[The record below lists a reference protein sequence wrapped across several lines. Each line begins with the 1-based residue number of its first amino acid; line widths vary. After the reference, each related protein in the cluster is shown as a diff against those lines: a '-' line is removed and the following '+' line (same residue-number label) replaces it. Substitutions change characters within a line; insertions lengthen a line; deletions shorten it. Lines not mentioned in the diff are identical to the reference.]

1 MARQTR
7 EEREQE
13 VREQYEAVTDKLYT
27 DRQAFRDF
35 LSFSGK
41 HYKLPADHAMMIFSS
56 NPNADMVTDYDT
68 WQKLGRQ
75 VARGQKSM
83 AAFENGRLRHYFDIS
98 QTEGKAI
105 RPRWHFDKDMAAAF
119 TKEVSALEGKQFNS
133 ITSCVDYFSDS
144 QTYGQIANLT
154 NALNVDA
161 AKRRE
166 FSKSV
171 STMVRAIVAAR
182 CGYNSKFNYK
192 SDPLDLSALDMLH
205 SKAELEKLTEFIQI
219 NAKAVLLS
227 MEKTVTEIQ
236 RRNSYEQGHNQGRNS
251 PDMVRGG
258 QQVLSGDSRGERQ
271 AVQARSGNMDILSGA
286 VAGAD
291 GRGRRTDEE
300 ADRAVRGSMAEVHG
314 GELPIRNNRTEG
326 QNEMGAD
333 TPADRQGSRG
343 NGVEHGTGIRPE
355 QSSPDN
361 VHGNSNV
368 GENETARGRSQSD
381 DRPGSPAQS
390 INKTAEADTAPAVSL
405 SDKSFAE
412 QVDDVLNGTAN
423 RYNDL
428 KVCDTPQILLDIGC
442 EQLPIFYTQRHLND
456 AIKPKGNKGESIHYH
471 GLDIEQIKSIPDLL
485 DKPVAIYDSLSR
497 SDSIVVLSSALD
509 KDNCPII
516 AIIKP
521 EGQAKY
527 NLEIVNSN
535 FLLSVYG
542 HENIENQLERAIKDE
557 KLLFI
562 DKNKSQELFRVLG
575 LQLSKGVNDLDFNVI
590 IHQSRNIVKGLEP
603 ENKIKNQEQSERK
616 GLQLSELTDTPD
628 LDNSIHPADENVKP
642 SEPETEIKSQEMS
655 RMPRLEFP
663 RGVNTPDFNNSIHPA
678 DENVK
683 GSEPENDLLIAADA
697 LSSYANAQL
706 QYYNANVRE
715 AYRSNDRNT
724 FNSSVSTAL
733 DNIISDV
740 VSERVPLESFGR
752 SCTMEQ
758 FMTLYKEMLED
769 QEYKDK
775 FTSELADRVYGELQR
790 LDEVREYAHANGI
803 PFSET
808 PHDPDR
814 DENRS
819 PYDYDGSMSVED
831 GILAADA
838 NNLEWIMNERSE
850 ELKSSAISF
859 SEDEFNSHFTEQA
872 EKALREYAAEH
883 SSESWYKDMLNDPEH
898 LKKVSNLVAP
908 AMYNELR
915 EETQQKIITY
925 PAVYVTGSFQRN
937 FDVQSVGFEIG
948 KPYTVEEFNAALNKA
963 NEIWNNDDRN
973 QDKLNSVNVSIYMDE
988 QHTAHSYEVE
998 LYAMYKS
1005 IGEVIDMKPS
1015 IKPTGELSELKA
1027 AVSAIENPVLNSDE
1041 IPSDID
1047 KFYVDKNTESVTWV
1061 SYNPESSAG
1070 GQFVYTY
1077 MSFDD
1082 IFEAMEKDDPF
1093 EYLRENCRQEVLDRG
1108 AEGFEEAAE
1117 KFKTESQDISSQ
1129 DKDYPKNLVALTEPR
1144 YAIYQL
1150 KDDEDLRE
1158 YQFSDSEYL
1167 KNHGMYV
1174 DRENYN
1180 RVYRGRLKENE
1191 TLEDIYER
1199 FNENHPQDFHGHS
1212 LSVGDIVAV
1221 KQDGKITANFVDT
1234 VGFTKIPDF
1243 TLSREERK
1251 ARRTID
1257 NLNLLAEKQL
1267 SSDEMDTLGDKL
1279 FDYDNA
1285 PKYNGITNW
1294 TMGASLHADDFER
1307 LTTSFHNGENINAEI
1322 AKKIYGNMSYFRFSY
1337 PSDGVNSIEI
1347 SSEKTDSGITL
1358 RTKGGYEVTHSWET
1372 LGQALLIA
1380 ARQEFKRHEQ
1390 LDREYFLNEAK
1401 ARINEYSQREFH
1413 SDADFSDLWKVPLAY
1428 TTHEDTEVE
1437 VSAYADLEDKRIV
1450 TMYGDKVAAEQS
1462 FKNGDDMISALGNLD
1477 FSELTAIS
1485 EETVQQLDPEQK
1497 TEPSKHIEF
1506 KDNPLAHSVF
1516 NGYESS
1522 ISQTSSVVN
1531 PTENRATYSTKSD
1544 EQEEKIWKPY
1554 IIADLK
1560 TWADSSSAAAP
1571 STLEHFDTFEEAK
1584 ARFDELRSQPYNSEE
1599 TRNADGRPYAR
1610 LTLGIET
1617 KAGAADIIQ
1626 VRGGQNYLVDDF
1638 TRQPSILSNSSAM
1651 ELINKAESEIGF
1663 DRVFSFKKLDNGSY
1677 DNGTDLSFSDWNNEN
1692 HIFAEQPQQKFP
1704 TITCDWS
1711 ESFAFEEGKT
1721 YSALEFDTIMK
1732 REDED
1737 WISKRQQELKAF
1749 GGDINK
1755 LYEARE
1761 KGELKVHH
1769 QGYAKTHFTVNMP
1782 NGTSYSER
1790 QDIGDGYGGVID
1802 FLDRFG
1808 YKHVAEELKKAANA
1822 ELSEKFRAQAEERVN
1837 SSQENNSFHITDETD
1852 IGTGGLKTKFQNN
1865 IAAITTLKT
1874 IESESRSATPEEQK
1888 ILAKY
1893 VGWGGMPQ
1901 AFDQANEQWSK
1912 EYKQLRE
1919 LLTDDEYKAAAESTL
1934 NAHYTSPE
1942 IIGAMYKA
1950 LNNFGFNGG
1959 NVLEPAMGV
1968 GNFFGCM
1975 PESMNNDSRLYGVE
1989 LDSLTGR
1996 IAQQLY
2002 PQADIRVQGY
2012 EKTDFPDNFF
2022 DAAIG
2027 NVPFGNYGVADR
2039 RYDKEHFLIHDYFFA
2054 KTLDKVAPGGVV
2066 AFVTSKGTLDKT
2078 NPKVREY
2085 LAKRADLIG
2094 AIRLPNNAFKNANT
2108 EVTSDIIFLQ
2118 KREKMAVE
2126 MPDWAY
2132 TGRNSDGMPINQYF
2146 IDHPDMVLGKLEYT
2160 TGAYG
2165 QEVTCTP
2172 IEGEKLSEQLD
2183 RAVAKLRADMKVQ
2196 KREERQDKERGIIP
2210 ATADVQNFTHT
2221 LVDGKLYFR
2230 ENNVMTEVKQT
2241 GKDLE
2246 RMKGLHGLRQT
2257 LRELI
2262 DAQSHSCS
2270 DEELHG
2276 LQAKL
2281 NTQYDSFKKEY
2292 GSINDRLNAN
2302 VFRCDDDYNT
2312 LCSLEIVNAEK
2323 KTTQKS
2329 DIFTQRTIKPTVDVT
2344 HVETPQE
2351 AMQVSLD
2358 MKGRIDISYMAQLC
2372 DREPEQ
2378 VVNELVQSNQIYLNP
2393 EKYVESEPLE
2403 GYEESSEYLSGNV
2416 REKLRAAERAAKDNP
2431 ELFGRNVA
2439 GLTDN
2444 LPKTIGAGDITTHL
2458 GASWIDVRDYERF
2471 LKEYIGRDLP
2481 GVTLRRTSAGEYKVE
2496 NKTFDKS
2503 VAATN
2508 TYGTE
2513 RMSAYHIFEN
2523 LLNHRDVTV
2532 KDRVDLGEDK
2542 YKYVVN
2548 TKQTQLATEKA
2559 RQMNEAFSKWVWAKP
2574 ERRDKYVTR
2583 YNELFNS
2590 IVGRHFDGSHQ
2601 TFPGMSPYIQLKP
2614 HQKDAVA
2621 RAKFGGNTL
2630 LAHCVGAGKSFE
2642 MIAATMEKK
2651 RLGLIN
2657 KACVVVPKALVGQTA
2672 NEWLRLYPQAK
2683 ILVAGDNDFSKDNRQ
2698 KFIGRCCTGDYA
2710 AVVMSYEQF
2719 EKIQMSV
2726 EYRQQFLQREL
2737 DRIQSGIKELNPY
2750 LDKTSIKDLQR
2761 EQKRIKVKIEKLL
2774 DTAKTKD
2781 TSLTF
2786 EQLGFD
2792 SLVVDEAHNYKNGL
2806 VVSKMNNVSGVQT
2819 TAAQKSEDILMKTQ
2833 YLNETYGTK
2842 NILFATGTPVTNSM
2856 TELYTMQR
2864 YLRPDLLDRARLQTF
2879 DDWAGNFGEVVSQ
2892 LELKPAGDGFRTKK
2906 RFAKFTNLPE
2916 LMQMYKEF
2924 ADIRTA
2930 DMLKLD
2936 VPELEGGKPQTIV
2949 AKPNDFQKAYMQV
2962 LAQRSEDIHSGSI
2975 DPTVD
2980 NMLKVTHE
2988 ARLLGLDARAINPEA
3003 ENTPDSKV
3011 NLCIDKV
3018 MEIYKN
3024 TEEQKGVQ
3032 AIFCDIAVNSTDG
3045 KFSVYDYIKEE
3056 LQRRGIPANE
3066 ICTAGDAKDQNQR
3079 NEMFSQLRAGQKRI
3093 VLASTSKLGTGANIQ
3108 TRLAALHNL
3117 DIPWKPSDLEQRNGR
3132 IIRQGNHFG
3141 KVGVFN
3147 YVTENTFDAYM
3158 MNIIV
3163 TKQKFIS
3170 QLMSGKTP
3178 ARTCE
3183 DVDDMVLNYSEM
3195 QALATGD
3202 PRIKEKIELD
3212 TEVSRLRTLES
3223 EHYNN
3228 QYKLEDVILNRK
3240 TDLKGMQQRVEFAK
3254 GDKAF
3259 AEEQLAKSDE
3269 FSVKLDG
3276 KIYTERSEAGEVLAK
3291 GIVQCMARHE
3301 EKTLGEYKGF
3311 EVSINTMSN
3320 PVSTYAQ
3327 VNLKRF
3333 GGLTYSAQVELD
3345 NNLGNITRMENLL
3358 KNGID
3363 KEIARCEERI
3373 ERDTSDIKSAEETL
3387 AMPFA
3392 LADELQQKVARLDQL
3407 NAELDCGKNDEVFLN
3422 DDNDREEEK
3431 PSRSQGI
3438 KPDTPSAR
3446 PKR

>member
-75 VARGQKSM
+75 VTRGQKSM

-105 RPRWHFDKDMAAAF
+105 RPRWHFDKDTAAAF

-144 QTYGQIANLT
+144 QTYGQIVNLT

-271 AVQARSGNMDILSGA
+271 TVQARSGNMDILSGA

-291 GRGRRTDEE
+291 GRGRRTDEA
-300 ADRAVRGSMAEVHG
+300 ADRAVRGSVAEVHG
-314 GELPIRNNRTEG
+314 GELPIRNNRAEG

-343 NGVEHGTGIRPE
+343 NGVEHGAGIRPE

-361 VHGNSNV
+361 VHGDSNV
-368 GENETARGRSQSD
+368 GENEAARGRSQSD

-390 INKTAEADTAPAVSL
+390 ISKTAEADTAPAVSL

-412 QVDDVLNGTAN
+412 QVDESLNGTLPF
-423 RYNDL
+423 YTSL
-428 KVCDTPQILLDIGC
+428 KVCDTPKILLDVGC
-442 EQLPIFYTQRHLND
+442 EQLPMLYTQKHLKN
-456 AIKPKGNKGESIHYH
+456 AIKPDSGKEHFH
-471 GLDIEQIKSIPDLL
+471 GLDVDQVKKLPELL
-485 DKPVAIYDSLSR
+485 QNPVMVYDSLSR
-497 SDSIVVLSSALD
+497 NDSIVVLTSEYD
-509 KDNCPII
+509 KNNNPII
-516 AIIKP
+516 ASIKP
-521 EGQAKY
+521 NGEGRY
-527 NLEIVNSN
+527 ELETIESN
-535 FLLSVYG
+535 FITSVHG
-542 HENIENQLERAIKDE
+542 RENFISQMKKAQEQDKI
-557 KLLFI
+557 LFC
-562 DKNKSQELFRVLG
+562 DKQKSQEMFERWG
-575 LQLSKGVNDLDFNVI
+575 LQLSELTNTLDFNVI

-603 ENKIKNQEQSERK
+603 ENKIKNQKQSERW
-616 GLQLSELTDTPD
+616 GEQYSELTDVPD
-628 LDNSIHPADENVKP
+628 LDNSIHPADENVK
-642 SEPETEIKSQEMS
+642 
-655 RMPRLEFP
+655 
-663 RGVNTPDFNNSIHPA
+663 
-678 DENVK
+678 
-683 GSEPENDLLIAADA
+683 GSDPENDLLIAADA
-697 LSSYANAQL
+697 LNSYAYTQL
-706 QYYNANVRE
+706 LFYDANVRE
-715 AYRSNDRNT
+715 ASQSSNRDAFNT
-724 FNSSVSTAL
+724 AVGTAL

-740 VSERVPLESFGR
+740 VSERISPESFYR
-752 SCTMEQ
+752 SCTMKQ
-758 FMTLYKEMLED
+758 FMVLYKEMLED

-775 FTSELADRVYGELQR
+775 FTEKLADKLYEEHQR
-790 LDEVREYAHANGI
+790 QNEVREYAHANGI
-803 PFSET
+803 PFRET
-808 PHDPDR
+808 PADPD
-814 DENRS
+814 EL
-819 PYDYDGSMSVED
+819 YDPFAYDGSMSIED
-831 GILAADA
+831 SILAADA
-838 NNLEWIMNERSE
+838 YNLEQFMTEHSE
-850 ELKSSAISF
+850 VLKSSAFSF
-859 SEDEFNSHFTEQA
+859 SAEEFDSHFIEQA
-872 EKALREYAAEH
+872 GKLLSEYSAEH

-908 AMYNELR
+908 GMYNELR
-915 EETQQKIITY
+915 EEMQQKKITY

-988 QHTAHSYEVE
+988 QHNAHSYEVE

-1117 KFKTESQDISSQ
+1117 KFKTESQDISSH
-1129 DKDYPKNLVALTEPR
+1129 DKDYPKKLVALTEPR

-1167 KNHGMYV
+1167 QKHGMYV

-1234 VGFTKIPDF
+1234 VGFTEIPDF

-1337 PSDGVNSIEI
+1337 PSDGISSIEI

-1401 ARINEYSQREFH
+1401 TRINEYSQREFH
-1413 SDADFSDLWKVPLAY
+1413 DDADFSDLWKVPLAY

-1462 FKNGDDMISALGNLD
+1462 FKNSDDMISALGNLD

-1485 EETVQQLDPEQK
+1485 EETVQQLTPE
-1497 TEPSKHIEF
+1497 
-1506 KDNPLAHSVF
+1506 
-1516 NGYESS
+1516 
-1522 ISQTSSVVN
+1522 
-1531 PTENRATYSTKSD
+1531 ENRATYSTKSD

-1599 TRNADGRPYAR
+1599 TRNADGSPYAR

-1617 KAGAADIIQ
+1617 KNGAADVIH
-1626 VRGGQNYLVDDF
+1626 VRAGQNYLVDDF

-2002 PQADIRVQGY
+2002 PQADIRVQGF
-2012 EKTDFPDNFF
+2012 EKSDFPDNFF

-2183 RAVAKLRADMKVQ
+2183 QAVAKLRADMKVQ

-2378 VVNELVQSNQIYLNP
+2378 VVNELIQSNQIYLNP

-2864 YLRPDLLDRARLQTF
+2864 YLRPDLLDKARLQTF

-3045 KFSVYDYIKEE
+3045 NFSVYDYIKEE

-3132 IIRQGNHFG
+3132 IIRQGNQFG

-3291 GIVQCMARHE
+3291 EIVQCMARHE

-3373 ERDTSDIKSAEETL
+3373 ERDTADIKTAEETL
-3387 AMPFA
+3387 ALPFEH
-3392 LADELQQKVARLDQL
+3392 ADELQQKVARLDQL

-3438 KPDTPSAR
+3438 KPETPSAR

>member
-13 VREQYEAVTDKLYT
+13 VRKQYEAVTDRLYT
-27 DRQAFRDF
+27 DRQAFKDF

-41 HYKLPADHAMMIFSS
+41 HYKLPAEHTMMIFSS

-75 VARGQKSM
+75 VTRNQRSM
-83 AAFENGRLRHYFDIS
+83 AAFENGKLRHYFDIS
-98 QTEGKAI
+98 QTEGKPI
-105 RPRWHFDKDMAAAF
+105 RPRWHFDKNTAAAF
-119 TKEVSALEGKQFNS
+119 TAEVSALEGKQFSS

-154 NALNVDA
+154 KALNVDA
-161 AKRRE
+161 DKRKA
-166 FSKSV
+166 FSQSV
-171 STMVRAIVAAR
+171 GTMVRAVVAAR

-205 SKAELEKLTEFIQI
+205 SKAELEKLTDFIQI

-271 AVQARSGNMDILSGA
+271 NVQARPENVRVSGGT

-291 GRGRRTDEE
+291 GRGRRTDEA

-314 GELPIRNNRTEG
+314 GELPVRNNRAEG

-343 NGVEHGTGIRPE
+343 NGMEHGAGIRPE
-355 QSSPDN
+355 VSAPDN
-361 VHGNSNV
+361 VSGNRSV
-368 GENETARGRSQSD
+368 GEDEAARGRSQSD
-381 DRPGSPAQS
+381 DRLGSPAQS

-412 QVDDVLNGTAN
+412 QVDESLNGTLPF
-423 RYNDL
+423 YTSL
-428 KVCDTPQILLDIGC
+428 KVCDTPKILLDVGC
-442 EQLPIFYTQRHLND
+442 EQLPMLYTQKHLKN
-456 AIKPKGNKGESIHYH
+456 AIKPDSGKEHFH
-471 GLDIEQIKSIPDLL
+471 GLDVDQVKKLPELL
-485 DKPVAIYDSLSR
+485 QNPVMVYDSLSR
-497 SDSIVVLSSALD
+497 NDSIVVLTSEYD
-509 KDNCPII
+509 KNNNPII
-516 AIIKP
+516 ASIKP
-521 EGQAKY
+521 NGEGRY
-527 NLEIVNSN
+527 ELETIESN
-535 FLLSVYG
+535 FITSVHG
-542 HENIENQLERAIKDE
+542 RENFISQMKKAQEQDKI
-557 KLLFI
+557 LFC
-562 DKNKSQELFRVLG
+562 DKQKSQEMFERWG
-575 LQLSKGVNDLDFNVI
+575 LQLSELTNTLDFNVI

-603 ENKIKNQEQSERK
+603 ENTIKNQEQPERW
-616 GLQLSELTDTPD
+616 GVQSSELTDVPD
-628 LDNSIHPADENVKP
+628 LDNSIHP
-642 SEPETEIKSQEMS
+642 T
-655 RMPRLEFP
+655 
-663 RGVNTPDFNNSIHPA
+663 

-683 GSEPENDLLIAADA
+683 GSAPKNDLLIAADA
-697 LSSYANAQL
+697 LNSYAHTQL
-706 QYYNANVRE
+706 LFYDANVRE
-715 AYRSNDRNT
+715 ASQSSNRDAFNT
-724 FNSSVSTAL
+724 AVGTAL

-740 VSERVPLESFGR
+740 VSERLSPESFYR
-752 SCTMEQ
+752 SCTMKQ
-758 FMTLYKEMLED
+758 FMVLYKEMLED

-775 FTSELADRVYGELQR
+775 FTEKLADKLYEEHQR
-790 LDEVREYAHANGI
+790 QNEVREYAHANGI
-803 PFSET
+803 PFRET
-808 PHDPDR
+808 PADPD
-814 DENRS
+814 EL
-819 PYDYDGSMSVED
+819 YDPFAYDGSMSIED
-831 GILAADA
+831 SILAADA
-838 NNLEWIMNERSE
+838 YNLEQFMTEHSE
-850 ELKSSAISF
+850 VLKSSAFSF
-859 SEDEFNSHFTEQA
+859 SAEEFDSHFIEQA
-872 EKALREYAAEH
+872 GKLLSEYSAEH

-908 AMYNELR
+908 GMYNELR
-915 EETQQKIITY
+915 EEMQQKKITY

-988 QHTAHSYEVE
+988 QHNAHSYEVE

-1117 KFKTESQDISSQ
+1117 KFKTEIQDISSQ

-1167 KNHGMYV
+1167 QKHGMYV

-1234 VGFTKIPDF
+1234 VGFNEIPDF

-1294 TMGASLHADDFER
+1294 TMGESLHADDFER

-1337 PSDGVNSIEI
+1337 PSDGVSSIEI

-1413 SDADFSDLWKVPLAY
+1413 DDADFSDLWKVPLAY

-1462 FKNGDDMISALGNLD
+1462 FKNSDDMISALGNLD

-1485 EETVQQLDPEQK
+1485 EETVQQLTPE
-1497 TEPSKHIEF
+1497 
-1506 KDNPLAHSVF
+1506 
-1516 NGYESS
+1516 
-1522 ISQTSSVVN
+1522 
-1531 PTENRATYSTKSD
+1531 ENRATYSTKSD

-1901 AFDQANEQWSK
+1901 AFDHANEQWSK

-2002 PQADIRVQGY
+2002 PQADIRVQGF
-2012 EKTDFPDNFF
+2012 EKSDFPDNFF

-2864 YLRPDLLDRARLQTF
+2864 YLRPDLLDKARLQTF

-2975 DPTVD
+2975 DPAVD

-3132 IIRQGNHFG
+3132 IIRQGNQFG

-3259 AEEQLAKSDE
+3259 AEEQHAKSDE

-3291 GIVQCMARHE
+3291 EIVQCMARHE

-3363 KEIARCEERI
+3363 KEITRCEERI
-3373 ERDTSDIKSAEETL
+3373 ERDTSDIKTAEETL

>member
-27 DRQAFRDF
+27 DRQAFKDF

-41 HYKLPADHAMMIFSS
+41 HYKLPAEHTMMIFSS

-75 VARGQKSM
+75 VTRNQRSM
-83 AAFENGRLRHYFDIS
+83 AAFENGKLRHYFDIS
-98 QTEGKAI
+98 QTEGKPI

-154 NALNVDA
+154 KALNVDA
-161 AKRRE
+161 DKRKA
-166 FSKSV
+166 FSQSV
-171 STMVRAIVAAR
+171 GTMVRAVVAAR

-291 GRGRRTDEE
+291 GRGRRTDEA
-300 ADRAVRGSMAEVHG
+300 ADRAVRGSVAEVHG
-314 GELPIRNNRTEG
+314 GELPIRNNRAEG

-343 NGVEHGTGIRPE
+343 NGVEHGAGIRPE

-361 VHGNSNV
+361 VHGDSNV
-368 GENETARGRSQSD
+368 GENEAARGRSQSD

-390 INKTAEADTAPAVSL
+390 ISKTAEADTAPAVSL

-412 QVDDVLNGTAN
+412 QVDESLNGTLPF
-423 RYNDL
+423 YTSL
-428 KVCDTPQILLDIGC
+428 KVCDTPKILLDVGC
-442 EQLPIFYTQRHLND
+442 EQLPMLYTQKHLKN
-456 AIKPKGNKGESIHYH
+456 AIKPDSGKEHFH
-471 GLDIEQIKSIPDLL
+471 GLDVDQVKKLPELL
-485 DKPVAIYDSLSR
+485 QNPVMVYDSLSR
-497 SDSIVVLSSALD
+497 NDSIVVLTSEYD
-509 KDNCPII
+509 KNNNPII
-516 AIIKP
+516 ASIKP
-521 EGQAKY
+521 NGEGRY
-527 NLEIVNSN
+527 ELETIESN
-535 FLLSVYG
+535 FITSVHG
-542 HENIENQLERAIKDE
+542 RENFISQMKKAQEQDKI
-557 KLLFI
+557 LFC
-562 DKNKSQELFRVLG
+562 DKQKSQEMFERWG
-575 LQLSKGVNDLDFNVI
+575 LQLSELTNTLDFNVI

-603 ENKIKNQEQSERK
+603 ENKIKNQKQSERW
-616 GLQLSELTDTPD
+616 GEQYSELTDVPD
-628 LDNSIHPADENVKP
+628 LDNSIHPADENVK
-642 SEPETEIKSQEMS
+642 
-655 RMPRLEFP
+655 
-663 RGVNTPDFNNSIHPA
+663 
-678 DENVK
+678 
-683 GSEPENDLLIAADA
+683 GSDPENDLLIAADA
-697 LSSYANAQL
+697 LNSYAYTQL
-706 QYYNANVRE
+706 LFYDANVRE
-715 AYRSNDRNT
+715 ASQSSNRDAFNT
-724 FNSSVSTAL
+724 AVGTAL

-740 VSERVPLESFGR
+740 VSERISPESFYR
-752 SCTMEQ
+752 SCTMKQ
-758 FMTLYKEMLED
+758 FMVLYKEMLED

-775 FTSELADRVYGELQR
+775 FTEKLADKLYEEHQR
-790 LDEVREYAHANGI
+790 QNEVREYAHANGI
-803 PFSET
+803 PFRET
-808 PHDPDR
+808 PADPD
-814 DENRS
+814 EL
-819 PYDYDGSMSVED
+819 YDPFAYDGSMSIED
-831 GILAADA
+831 SILAADA
-838 NNLEWIMNERSE
+838 YNLEQFMTEHSE
-850 ELKSSAISF
+850 VLKSSAFSF
-859 SEDEFNSHFTEQA
+859 SAEEFDSHFIEQA
-872 EKALREYAAEH
+872 GKLLSEYSAEH

-908 AMYNELR
+908 GMYNELR
-915 EETQQKIITY
+915 EEMQQKKITY

-988 QHTAHSYEVE
+988 QHNAHSYEVE

-1234 VGFTKIPDF
+1234 VGFTEIPDF

-1294 TMGASLHADDFER
+1294 TMGESLHADDFER

-1337 PSDGVNSIEI
+1337 PSDGVSSIEI

-1413 SDADFSDLWKVPLAY
+1413 DDADFSDLWKVPLAY

-1462 FKNGDDMISALGNLD
+1462 FKNSDDMISALGNLD

-1485 EETVQQLDPEQK
+1485 EETVQQLTPE
-1497 TEPSKHIEF
+1497 
-1506 KDNPLAHSVF
+1506 
-1516 NGYESS
+1516 
-1522 ISQTSSVVN
+1522 
-1531 PTENRATYSTKSD
+1531 ENRATYSTKSD

-2002 PQADIRVQGY
+2002 PQADIRVQGF
-2012 EKTDFPDNFF
+2012 EKSDFPDNFF

-2066 AFVTSKGTLDKT
+2066 AFVTSKGTLDKK
-2078 NPKVREY
+2078 NSKVREY

-2403 GYEESSEYLSGNV
+2403 GYEERSEYLSGNV

-3132 IIRQGNHFG
+3132 IIRQGNQFG

-3291 GIVQCMARHE
+3291 KIVQCMARHE
-3301 EKTLGEYKGF
+3301 EKTIGEYKGF

>member
-27 DRQAFRDF
+27 DRQAFKDF

-41 HYKLPADHAMMIFSS
+41 HYKLPAEHTMMIFSS

-75 VARGQKSM
+75 VTRNQRSM
-83 AAFENGRLRHYFDIS
+83 AAFENGKLRHYFDIS
-98 QTEGKAI
+98 QTEGKPI

-154 NALNVDA
+154 KALNVDA
-161 AKRRE
+161 DKRKA
-166 FSKSV
+166 FSQSV
-171 STMVRAIVAAR
+171 GTMVRAVVAAR

-291 GRGRRTDEE
+291 GRGRRTDEA
-300 ADRAVRGSMAEVHG
+300 ADRAVRGSVAEVHG
-314 GELPIRNNRTEG
+314 GELPIRNNRAEG

-343 NGVEHGTGIRPE
+343 NGVEHGAGIRPE

-361 VHGNSNV
+361 VHGDSNV
-368 GENETARGRSQSD
+368 GENEAARGRSQSD

-390 INKTAEADTAPAVSL
+390 ISKTAEADTAPAVSL

-412 QVDDVLNGTAN
+412 QVDESLNGTLPF
-423 RYNDL
+423 YTSL
-428 KVCDTPQILLDIGC
+428 KVCDTPKILLDVGC
-442 EQLPIFYTQRHLND
+442 EQLPMLYTQKHLKN
-456 AIKPKGNKGESIHYH
+456 AIKPDSGKEHFN
-471 GLDIEQIKSIPDLL
+471 GLDVDQVKKLPELL
-485 DKPVAIYDSLSR
+485 QNPVMVYDSLSR
-497 SDSIVVLSSALD
+497 NDSIVVLTSEYD
-509 KDNCPII
+509 KNNNPII
-516 AIIKP
+516 ASIKP
-521 EGQAKY
+521 NGEGRY
-527 NLEIVNSN
+527 ELETIESN
-535 FLLSVYG
+535 FITSVHG
-542 HENIENQLERAIKDE
+542 RENFISQMKKAQEQDKI
-557 KLLFI
+557 LFC
-562 DKNKSQELFRVLG
+562 DKQKSQEMFERWG
-575 LQLSKGVNDLDFNVI
+575 LQLSELTNTLDFNVI

-603 ENKIKNQEQSERK
+603 ENTIKNQEQPERW
-616 GLQLSELTDTPD
+616 GVQSSELTDVPD
-628 LDNSIHPADENVKP
+628 LDNSIHP
-642 SEPETEIKSQEMS
+642 T
-655 RMPRLEFP
+655 
-663 RGVNTPDFNNSIHPA
+663 

-683 GSEPENDLLIAADA
+683 GSDPENDLLIAADA
-697 LSSYANAQL
+697 LNSYAHTQL
-706 QYYNANVRE
+706 LFYDANVRE
-715 AYRSNDRNT
+715 ASQSSNRDAFNT
-724 FNSSVSTAL
+724 AVGTAL

-740 VSERVPLESFGR
+740 VSERLSPESFYR
-752 SCTMEQ
+752 SCTMKQ
-758 FMTLYKEMLED
+758 FMVLYKEMLED

-775 FTSELADRVYGELQR
+775 FTEKLADKLYEEHQR
-790 LDEVREYAHANGI
+790 QNEVREYAHANGI
-803 PFSET
+803 PFRET
-808 PHDPDR
+808 PADPD
-814 DENRS
+814 EL
-819 PYDYDGSMSVED
+819 YDPFAYDGSMSIED
-831 GILAADA
+831 SILAADA
-838 NNLEWIMNERSE
+838 YNLEQFMTEHSE
-850 ELKSSAISF
+850 VLKSSAFSF
-859 SEDEFNSHFTEQA
+859 SAEEFDSHFIEQA
-872 EKALREYAAEH
+872 GKLLSEYSAEH

-908 AMYNELR
+908 GMYNELR
-915 EETQQKIITY
+915 EEMQQKKITY

-988 QHTAHSYEVE
+988 QHNAHSYEVE

-1108 AEGFEEAAE
+1108 ADGFEEAAE

-1167 KNHGMYV
+1167 QKHGMYV

-1234 VGFTKIPDF
+1234 VGFTEIPDF

-1294 TMGASLHADDFER
+1294 TMGESLHADDFER

-1337 PSDGVNSIEI
+1337 PSDGVSSIEI

-1401 ARINEYSQREFH
+1401 TRINEYSQREFH
-1413 SDADFSDLWKVPLAY
+1413 DDADFSDLWKVPLAY

-1462 FKNGDDMISALGNLD
+1462 FKNSDDMISALGNLD

-1485 EETVQQLDPEQK
+1485 EETVQQLTPE
-1497 TEPSKHIEF
+1497 
-1506 KDNPLAHSVF
+1506 
-1516 NGYESS
+1516 
-1522 ISQTSSVVN
+1522 
-1531 PTENRATYSTKSD
+1531 ENRATYSTKSD

-1599 TRNADGRPYAR
+1599 TRNADGSPYAR

-1617 KAGAADIIQ
+1617 KNGAADVIH
-1626 VRGGQNYLVDDF
+1626 VRAGQNYLVDDF

-1651 ELINKAESEIGF
+1651 ELINRAESEIGF

-1901 AFDQANEQWSK
+1901 AFDHANEQWSK

-2002 PQADIRVQGY
+2002 PQADIRVQGF
-2012 EKTDFPDNFF
+2012 EKSDFPDNFF

-2344 HVETPQE
+2344 HVETSQE

-2481 GVTLRRTSAGEYKVE
+2481 GVTLRRTSAGEYKVK

-3132 IIRQGNHFG
+3132 IIRQGNQFG

-3291 GIVQCMARHE
+3291 KIVQCMARHE
-3301 EKTLGEYKGF
+3301 EKTIGEYKGF

>member
-27 DRQAFRDF
+27 DRQAFKDF

-41 HYKLPADHAMMIFSS
+41 HYKLPAEHTMMIFSS

-75 VARGQKSM
+75 VTRNQRSM
-83 AAFENGRLRHYFDIS
+83 AAFENGKLRHYFDIS
-98 QTEGKAI
+98 QTEGKPI

-154 NALNVDA
+154 KALNVDA
-161 AKRRE
+161 DKRKA
-166 FSKSV
+166 FSQSV
-171 STMVRAIVAAR
+171 GTMVRAVVAAR

-291 GRGRRTDEE
+291 GRGRRTDEA
-300 ADRAVRGSMAEVHG
+300 ADRAVRGSVAEVHG
-314 GELPIRNNRTEG
+314 GELPIRNNRAEG

-343 NGVEHGTGIRPE
+343 NGVEHGAGIRPE

-361 VHGNSNV
+361 VHGDSNV
-368 GENETARGRSQSD
+368 GENEAARGRSQSD

-390 INKTAEADTAPAVSL
+390 ISKTAEADTAPAVSL

-412 QVDDVLNGTAN
+412 QVDESLNGTLPF
-423 RYNDL
+423 YTSL
-428 KVCDTPQILLDIGC
+428 KVCDTPKILLDVGC
-442 EQLPIFYTQRHLND
+442 EQLPMLYTQKHLKN
-456 AIKPKGNKGESIHYH
+456 AIKPDSGKEHFH
-471 GLDIEQIKSIPDLL
+471 GLDVDQVKKLPELL
-485 DKPVAIYDSLSR
+485 QNPVMVYDSLSR
-497 SDSIVVLSSALD
+497 NDSIVVLTSEYD
-509 KDNCPII
+509 KNNNPII
-516 AIIKP
+516 ASIKP
-521 EGQAKY
+521 NGEGRY
-527 NLEIVNSN
+527 ELETIESN
-535 FLLSVYG
+535 FITSVHG
-542 HENIENQLERAIKDE
+542 RENFISQMKKAQEQDKI
-557 KLLFI
+557 LFC
-562 DKNKSQELFRVLG
+562 DKQKSQEMFERWG
-575 LQLSKGVNDLDFNVI
+575 LQLSELTNTLDFNVI

-603 ENKIKNQEQSERK
+603 ENKIKNQKQSERW
-616 GLQLSELTDTPD
+616 GEQYSELTDVPD
-628 LDNSIHPADENVKP
+628 LDNSIHPADENVK
-642 SEPETEIKSQEMS
+642 
-655 RMPRLEFP
+655 
-663 RGVNTPDFNNSIHPA
+663 
-678 DENVK
+678 
-683 GSEPENDLLIAADA
+683 GSDPENDLLIAADA
-697 LSSYANAQL
+697 LNSYAYTQL
-706 QYYNANVRE
+706 LFYDANVRE
-715 AYRSNDRNT
+715 ASQSSNRDAFNT
-724 FNSSVSTAL
+724 AVGTAL

-740 VSERVPLESFGR
+740 VSERISPESFYR
-752 SCTMEQ
+752 SCTMKQ
-758 FMTLYKEMLED
+758 FMVLYKEMLED

-775 FTSELADRVYGELQR
+775 FTEKLADKLYEEHQR
-790 LDEVREYAHANGI
+790 QNEVREYAHANGI
-803 PFSET
+803 PFRET
-808 PHDPDR
+808 PADPD
-814 DENRS
+814 EL
-819 PYDYDGSMSVED
+819 YDPFAYDGSMSIED
-831 GILAADA
+831 SILAADA
-838 NNLEWIMNERSE
+838 YNLEQFMTEHSE
-850 ELKSSAISF
+850 VLKSSAFSF
-859 SEDEFNSHFTEQA
+859 SAEEFDSHFIEQA
-872 EKALREYAAEH
+872 GKLLSEYSAEH

-908 AMYNELR
+908 GMYNELR
-915 EETQQKIITY
+915 EEMQQKKITY

-988 QHTAHSYEVE
+988 QHNAHSYEVE

-1117 KFKTESQDISSQ
+1117 KFKTEIQDISSQ

-1234 VGFTKIPDF
+1234 VGFTEIPDF

-1294 TMGASLHADDFER
+1294 TMGESLHADDFER

-1337 PSDGVNSIEI
+1337 PSDGVSSIEI

-1413 SDADFSDLWKVPLAY
+1413 DDADFSDLWKVPLAY

-1462 FKNGDDMISALGNLD
+1462 FKNSDDMISALGNLD

-1485 EETVQQLDPEQK
+1485 EETVQQLTPE
-1497 TEPSKHIEF
+1497 
-1506 KDNPLAHSVF
+1506 
-1516 NGYESS
+1516 
-1522 ISQTSSVVN
+1522 
-1531 PTENRATYSTKSD
+1531 ENRATYSTKSD

-1893 VGWGGMPQ
+1893 GGWGGMPQ
-1901 AFDQANEQWSK
+1901 AFDHANEQWSK

-2002 PQADIRVQGY
+2002 PQADIRVQGF
-2012 EKTDFPDNFF
+2012 EKSDFPDNFF

-2066 AFVTSKGTLDKT
+2066 AFVTSKGTLDKK
-2078 NPKVREY
+2078 NSKVREY

-2262 DAQSHSCS
+2262 DAQSRSCS

-2344 HVETPQE
+2344 HVETSQE

-2962 LAQRSEDIHSGSI
+2962 LAQRSEDIHSGSL
-2975 DPTVD
+2975 DPSVD

-3132 IIRQGNHFG
+3132 IIRQGNQFG

-3291 GIVQCMARHE
+3291 EIVQCMARHE

-3373 ERDTSDIKSAEETL
+3373 ERDTSDIKTAEETL

-3392 LADELQQKVARLDQL
+3392 LADELQHKVARLDQL

>member
-75 VARGQKSM
+75 VTRGQKSM

-105 RPRWHFDKDMAAAF
+105 RPRWHFDKDTAAAF

-144 QTYGQIANLT
+144 QNYGQIANLT

-291 GRGRRTDEE
+291 GRGRRTDEA
-300 ADRAVRGSMAEVHG
+300 ADRAVRGSVAEVHG
-314 GELPIRNNRTEG
+314 GELPIRNNRAEG

-343 NGVEHGTGIRPE
+343 NGVEHGAGIRPE

-361 VHGNSNV
+361 VHGDSNV
-368 GENETARGRSQSD
+368 GENEAARGRSQSD

-390 INKTAEADTAPAVSL
+390 ISKTAEADDTAPAVSL

-412 QVDDVLNGTAN
+412 QVDESLNGTLPF
-423 RYNDL
+423 YTSL
-428 KVCDTPQILLDIGC
+428 KVCDTPKILLDVGC
-442 EQLPIFYTQRHLND
+442 EQLPMLYTQKHLKN
-456 AIKPKGNKGESIHYH
+456 AIKPDSGKEHFH
-471 GLDIEQIKSIPDLL
+471 GLDVDQVKKLPELL
-485 DKPVAIYDSLSR
+485 QNPVMVYDSLSR
-497 SDSIVVLSSALD
+497 NDSIVVLTSEYD
-509 KDNCPII
+509 KNNNPII
-516 AIIKP
+516 ASIKP
-521 EGQAKY
+521 NGEGRY
-527 NLEIVNSN
+527 ELETIESN
-535 FLLSVYG
+535 FITSVHG
-542 HENIENQLERAIKDE
+542 RENFISQMKKAQEQDKI
-557 KLLFI
+557 LFC
-562 DKNKSQELFRVLG
+562 DKQKSQEMFERWG
-575 LQLSKGVNDLDFNVI
+575 LQLSELTNTLDFNVI

-603 ENKIKNQEQSERK
+603 ENTIKNQEQSERW
-616 GLQLSELTDTPD
+616 GEQYSELTDVPD
-628 LDNSIHPADENVKP
+628 LDNSIHP
-642 SEPETEIKSQEMS
+642 T
-655 RMPRLEFP
+655 
-663 RGVNTPDFNNSIHPA
+663 

-683 GSEPENDLLIAADA
+683 GSAPENDLLIAADA
-697 LSSYANAQL
+697 LNSYAHTQL
-706 QYYNANVRE
+706 LFYDANVRE
-715 AYRSNDRNT
+715 ASQSSNRDAFNT
-724 FNSSVSTAL
+724 AVGTAL

-740 VSERVPLESFGR
+740 VSERLSPESFYR
-752 SCTMEQ
+752 SCTMKQ
-758 FMTLYKEMLED
+758 FMVLYKEMLED

-775 FTSELADRVYGELQR
+775 FTEKLADKLYEEHQR
-790 LDEVREYAHANGI
+790 QNEVREYAHANGI
-803 PFSET
+803 PFRET
-808 PHDPDR
+808 PADPD
-814 DENRS
+814 EL
-819 PYDYDGSMSVED
+819 YDPFAYDGSMSIED
-831 GILAADA
+831 SILAADA
-838 NNLEWIMNERSE
+838 YNLEQFMTEHSE
-850 ELKSSAISF
+850 VLKSSAFSF
-859 SEDEFNSHFTEQA
+859 SAEEFDSHFIEHA
-872 EKALREYAAEH
+872 GKLLSEYSAEH

-908 AMYNELR
+908 GMYNELR
-915 EETQQKIITY
+915 EEMQQKKITY

-948 KPYTVEEFNAALNKA
+948 KSYTVEEFNAALNKA

-988 QHTAHSYEVE
+988 QHNAHSYEVE

-1167 KNHGMYV
+1167 QKHGMYV

-1234 VGFTKIPDF
+1234 VGFNEIPDF

-1294 TMGASLHADDFER
+1294 TMGESLHADDFER

-1337 PSDGVNSIEI
+1337 PSDGVSSIEI

-1401 ARINEYSQREFH
+1401 TRINEYSQREFH
-1413 SDADFSDLWKVPLAY
+1413 DDADFSDLWKVPLAY

-1462 FKNGDDMISALGNLD
+1462 FKNTDDMISALGNLD

-1485 EETVQQLDPEQK
+1485 EETVQQLTPE
-1497 TEPSKHIEF
+1497 
-1506 KDNPLAHSVF
+1506 
-1516 NGYESS
+1516 
-1522 ISQTSSVVN
+1522 
-1531 PTENRATYSTKSD
+1531 ENRATYSTKSD

-1599 TRNADGRPYAR
+1599 TRNADGSPYAR

-1617 KAGAADIIQ
+1617 KNGAVDVIH

-1638 TRQPSILSNSSAM
+1638 TRQSSILSNASAM

-1677 DNGTDLSFSDWNNEN
+1677 DNGTDLSFSDWNNDN
-1692 HIFAEQPQQKFP
+1692 HIFAEQPQQKLP
-1704 TITCDWS
+1704 TITCNWS
-1711 ESFAFEEGKT
+1711 ESPEFEDGKT
-1721 YSALEFDTIMK
+1721 YSVLEFDTIMK
-1732 REDED
+1732 QADEEH
-1737 WISKRQQELKAF
+1737 ISARKA
-1749 GGDINK
+1749 G
-1755 LYEARE
+1755 LE
-1761 KGELKVHH
+1761 KYGSDEEWESADKDDYYRWL
-1769 QGYAKTHFTVNMP
+1769 GYDKTNFTVNLS
-1782 NGTSYSER
+1782 NGDSFTER

-1802 FLDRFG
+1802 FLSQ
-1808 YKHVAEELKKAANA
+1808 YKTYSKAVEELRAAAN
-1822 ELSEKFRAQAEERVN
+1822 SEQKQQLTERSQERVQETER
-1837 SSQENNSFHITDETD
+1837 SQQSSFHITDETD

-1901 AFDQANEQWSK
+1901 AFDHANEQWSK

-2002 PQADIRVQGY
+2002 PQADIRVQGF
-2012 EKTDFPDNFF
+2012 EKSDFPDNFF

-2066 AFVTSKGTLDKT
+2066 AFVTSKGTLDKK
-2078 NPKVREY
+2078 NSKVREY

-2262 DAQSHSCS
+2262 DAQSRSCS

-2975 DPTVD
+2975 DPSVD

-3132 IIRQGNHFG
+3132 IIRQGNQFG

-3291 GIVQCMARHE
+3291 EIVQCMARHE

-3373 ERDTSDIKSAEETL
+3373 ERDTSDIKTAEETL

-3392 LADELQQKVARLDQL
+3392 LADELQHKVARLDQL

>member
-27 DRQAFRDF
+27 DRQAFKDF

-41 HYKLPADHAMMIFSS
+41 HYKLPAEHTMMIFSS

-75 VARGQKSM
+75 VTRNQRSM
-83 AAFENGRLRHYFDIS
+83 AAFENGKLRHYFDIS
-98 QTEGKAI
+98 QTEGKPI

-154 NALNVDA
+154 KALNVDA
-161 AKRRE
+161 DKRKA
-166 FSKSV
+166 FSQSV
-171 STMVRAIVAAR
+171 GTMVRAVVAAR

-291 GRGRRTDEE
+291 GRGRRTDEA
-300 ADRAVRGSMAEVHG
+300 ADRAVRGSVAEVHG
-314 GELPIRNNRTEG
+314 GELPIRNNRAEG

-343 NGVEHGTGIRPE
+343 NGVEHGAGIRPE

-361 VHGNSNV
+361 VHGDSNV
-368 GENETARGRSQSD
+368 GENEAARGRSQSD

-390 INKTAEADTAPAVSL
+390 ISKTAEADTAPAVSL

-412 QVDDVLNGTAN
+412 QVDESLNGTLPF
-423 RYNDL
+423 YTSL
-428 KVCDTPQILLDIGC
+428 KVCDTPKILLDVGC
-442 EQLPIFYTQRHLND
+442 EQLPMLYTQKHLKN
-456 AIKPKGNKGESIHYH
+456 AIKPDSGKEHFH
-471 GLDIEQIKSIPDLL
+471 GLDVDQVKKLPELL
-485 DKPVAIYDSLSR
+485 QNPVMVYDSLSR
-497 SDSIVVLSSALD
+497 NDSIVVLTSEYD
-509 KDNCPII
+509 KNNNPII
-516 AIIKP
+516 ASIKP
-521 EGQAKY
+521 NGEGRY
-527 NLEIVNSN
+527 ELETIESN
-535 FLLSVYG
+535 FITSVHG
-542 HENIENQLERAIKDE
+542 RENFISQMKKAQEQDKI
-557 KLLFI
+557 LFC
-562 DKNKSQELFRVLG
+562 DKQKSQEMFERWG
-575 LQLSKGVNDLDFNVI
+575 LQLSELTNTLDFNVI

-603 ENKIKNQEQSERK
+603 ENKIKNQKQSERW
-616 GLQLSELTDTPD
+616 GEQYSELTDVPD
-628 LDNSIHPADENVKP
+628 LDNSIHPADENVK
-642 SEPETEIKSQEMS
+642 
-655 RMPRLEFP
+655 
-663 RGVNTPDFNNSIHPA
+663 
-678 DENVK
+678 
-683 GSEPENDLLIAADA
+683 GSDPENDLLIAADA
-697 LSSYANAQL
+697 LNSYAYTQL
-706 QYYNANVRE
+706 LFYDANVRE
-715 AYRSNDRNT
+715 ASQSSNRDAFNT
-724 FNSSVSTAL
+724 AVGTAL

-740 VSERVPLESFGR
+740 VSERISPESFYR
-752 SCTMEQ
+752 SCTMKQ
-758 FMTLYKEMLED
+758 FMVLYKEMLED

-775 FTSELADRVYGELQR
+775 FTEKLADKLYEEHQR
-790 LDEVREYAHANGI
+790 QNEVREYAHANGI
-803 PFSET
+803 PFRET
-808 PHDPDR
+808 PADPD
-814 DENRS
+814 EL
-819 PYDYDGSMSVED
+819 YDPFAYDGSMSIED
-831 GILAADA
+831 SILAADA
-838 NNLEWIMNERSE
+838 YNLEQFMTEHSE
-850 ELKSSAISF
+850 VLKSSAFSF
-859 SEDEFNSHFTEQA
+859 SAEEFDSHFIEQA
-872 EKALREYAAEH
+872 GKLLSEYSAEH

-908 AMYNELR
+908 GMYNELR
-915 EETQQKIITY
+915 EEMQQKKITY

-988 QHTAHSYEVE
+988 QHNAHSYEVE

-1117 KFKTESQDISSQ
+1117 KFKTEIQDISSQ

-1234 VGFTKIPDF
+1234 VGFTEIPDF

-1294 TMGASLHADDFER
+1294 TMGESLHADDFER

-1337 PSDGVNSIEI
+1337 PSDGVSSIEI

-1372 LGQALLIA
+1372 LGQALLNA

-1413 SDADFSDLWKVPLAY
+1413 DDADFSDLWKVPLAY

-1462 FKNGDDMISALGNLD
+1462 FKNSDDMISALGNLD

-1485 EETVQQLDPEQK
+1485 EETVQQLTPE
-1497 TEPSKHIEF
+1497 
-1506 KDNPLAHSVF
+1506 
-1516 NGYESS
+1516 
-1522 ISQTSSVVN
+1522 
-1531 PTENRATYSTKSD
+1531 ENRATYSTKSD

-1893 VGWGGMPQ
+1893 GGWGGMPQ
-1901 AFDQANEQWSK
+1901 AFDHANEQWSK

-2002 PQADIRVQGY
+2002 PQADIRVQGF
-2012 EKTDFPDNFF
+2012 EKSDFPDNFF

-2066 AFVTSKGTLDKT
+2066 AFVTSKGTLDKK
-2078 NPKVREY
+2078 NSKVREY

-2262 DAQSHSCS
+2262 DAQSRSCS

-2344 HVETPQE
+2344 HVETSQE

-3132 IIRQGNHFG
+3132 IIRQGNQFG

-3291 GIVQCMARHE
+3291 KIVQCMARHE
-3301 EKTLGEYKGF
+3301 EKTIGEYKGF

>member
-75 VARGQKSM
+75 VTRGQKSM

-105 RPRWHFDKDMAAAF
+105 RPRWHFDKDTAAAF

-144 QTYGQIANLT
+144 QTYGQIVNLT

-291 GRGRRTDEE
+291 GRGRRTDEA

-314 GELPIRNNRTEG
+314 GELPVRNNRAEG

-361 VHGNSNV
+361 VHGDSNV
-368 GENETARGRSQSD
+368 GENEAARGRSQSD

-390 INKTAEADTAPAVSL
+390 ISKTAEADDTAPAVSL

-412 QVDDVLNGTAN
+412 QVDESLNGTLPF
-423 RYNDL
+423 YTSL
-428 KVCDTPQILLDIGC
+428 KVCDTPKILLDVGC
-442 EQLPIFYTQRHLND
+442 EQLPMLYTQKHLKN
-456 AIKPKGNKGESIHYH
+456 AIKPDSGKEHFH
-471 GLDIEQIKSIPDLL
+471 GLDVDQVKKLPELL
-485 DKPVAIYDSLSR
+485 QNPVMVYDSLSR
-497 SDSIVVLSSALD
+497 NDSIVVLTSEYD
-509 KDNCPII
+509 KNNNPII
-516 AIIKP
+516 ASIKP
-521 EGQAKY
+521 NGEGRY
-527 NLEIVNSN
+527 ELETIESN
-535 FLLSVYG
+535 FITSVHG
-542 HENIENQLERAIKDE
+542 RENFISQMKKAQEQDKI
-557 KLLFI
+557 LFC
-562 DKNKSQELFRVLG
+562 DKQKSQEMFERWG
-575 LQLSKGVNDLDFNVI
+575 LQLSELTNTLDFNVI

-603 ENKIKNQEQSERK
+603 ENTIKNQEQPERW
-616 GLQLSELTDTPD
+616 GEQYSELTDAPD
-628 LDNSIHPADENVKP
+628 LDNSIHP
-642 SEPETEIKSQEMS
+642 T
-655 RMPRLEFP
+655 
-663 RGVNTPDFNNSIHPA
+663 

-724 FNSSVSTAL
+724 FNSSVNISL

-831 GILAADA
+831 GVLAADA
-838 NNLEWIMNERSE
+838 NNLDRIMNERSE

-859 SEDEFNSHFTEQA
+859 SGDEFNSHFTEQA

-883 SSESWYKDMLNDPEH
+883 SSESWYKDMLNDPEN

-908 AMYNELR
+908 GMYNELR
-915 EETQQKIITY
+915 EEMQQKKITY

-948 KPYTVEEFNAALNKA
+948 KSYTVEEFNAALNKA

-988 QHTAHSYEVE
+988 QHNAHSYEVE

-1108 AEGFEEAAE
+1108 SEGFEEAAE

-1167 KNHGMYV
+1167 QKHGMYV

-1234 VGFTKIPDF
+1234 VGFTEIPDF
-1243 TLSREERK
+1243 TLSREECK

-1294 TMGASLHADDFER
+1294 TIGESLHADDFER

-1337 PSDGVNSIEI
+1337 PSDGVSSIEI

-1401 ARINEYSQREFH
+1401 TRINEYSQREFH
-1413 SDADFSDLWKVPLAY
+1413 DDADFSDLWKVPLAY

-1462 FKNGDDMISALGNLD
+1462 FKNSDDMISALGNLD

-1485 EETVQQLDPEQK
+1485 EETVQQLTPE
-1497 TEPSKHIEF
+1497 
-1506 KDNPLAHSVF
+1506 
-1516 NGYESS
+1516 
-1522 ISQTSSVVN
+1522 
-1531 PTENRATYSTKSD
+1531 ENRATYSTKSD

-1560 TWADSSSAAAP
+1560 TWADSSSAASP

-1617 KAGAADIIQ
+1617 KNGAIDVIH

-1692 HIFAEQPQQKFP
+1692 HIFAEQPQQKLP
-1704 TITCDWS
+1704 TITCNWS
-1711 ESFAFEEGKT
+1711 ESPEFEDGKT
-1721 YSALEFDTIMK
+1721 YSVLEFDTIMK
-1732 REDED
+1732 QADEEH
-1737 WISKRQQELKAF
+1737 ISARKA
-1749 GGDINK
+1749 GLDKYGSDEEWENADK
-1755 LYEARE
+1755 DDYYRWL
-1761 KGELKVHH
+1761 
-1769 QGYAKTHFTVNMP
+1769 GYDKTNFTVNLS
-1782 NGTSYSER
+1782 NGDSFTER

-1802 FLDRFG
+1802 FLSQ
-1808 YKHVAEELKKAANA
+1808 YKIYSKTVEELRAAAN
-1822 ELSEKFRAQAEERVN
+1822 SEQKQQLTERSQERVQETER
-1837 SSQENNSFHITDETD
+1837 SQQSSFHITDETD

-2002 PQADIRVQGY
+2002 PQADIRVQGF
-2012 EKTDFPDNFF
+2012 EKSDFPDNFF

-2066 AFVTSKGTLDKT
+2066 AFVTSKGTLDKK
-2078 NPKVREY
+2078 NSKVREY

-2403 GYEESSEYLSGNV
+2403 GYEERSEYLSGNV

-2864 YLRPDLLDRARLQTF
+2864 YLRPDLLDKARLQTF

-3108 TRLAALHNL
+3108 SRLAALHNL

-3132 IIRQGNHFG
+3132 IIRQGNQFG

-3291 GIVQCMARHE
+3291 EIVQCMARHE

-3373 ERDTSDIKSAEETL
+3373 ERDTSDIKAAEETL

>member
-68 WQKLGRQ
+68 WQKLDRQ
-75 VARGQKSM
+75 VTRGQKSM

-105 RPRWHFDKDMAAAF
+105 RPRWHFDKDTAAAF

-271 AVQARSGNMDILSGA
+271 AVQARSENMDILSGA

-291 GRGRRTDEE
+291 GRGRRTDEA

-314 GELPIRNNRTEG
+314 GELPVRNNRAEG

-355 QSSPDN
+355 LSSPDN
-361 VHGNSNV
+361 VSGNRSV
-368 GENETARGRSQSD
+368 GEDEAARGGSPSD
-381 DRPGSPAQS
+381 DRLGSPAQS

-412 QVDDVLNGTAN
+412 QVDD
-423 RYNDL
+423 
-428 KVCDTPQILLDIGC
+428 
-442 EQLPIFYTQRHLND
+442 
-456 AIKPKGNKGESIHYH
+456 
-471 GLDIEQIKSIPDLL
+471 
-485 DKPVAIYDSLSR
+485 
-497 SDSIVVLSSALD
+497 
-509 KDNCPII
+509 
-516 AIIKP
+516 
-521 EGQAKY
+521 
-527 NLEIVNSN
+527 
-535 FLLSVYG
+535 
-542 HENIENQLERAIKDE
+542 
-557 KLLFI
+557 
-562 DKNKSQELFRVLG
+562 
-575 LQLSKGVNDLDFNVI
+575 
-590 IHQSRNIVKGLEP
+590 LEP
-603 ENKIKNQEQSERK
+603 ENKIKNQEQPERW
-616 GLQLSELTDTPD
+616 GVQSSELTDVPD
-628 LDNSIHPADENVKP
+628 LDNSIHP
-642 SEPETEIKSQEMS
+642 T
-655 RMPRLEFP
+655 
-663 RGVNTPDFNNSIHPA
+663 

-683 GSEPENDLLIAADA
+683 GSDPENDLLIAADA
-697 LSSYANAQL
+697 LNSYAHTQL
-706 QYYNANVRE
+706 LFYDANVRE
-715 AYRSNDRNT
+715 ASQSSNRDAFNT
-724 FNSSVSTAL
+724 AVGTAL

-740 VSERVPLESFGR
+740 VSERLSPESFYK
-752 SCTMEQ
+752 SCTMKQ
-758 FMTLYKEMLED
+758 FMVLYKEMLED

-775 FTSELADRVYGELQR
+775 FTEKLADKLYEEHQR
-790 LDEVREYAHANGI
+790 QNEVREYAHANGI
-803 PFSET
+803 PFRET
-808 PHDPDR
+808 PADPD
-814 DENRS
+814 EL
-819 PYDYDGSMSVED
+819 YDPFAYDGSMSIED
-831 GILAADA
+831 SILAADA
-838 NNLEWIMNERSE
+838 YNLEQFMTEHSE
-850 ELKSSAISF
+850 VLKSSAFSF
-859 SEDEFNSHFTEQA
+859 SAEEFDSHFIEQA
-872 EKALREYAAEH
+872 GKLLSEYSAEH

-908 AMYNELR
+908 GMYNELR
-915 EETQQKIITY
+915 EEMQQKKITY

-948 KPYTVEEFNAALNKA
+948 KSYTVEEFNAALNKA

-988 QHTAHSYEVE
+988 QHNAHSYEVE

-1108 AEGFEEAAE
+1108 ADGFEEAAE

-1158 YQFSDSEYL
+1158 YHFSDSEYL

-1234 VGFTKIPDF
+1234 VGFTEIPDF

-1294 TMGASLHADDFER
+1294 TMGESLHADDFER

-1337 PSDGVNSIEI
+1337 PSDGVSSIEI

-1401 ARINEYSQREFH
+1401 TRINEYSQREFH
-1413 SDADFSDLWKVPLAY
+1413 DDADFSDLWKVPLAY

-1462 FKNGDDMISALGNLD
+1462 FKNSDDMISALGNLD

-1485 EETVQQLDPEQK
+1485 EETVQQLTPE
-1497 TEPSKHIEF
+1497 
-1506 KDNPLAHSVF
+1506 
-1516 NGYESS
+1516 
-1522 ISQTSSVVN
+1522 
-1531 PTENRATYSTKSD
+1531 ENRATYSTKSD

-1599 TRNADGRPYAR
+1599 TRNADGSPYAR

-1617 KAGAADIIQ
+1617 KNGAADVIH
-1626 VRGGQNYLVDDF
+1626 VRAGQNYLVDDF
-1638 TRQPSILSNSSAM
+1638 TRQPSILSNASAM

-1692 HIFAEQPQQKFP
+1692 RIFAEQPQQKFP

-2002 PQADIRVQGY
+2002 PQADIRVQGF
-2012 EKTDFPDNFF
+2012 EKSDFPDNFF

-2262 DAQSHSCS
+2262 DAQSRSCS
-2270 DEELHG
+2270 DEELHS

-2864 YLRPDLLDRARLQTF
+2864 YLRPDLLDKARLQTF

-3132 IIRQGNHFG
+3132 IIRQGNQFG

-3291 GIVQCMARHE
+3291 EIVQCMARHE

-3373 ERDTSDIKSAEETL
+3373 ERDTSDIKTAEETL
-3387 AMPFA
+3387 AMPFEH
-3392 LADELQQKVARLDQL
+3392 ADELQQKVARLDQL

>member
-27 DRQAFRDF
+27 DRQAFKDF

-41 HYKLPADHAMMIFSS
+41 HYKLPAEHTMMIFSS

-75 VARGQKSM
+75 VTRNQRSM
-83 AAFENGRLRHYFDIS
+83 AAFENGKLRHYFDIS
-98 QTEGKAI
+98 QTEGKPI

-154 NALNVDA
+154 KALNVDA
-161 AKRRE
+161 DKRKA
-166 FSKSV
+166 FSQSV
-171 STMVRAIVAAR
+171 GTMVRAVVAAR

-291 GRGRRTDEE
+291 GRGRRTDEA
-300 ADRAVRGSMAEVHG
+300 ADRAVRGSVAEVHG
-314 GELPIRNNRTEG
+314 GELPIRNNRAEG

-343 NGVEHGTGIRPE
+343 NGVEHGAGIRPE

-361 VHGNSNV
+361 VHGDSNV
-368 GENETARGRSQSD
+368 GENEAARGRSQSD

-390 INKTAEADTAPAVSL
+390 ISKTAEADTAPAVSL

-412 QVDDVLNGTAN
+412 QVDESLNGTLPF
-423 RYNDL
+423 YTSL
-428 KVCDTPQILLDIGC
+428 KVCDTPKILLDVGC
-442 EQLPIFYTQRHLND
+442 EQLPMLYTQKHLKN
-456 AIKPKGNKGESIHYH
+456 AIKPDSGKEHFH
-471 GLDIEQIKSIPDLL
+471 GLDVDQVKKLPELL
-485 DKPVAIYDSLSR
+485 QNPVMVYDSLSR
-497 SDSIVVLSSALD
+497 NDSIVVLTSEYD
-509 KDNCPII
+509 KNNNPII
-516 AIIKP
+516 ASIKP
-521 EGQAKY
+521 NGEGRY
-527 NLEIVNSN
+527 ELETIESN
-535 FLLSVYG
+535 FITSVHG
-542 HENIENQLERAIKDE
+542 RENFISQMKKAQEQDKI
-557 KLLFI
+557 LFC
-562 DKNKSQELFRVLG
+562 DKQKSQEMFERWG
-575 LQLSKGVNDLDFNVI
+575 LQLSELTNTLDFNVI

-603 ENKIKNQEQSERK
+603 ENKIKNQEQPERW
-616 GLQLSELTDTPD
+616 GEQYSELTDVPD
-628 LDNSIHPADENVKP
+628 LDNSIHPTDE
-642 SEPETEIKSQEMS
+642 I
-655 RMPRLEFP
+655 
-663 RGVNTPDFNNSIHPA
+663 
-678 DENVK
+678 VK
-683 GSEPENDLLIAADA
+683 GSDPENDLLIAADA

-715 AYRSNDRNT
+715 AYQSNDRNA

-752 SCTMEQ
+752 NCTMEQ

-831 GILAADA
+831 GVLAADA
-838 NNLEWIMNERSE
+838 NNLEWIMNKRSE
-850 ELKSSAISF
+850 DLKSSAISF
-859 SEDEFNSHFTEQA
+859 SGDEFNSHFTEQA

-908 AMYNELR
+908 GMYNELR
-915 EETQQKIITY
+915 EEMQQKKITY

-948 KPYTVEEFNAALNKA
+948 KSYTVEEFNAALNKA

-988 QHTAHSYEVE
+988 QHNAHSYEVE

-1093 EYLRENCRQEVLDRG
+1093 EYLRENCRQEVLYRG

-1117 KFKTESQDISSQ
+1117 KFKTEIQDISSQ

-1167 KNHGMYV
+1167 QKHGMYV

-1234 VGFTKIPDF
+1234 VGFNEIPDF

-1294 TMGASLHADDFER
+1294 TMGESLHADDFER

-1337 PSDGVNSIEI
+1337 PSDGVSSIEI

-1401 ARINEYSQREFH
+1401 TRINEYSQREFH
-1413 SDADFSDLWKVPLAY
+1413 DDADFSDLWKVPLAY

-1599 TRNADGRPYAR
+1599 TRNADGSPYAR

-1617 KAGAADIIQ
+1617 KNGAADVIH
-1626 VRGGQNYLVDDF
+1626 VRAGQNYLVDDF
-1638 TRQPSILSNSSAM
+1638 TRQPSILSNASAM
-1651 ELINKAESEIGF
+1651 ELINRAESEIGF

-1893 VGWGGMPQ
+1893 GGWGGMPQ
-1901 AFDQANEQWSK
+1901 AFDHANEQWSK

-2002 PQADIRVQGY
+2002 PQADIRVQGF
-2012 EKTDFPDNFF
+2012 EKSDFPDNFF

-2066 AFVTSKGTLDKT
+2066 AFVTSKGTLDKK
-2078 NPKVREY
+2078 NSKVREY

-2262 DAQSHSCS
+2262 DAQSRSCS

-2344 HVETPQE
+2344 HVETSQE

-3132 IIRQGNHFG
+3132 IIRQGNQFG

-3291 GIVQCMARHE
+3291 KIVQCMARHE
-3301 EKTLGEYKGF
+3301 EKTIGEYKGF

>member
-27 DRQAFRDF
+27 DRQAFKDF

-41 HYKLPADHAMMIFSS
+41 HYKLPAEHTMMIFSS

-75 VARGQKSM
+75 VTRNQRSM
-83 AAFENGRLRHYFDIS
+83 AAFENGKLRHYFDIS
-98 QTEGKAI
+98 QTEGKPI

-154 NALNVDA
+154 KALNVDA
-161 AKRRE
+161 DKRKA
-166 FSKSV
+166 FSQSV
-171 STMVRAIVAAR
+171 GTMVRAVVAAR

-291 GRGRRTDEE
+291 GRGRRTDEA
-300 ADRAVRGSMAEVHG
+300 ADRAVRGSVAEVHG
-314 GELPIRNNRTEG
+314 GELPIRNNRAEG

-343 NGVEHGTGIRPE
+343 NGVEHGAGILPE

-361 VHGNSNV
+361 VHGDSNV
-368 GENETARGRSQSD
+368 GENEAARGRSQSD

-390 INKTAEADTAPAVSL
+390 ISKTAEADTAPAVSL

-412 QVDDVLNGTAN
+412 QVDESLNGTLPF
-423 RYNDL
+423 YTSL
-428 KVCDTPQILLDIGC
+428 KVCDTPKILLDVGC
-442 EQLPIFYTQRHLND
+442 EQLPMLYTQKHLKN
-456 AIKPKGNKGESIHYH
+456 AIKPDSGKEHFH
-471 GLDIEQIKSIPDLL
+471 GLDVDQVKKLPELL
-485 DKPVAIYDSLSR
+485 QNPVMVYDSLSR
-497 SDSIVVLSSALD
+497 NDSIVVLTSEYD
-509 KDNCPII
+509 KNNNPII
-516 AIIKP
+516 ASIKP
-521 EGQAKY
+521 NGEGRY
-527 NLEIVNSN
+527 ELETIESN
-535 FLLSVYG
+535 FITSVHG
-542 HENIENQLERAIKDE
+542 RENFISQMKKAQEQDKI
-557 KLLFI
+557 LFC
-562 DKNKSQELFRVLG
+562 DKQKSQEMFERWG
-575 LQLSKGVNDLDFNVI
+575 LQLSELTNTLDFNVI

-603 ENKIKNQEQSERK
+603 ENKIKNQKQSERW
-616 GLQLSELTDTPD
+616 GEQYSELTDVPD
-628 LDNSIHPADENVKP
+628 LDNSIHPADENVK
-642 SEPETEIKSQEMS
+642 
-655 RMPRLEFP
+655 
-663 RGVNTPDFNNSIHPA
+663 
-678 DENVK
+678 
-683 GSEPENDLLIAADA
+683 GSDPENDLLIAADA
-697 LSSYANAQL
+697 LNSYAYTQL
-706 QYYNANVRE
+706 LFYDANVRE
-715 AYRSNDRNT
+715 ASQSSNRDAFNT
-724 FNSSVSTAL
+724 AVGTAL

-740 VSERVPLESFGR
+740 VSERISPESFYR
-752 SCTMEQ
+752 SCTMKQ
-758 FMTLYKEMLED
+758 FMVLYKEMLED

-775 FTSELADRVYGELQR
+775 FTEKLADKLYEEHQR
-790 LDEVREYAHANGI
+790 QNEVREYAHANGI
-803 PFSET
+803 PFRET
-808 PHDPDR
+808 PADPD
-814 DENRS
+814 EL
-819 PYDYDGSMSVED
+819 YDPFAYDGSMSIED
-831 GILAADA
+831 SILAADA
-838 NNLEWIMNERSE
+838 YNLEQFMTEHSE
-850 ELKSSAISF
+850 VLKSSAFSF
-859 SEDEFNSHFTEQA
+859 SAEEFDSHFIEQA
-872 EKALREYAAEH
+872 GKLLSEYSAEH

-908 AMYNELR
+908 GMYNELR
-915 EETQQKIITY
+915 EEMQQKKITY

-988 QHTAHSYEVE
+988 QHNAHSYEVE

-1093 EYLRENCRQEVLDRG
+1093 EYLRGNCRQEVLDRG

-1234 VGFTKIPDF
+1234 VGFNEIPDF

-1294 TMGASLHADDFER
+1294 TMGESLHADDFER

-1337 PSDGVNSIEI
+1337 PSDGISSIEI

-1413 SDADFSDLWKVPLAY
+1413 DDADFSDLWKVPLAY

-1462 FKNGDDMISALGNLD
+1462 FKNSDDMISALGNLD

-1485 EETVQQLDPEQK
+1485 EETVQQLTPE
-1497 TEPSKHIEF
+1497 
-1506 KDNPLAHSVF
+1506 
-1516 NGYESS
+1516 
-1522 ISQTSSVVN
+1522 
-1531 PTENRATYSTKSD
+1531 ENRATYSTKSD

-1893 VGWGGMPQ
+1893 GGWGGMPQ
-1901 AFDQANEQWSK
+1901 AFDHANEQWSK

-2002 PQADIRVQGY
+2002 PQADIRVQGF
-2012 EKTDFPDNFF
+2012 EKSDFPDNFF

-2066 AFVTSKGTLDKT
+2066 AFVTSKGTLDKK
-2078 NPKVREY
+2078 NSKVREY

-2262 DAQSHSCS
+2262 DAQSRSCS

-2344 HVETPQE
+2344 HVETSQE

-3132 IIRQGNHFG
+3132 IIRQGNQFG

-3228 QYKLEDVILNRK
+3228 QYKLEDVILNR
-3240 TDLKGMQQRVEFAK
+3240 TADLKGMQQRVEFAK

-3291 GIVQCMARHE
+3291 EIVQCMARHE

>member
-27 DRQAFRDF
+27 DRQAFKDF

-41 HYKLPADHAMMIFSS
+41 HYKLPAEHTMMIFSS

-75 VARGQKSM
+75 VTRNQRSM
-83 AAFENGRLRHYFDIS
+83 AAFENGKLRHYFDIS
-98 QTEGKAI
+98 QTEGKPI

-154 NALNVDA
+154 KALNVDA
-161 AKRRE
+161 DKRKA
-166 FSKSV
+166 FSQSV
-171 STMVRAIVAAR
+171 GTMVRAVVAAR

-291 GRGRRTDEE
+291 GRGRRTDEA
-300 ADRAVRGSMAEVHG
+300 ADRAVRGSVAEVHG
-314 GELPIRNNRTEG
+314 GELPIRNNRAEG

-343 NGVEHGTGIRPE
+343 NGVEHGAGIRPE

-361 VHGNSNV
+361 VHGDSNV
-368 GENETARGRSQSD
+368 GENEAARGRSQSD

-390 INKTAEADTAPAVSL
+390 ISKTAEADTAPAVSL

-412 QVDDVLNGTAN
+412 QVDESLNGTLPF
-423 RYNDL
+423 YTSL
-428 KVCDTPQILLDIGC
+428 KVCDTPKILLDVGC
-442 EQLPIFYTQRHLND
+442 EQLPMLYTQKHLKN
-456 AIKPKGNKGESIHYH
+456 AIKPDSGKEHFH
-471 GLDIEQIKSIPDLL
+471 GLDVDQVKKLPELL
-485 DKPVAIYDSLSR
+485 QNPVMVYDSLSR
-497 SDSIVVLSSALD
+497 NDSIVVLTSEYD
-509 KDNCPII
+509 KNNNPII
-516 AIIKP
+516 ASIKP
-521 EGQAKY
+521 NGEGRY
-527 NLEIVNSN
+527 ELETIESN
-535 FLLSVYG
+535 FITSVHG
-542 HENIENQLERAIKDE
+542 RENFISQMKKAQEQDKI
-557 KLLFI
+557 LFC
-562 DKNKSQELFRVLG
+562 DKQKSQEMFERWG
-575 LQLSKGVNDLDFNVI
+575 LQLSELTNTLDFNVI

-603 ENKIKNQEQSERK
+603 ENKIKNQKQSERW
-616 GLQLSELTDTPD
+616 GEQYSELTDVPD
-628 LDNSIHPADENVKP
+628 LDNSIHPADENVK
-642 SEPETEIKSQEMS
+642 
-655 RMPRLEFP
+655 
-663 RGVNTPDFNNSIHPA
+663 
-678 DENVK
+678 
-683 GSEPENDLLIAADA
+683 GSDPENDLLIAADA
-697 LSSYANAQL
+697 LNSYAYTQL
-706 QYYNANVRE
+706 LFYDANVRE
-715 AYRSNDRNT
+715 ASQSSNRDAFNT
-724 FNSSVSTAL
+724 AVGTAL

-740 VSERVPLESFGR
+740 VSERISPESFYR
-752 SCTMEQ
+752 SCTMKQ
-758 FMTLYKEMLED
+758 FMVLYKEMLED

-775 FTSELADRVYGELQR
+775 FTEKLADKLYEEHQR
-790 LDEVREYAHANGI
+790 QNEVREYAHANGI
-803 PFSET
+803 PFRET
-808 PHDPDR
+808 PADPD
-814 DENRS
+814 EL
-819 PYDYDGSMSVED
+819 YDPFAYDGSMSIED
-831 GILAADA
+831 SILAADA
-838 NNLEWIMNERSE
+838 YNLEQFMTEHSE
-850 ELKSSAISF
+850 VLKSSAFSF
-859 SEDEFNSHFTEQA
+859 SAEEFDSHFIEQA
-872 EKALREYAAEH
+872 GKLLSEYSAEH

-908 AMYNELR
+908 GMYNELR
-915 EETQQKIITY
+915 EEMQQKKITY

-988 QHTAHSYEVE
+988 QHNAHSYEVE

-1117 KFKTESQDISSQ
+1117 KFKTEIQDISSQ

-1234 VGFTKIPDF
+1234 VGFNEIPDF

-1294 TMGASLHADDFER
+1294 TMGESLHADDFER

-1337 PSDGVNSIEI
+1337 PSDGISSIEI

-1462 FKNGDDMISALGNLD
+1462 FKNSDDMISALGNLD

-1485 EETVQQLDPEQK
+1485 EETVQQLTPE
-1497 TEPSKHIEF
+1497 
-1506 KDNPLAHSVF
+1506 
-1516 NGYESS
+1516 
-1522 ISQTSSVVN
+1522 
-1531 PTENRATYSTKSD
+1531 ENRATYSTKSD

-1560 TWADSSSAAAP
+1560 TWADSSSATAP

-1893 VGWGGMPQ
+1893 GGWGGMPQ
-1901 AFDQANEQWSK
+1901 AFDHANEQWSK

-2002 PQADIRVQGY
+2002 PQADIRVQGF
-2012 EKTDFPDNFF
+2012 EKSDFPDNFF

-2066 AFVTSKGTLDKT
+2066 AFVTSKGTLDKK
-2078 NPKVREY
+2078 NSKVREY

-2183 RAVAKLRADMKVQ
+2183 RAVAKLRADMKIQ

-2344 HVETPQE
+2344 HVETSQE

-2416 REKLRAAERAAKDNP
+2416 REKLRAAERAAKNNP

-2864 YLRPDLLDRARLQTF
+2864 YLRPDLLDKARLQTF

-3132 IIRQGNHFG
+3132 IIRQGNQFG

-3291 GIVQCMARHE
+3291 KIVQCMARHE
-3301 EKTLGEYKGF
+3301 EKTIGEYKGF

-3373 ERDTSDIKSAEETL
+3373 ERDTSDIKTAEETL

-3392 LADELQQKVARLDQL
+3392 LADELQHKVARLDQL

-3438 KPDTPSAR
+3438 KPDTTSAR

>member
-75 VARGQKSM
+75 VTRNQRSM
-83 AAFENGRLRHYFDIS
+83 AAFENGKLRHYFDIS
-98 QTEGKAI
+98 QTEGKPI
-105 RPRWHFDKDMAAAF
+105 RPRWHFDKNTAAAF
-119 TKEVSALEGKQFNS
+119 TAEVSALEGKQFSS

-205 SKAELEKLTEFIQI
+205 SKAELEKLTDFIQI

-271 AVQARSGNMDILSGA
+271 NVQARPENVRVSGGT

-291 GRGRRTDEE
+291 GRGRRTDEA

-314 GELPIRNNRTEG
+314 GELPVRNNRAEG

-343 NGVEHGTGIRPE
+343 NGMEHGAGIRPE
-355 QSSPDN
+355 VSAPDN
-361 VHGNSNV
+361 VSGNRSV
-368 GENETARGRSQSD
+368 GEDEAARGRSQSD

-412 QVDDVLNGTAN
+412 QVDESLNGTLPF
-423 RYNDL
+423 YTSL
-428 KVCDTPQILLDIGC
+428 KVCDTPKILLDVGC
-442 EQLPIFYTQRHLND
+442 EQLPMLYTQKHLKN
-456 AIKPKGNKGESIHYH
+456 AIKPDSGKEHFH
-471 GLDIEQIKSIPDLL
+471 GLDVDQVKKLPELL
-485 DKPVAIYDSLSR
+485 QNPVMVYDSLSR
-497 SDSIVVLSSALD
+497 NDSIVVLTSEYD
-509 KDNCPII
+509 KNNNPII
-516 AIIKP
+516 ASIKP
-521 EGQAKY
+521 NGEGRY
-527 NLEIVNSN
+527 ELETIESN
-535 FLLSVYG
+535 FITSVHG
-542 HENIENQLERAIKDE
+542 RENFISQMKKAQEQDKI
-557 KLLFI
+557 LFC
-562 DKNKSQELFRVLG
+562 DKQKSQEMFERWG
-575 LQLSKGVNDLDFNVI
+575 LQLSELTNTLDFNVI

-603 ENKIKNQEQSERK
+603 ENKIKNQKQSERW
-616 GLQLSELTDTPD
+616 GEQYSELTDVPD
-628 LDNSIHPADENVKP
+628 LDNSIHPADENVK
-642 SEPETEIKSQEMS
+642 
-655 RMPRLEFP
+655 
-663 RGVNTPDFNNSIHPA
+663 
-678 DENVK
+678 
-683 GSEPENDLLIAADA
+683 GSDPENDLLIAADA
-697 LSSYANAQL
+697 LNSYAYTQL
-706 QYYNANVRE
+706 LFYDANVRE
-715 AYRSNDRNT
+715 ASQSSNRDAFNT
-724 FNSSVSTAL
+724 AVGTAL

-740 VSERVPLESFGR
+740 VSERISPESFYR
-752 SCTMEQ
+752 SCTMKQ
-758 FMTLYKEMLED
+758 FMVLYKEMLED

-775 FTSELADRVYGELQR
+775 FTEKLADKLYEEHQR
-790 LDEVREYAHANGI
+790 QNEVREYAHANGI
-803 PFSET
+803 PFRET
-808 PHDPDR
+808 PADPD
-814 DENRS
+814 EL
-819 PYDYDGSMSVED
+819 YDPFAYDGSMSIED
-831 GILAADA
+831 SILAADA
-838 NNLEWIMNERSE
+838 YNLEQFMTEHSE
-850 ELKSSAISF
+850 VLKSSAFSF
-859 SEDEFNSHFTEQA
+859 SAEEFDSHFIEQA
-872 EKALREYAAEH
+872 GKLLSEYSAEH

-908 AMYNELR
+908 GMYNELR
-915 EETQQKIITY
+915 EEMQQKKITY

-988 QHTAHSYEVE
+988 QHNAHSYEVE

-1234 VGFTKIPDF
+1234 VGFNEIPDF

-1294 TMGASLHADDFER
+1294 TMGESLHADDFER

-1337 PSDGVNSIEI
+1337 PSDGVSSIEI

-1401 ARINEYSQREFH
+1401 TRINEYSQREFH
-1413 SDADFSDLWKVPLAY
+1413 DDADFSDLWKVPLAY

-1462 FKNGDDMISALGNLD
+1462 FKNSDDMISALGNLD

-1485 EETVQQLDPEQK
+1485 EETVQQLTPE
-1497 TEPSKHIEF
+1497 
-1506 KDNPLAHSVF
+1506 
-1516 NGYESS
+1516 
-1522 ISQTSSVVN
+1522 
-1531 PTENRATYSTKSD
+1531 ENRATYSTKSD

-1893 VGWGGMPQ
+1893 GGWGGMPQ
-1901 AFDQANEQWSK
+1901 AFDHANEQWSK

-2002 PQADIRVQGY
+2002 PQADIRVQGF
-2012 EKTDFPDNFF
+2012 EKSDFPDNFF

-2066 AFVTSKGTLDKT
+2066 AFVTSKGTLDKK
-2078 NPKVREY
+2078 NSKVREY

-2183 RAVAKLRADMKVQ
+2183 RAVAKLRADMKIQ

-2344 HVETPQE
+2344 HVETSQE

-2416 REKLRAAERAAKDNP
+2416 REKLRAAERAAKNNP

-2892 LELKPAGDGFRTKK
+2892 LEPKPAGDGFRTKK

-2975 DPTVD
+2975 DPAVD

-3132 IIRQGNHFG
+3132 IIRQGNRFG

-3291 GIVQCMARHE
+3291 EIVQCMARHE

-3373 ERDTSDIKSAEETL
+3373 ERDTSDIKAAEETL

>member
-13 VREQYEAVTDKLYT
+13 VRKQYEAVTDRLYT
-27 DRQAFRDF
+27 DRQAFKDF

-41 HYKLPADHAMMIFSS
+41 HYKLPAEHTMMIFSS

-75 VARGQKSM
+75 VTRNQRSM
-83 AAFENGRLRHYFDIS
+83 AAFENGKLRHYFDIS
-98 QTEGKAI
+98 QTEGKPI
-105 RPRWHFDKDMAAAF
+105 RPRWHFDKNTAAAF
-119 TKEVSALEGKQFNS
+119 TAEVSALEGKQFSS

-205 SKAELEKLTEFIQI
+205 SKAELEKLTDFIQI

-258 QQVLSGDSRGERQ
+258 QQVLPRDNRGERQ
-271 AVQARSGNMDILSGA
+271 NVQARPENVRVSGGT

-291 GRGRRTDEE
+291 GRGRRTDEA

-314 GELPIRNNRTEG
+314 GELPVRNNRAEG

-343 NGVEHGTGIRPE
+343 NGVEHGAGVRPE
-355 QSSPDN
+355 VSAPDN
-361 VHGNSNV
+361 VSGNRSV
-368 GENETARGRSQSD
+368 GEDEAARGGSPSD
-381 DRPGSPAQS
+381 DRLGSPAQS

-412 QVDDVLNGTAN
+412 QVDESLNGTLPF
-423 RYNDL
+423 YTSL
-428 KVCDTPQILLDIGC
+428 KVCDTPKILLDVGC
-442 EQLPIFYTQRHLND
+442 EQLPMLYTQKHLRN
-456 AIKPKGNKGESIHYH
+456 AIKPIDEKNHQH
-471 GLDIEQIKSIPDLL
+471 GLSVEQIKKLPELL
-485 DKPVAIYDSLSR
+485 SSPAMVLDSPNRKDSL
-497 SDSIVVLSSALD
+497 IVVTTELD
-509 KDNCPII
+509 TEDNPII
-516 AIIKP
+516 ASIKP
-521 EGQAKY
+521 NGNGRY
-527 NLEIVNSN
+527 EIEEISSNFITSVYGRNNFPEYLKKVVNSN
-535 FLLSVYG
+535 
-542 HENIENQLERAIKDE
+542 D
-557 KLLFI
+557 LLFC
-562 DKNKSQELFRVLG
+562 DKTKSQEMFERWGEQYSELT
-575 LQLSKGVNDLDFNVI
+575 NTLDFNVI

-603 ENKIKNQEQSERK
+603 ENTIKNQEQPERW
-616 GLQLSELTDTPD
+616 GVQSSELTDVPD
-628 LDNSIHPADENVKP
+628 LDNSIHP
-642 SEPETEIKSQEMS
+642 T
-655 RMPRLEFP
+655 
-663 RGVNTPDFNNSIHPA
+663 

-683 GSEPENDLLIAADA
+683 GSAPENDLLIAADA
-697 LSSYANAQL
+697 LNSYAHTQL
-706 QYYNANVRE
+706 LFYDANVRE
-715 AYRSNDRNT
+715 ASQSSNRDAFNT
-724 FNSSVSTAL
+724 AVGTAL

-740 VSERVPLESFGR
+740 VSERLSPESFYR
-752 SCTMEQ
+752 SCTMKQ
-758 FMTLYKEMLED
+758 FMVLYKEMLED

-775 FTSELADRVYGELQR
+775 FTEKLADKLYEEHQR
-790 LDEVREYAHANGI
+790 QNEVREYAHANGI
-803 PFSET
+803 PFRET
-808 PHDPDR
+808 PADPD
-814 DENRS
+814 EL
-819 PYDYDGSMSVED
+819 YDPFAYDGSMSIED
-831 GILAADA
+831 SILAADA
-838 NNLEWIMNERSE
+838 YNLEQFMTEHSE
-850 ELKSSAISF
+850 VLKSSAFSF
-859 SEDEFNSHFTEQA
+859 SAEEFDSHFIEHA
-872 EKALREYAAEH
+872 GKLLSEYSAEH

-908 AMYNELR
+908 GMYNELR
-915 EETQQKIITY
+915 EEMQQKKITY

-948 KPYTVEEFNAALNKA
+948 KSYTVEEFNAALNKA

-988 QHTAHSYEVE
+988 QHNAHSYEVE

-1144 YAIYQL
+1144 YAIYLL

-1167 KNHGMYV
+1167 QKHGMYV

-1234 VGFTKIPDF
+1234 VGFNEIPDF

-1294 TMGASLHADDFER
+1294 TMGESLHADDFER

-1337 PSDGVNSIEI
+1337 PSDGVSSIEI

-1401 ARINEYSQREFH
+1401 TRINEYSQREFH
-1413 SDADFSDLWKVPLAY
+1413 DDADFSDLWKVPLAY

-1462 FKNGDDMISALGNLD
+1462 FKNTDDMISALGNLD

-1485 EETVQQLDPEQK
+1485 EETVQQLTPE
-1497 TEPSKHIEF
+1497 
-1506 KDNPLAHSVF
+1506 
-1516 NGYESS
+1516 
-1522 ISQTSSVVN
+1522 
-1531 PTENRATYSTKSD
+1531 ENRATYSTKSD

-1617 KAGAADIIQ
+1617 KNGAVDVIH
-1626 VRGGQNYLVDDF
+1626 VRAGQNYLVDDF

-1651 ELINKAESEIGF
+1651 ELINRAESEIGF

-1692 HIFAEQPQQKFP
+1692 HIFAEKPQQKFP

-1755 LYEARE
+1755 L

-1901 AFDQANEQWSK
+1901 AFDHANEQWSK

-2002 PQADIRVQGY
+2002 PQADIRVQGF
-2012 EKTDFPDNFF
+2012 EKSDFPDNFF

-2262 DAQSHSCS
+2262 DAQSRSCS

-2344 HVETPQE
+2344 HVETSQE

-2781 TSLTF
+2781 ASLTF

-2864 YLRPDLLDRARLQTF
+2864 YLRPDLLDKARLQTF

-2949 AKPNDFQKAYMQV
+2949 AKPNDFQKAYVQV

-3132 IIRQGNHFG
+3132 IIRQGNQFG

-3291 GIVQCMARHE
+3291 EIVQCMARHE

-3373 ERDTSDIKSAEETL
+3373 ERDTSDIKAAEETL

>member
-13 VREQYEAVTDKLYT
+13 VRKQYEAVTDRLYT
-27 DRQAFRDF
+27 DRQAFKDF

-41 HYKLPADHAMMIFSS
+41 HYKLPAEHTMMIFSS

-75 VARGQKSM
+75 VTRNQRSM
-83 AAFENGRLRHYFDIS
+83 AAFENGKLRHYFDIS
-98 QTEGKAI
+98 QTEGKPI
-105 RPRWHFDKDMAAAF
+105 RPRWHFDKNTAAAF
-119 TKEVSALEGKQFNS
+119 TAEVSALEGKQFSS

-205 SKAELEKLTEFIQI
+205 SKAELEKLTDFIQI

-258 QQVLSGDSRGERQ
+258 QQVLPRDNRGERQ
-271 AVQARSGNMDILSGA
+271 NVQARPENVRVSGGT

-291 GRGRRTDEE
+291 GRGRRTDEA

-314 GELPIRNNRTEG
+314 GELPVRNNRAEG

-343 NGVEHGTGIRPE
+343 NGVEHGAGVRPE
-355 QSSPDN
+355 VSAPDN
-361 VHGNSNV
+361 VSGNRSV
-368 GENETARGRSQSD
+368 GEDEAARGGSPSD
-381 DRPGSPAQS
+381 DRLGSPAQS

-412 QVDDVLNGTAN
+412 QVDESLNGTLPF
-423 RYNDL
+423 YTSL
-428 KVCDTPQILLDIGC
+428 KVCDTPKILLDVGC
-442 EQLPIFYTQRHLND
+442 EQLPMLYTQKHLRN
-456 AIKPKGNKGESIHYH
+456 AIKPIDEKNHQH
-471 GLDIEQIKSIPDLL
+471 GLSVEQIKKLPELL
-485 DKPVAIYDSLSR
+485 SSPAMVLDSPNRKDSL
-497 SDSIVVLSSALD
+497 IVVTTELD
-509 KDNCPII
+509 TEDNPII
-516 AIIKP
+516 ASIKP
-521 EGQAKY
+521 NGNGRY
-527 NLEIVNSN
+527 EIEEISSNFITSVYGRNNFPEYLKKVVNSN
-535 FLLSVYG
+535 
-542 HENIENQLERAIKDE
+542 D
-557 KLLFI
+557 LLFC
-562 DKNKSQELFRVLG
+562 DKTKSQEMFERWGEQYSELT
-575 LQLSKGVNDLDFNVI
+575 NTLDFNVI

-603 ENKIKNQEQSERK
+603 ENTIKNQEQPERW
-616 GLQLSELTDTPD
+616 GVQSSELTDVPD
-628 LDNSIHPADENVKP
+628 LDNSIHP
-642 SEPETEIKSQEMS
+642 T
-655 RMPRLEFP
+655 
-663 RGVNTPDFNNSIHPA
+663 

-683 GSEPENDLLIAADA
+683 GSAPENDLLIAADA
-697 LSSYANAQL
+697 LNSYAHTQL
-706 QYYNANVRE
+706 LFYDANVRE
-715 AYRSNDRNT
+715 ASQSSNRDAFNT
-724 FNSSVSTAL
+724 AVGTAL

-740 VSERVPLESFGR
+740 VSERLSPESFYR
-752 SCTMEQ
+752 SCTMKQ
-758 FMTLYKEMLED
+758 FMVLYKEMLED

-775 FTSELADRVYGELQR
+775 FTEKLADKLYEEHQR
-790 LDEVREYAHANGI
+790 QNEVREYAHANGI
-803 PFSET
+803 PFRET
-808 PHDPDR
+808 PADPD
-814 DENRS
+814 EL
-819 PYDYDGSMSVED
+819 YDPFAYDGSMSIED
-831 GILAADA
+831 SILAADA
-838 NNLEWIMNERSE
+838 YNLEQFMTEHSE
-850 ELKSSAISF
+850 VLKSSAFSF
-859 SEDEFNSHFTEQA
+859 SAEEFDSHFIEHA
-872 EKALREYAAEH
+872 GKLLSEYSAEH

-908 AMYNELR
+908 GMYNELR
-915 EETQQKIITY
+915 EEMQQKKITY

-948 KPYTVEEFNAALNKA
+948 KSYTVEEFNAALNKA

-988 QHTAHSYEVE
+988 QHNAHSYEVE

-1167 KNHGMYV
+1167 QKHGMYV

-1234 VGFTKIPDF
+1234 VGFNEIPDF

-1294 TMGASLHADDFER
+1294 TMGESLHADDFER

-1337 PSDGVNSIEI
+1337 PSDGVSSIEI

-1401 ARINEYSQREFH
+1401 TRINEYSQREFH
-1413 SDADFSDLWKVPLAY
+1413 DDADFSDLWKVPLAY

-1462 FKNGDDMISALGNLD
+1462 FKNTDDMISALGNLD

-1485 EETVQQLDPEQK
+1485 EETVQQLTPE
-1497 TEPSKHIEF
+1497 
-1506 KDNPLAHSVF
+1506 
-1516 NGYESS
+1516 
-1522 ISQTSSVVN
+1522 
-1531 PTENRATYSTKSD
+1531 ENRATYSTKSD

-1599 TRNADGRPYAR
+1599 TRNADGSPYAR

-1617 KAGAADIIQ
+1617 KNGAVDVIH

-1638 TRQPSILSNSSAM
+1638 TRQSSILSNASAM

-1692 HIFAEQPQQKFP
+1692 HIFAEQPQQKLP
-1704 TITCDWS
+1704 TITCNWS
-1711 ESFAFEEGKT
+1711 ESPEFEDGKT
-1721 YSALEFDTIMK
+1721 YSVLEFDTIMK
-1732 REDED
+1732 QADEEH
-1737 WISKRQQELKAF
+1737 ISARKA
-1749 GGDINK
+1749 G
-1755 LYEARE
+1755 LE
-1761 KGELKVHH
+1761 KYGSDEEWESADKDDYYRWL
-1769 QGYAKTHFTVNMP
+1769 GYDKTNFTVNLS
-1782 NGTSYSER
+1782 NGDSFTER

-1802 FLDRFG
+1802 FLSQ
-1808 YKHVAEELKKAANA
+1808 YKTYSKAVEELRAAAN
-1822 ELSEKFRAQAEERVN
+1822 SEQKQQLTERSQERVQETER
-1837 SSQENNSFHITDETD
+1837 SQQSSFHITDETD

-1901 AFDQANEQWSK
+1901 AFDHANEQWSK

-2002 PQADIRVQGY
+2002 PQADIRVQGF
-2012 EKTDFPDNFF
+2012 EKSDFPDNFF

-2262 DAQSHSCS
+2262 DAQSRSCS

-2344 HVETPQE
+2344 HVETSQE

-2864 YLRPDLLDRARLQTF
+2864 YLRPDLLDKARLQTF

-2949 AKPNDFQKAYMQV
+2949 AKPNDFQEAYMQV

-2975 DPTVD
+2975 DPAVD

-3132 IIRQGNHFG
+3132 IIRQGNRFG

-3276 KIYTERSEAGEVLAK
+3276 KIYTERNEAGEVLAK
-3291 GIVQCMARHE
+3291 EIVQCMARHE

-3373 ERDTSDIKSAEETL
+3373 ERDTSDIKAAEETL

>member
-13 VREQYEAVTDKLYT
+13 VRKQYEAVTDRLYT
-27 DRQAFRDF
+27 DRQAFKDF

-41 HYKLPADHAMMIFSS
+41 HYKLPAEHTMMIFSS

-75 VARGQKSM
+75 VTRNQRSM
-83 AAFENGRLRHYFDIS
+83 AAFENGKLRHYFDIS
-98 QTEGKAI
+98 QTEGKPI
-105 RPRWHFDKDMAAAF
+105 RPRWHFDKNTAAAF
-119 TKEVSALEGKQFNS
+119 TAEVSALEGKQFSS

-154 NALNVDA
+154 KALNVDA
-161 AKRRE
+161 DKRKA
-166 FSKSV
+166 FSQSV
-171 STMVRAIVAAR
+171 GTMVRAVVAAR

-205 SKAELEKLTEFIQI
+205 SKAELEKLTDFIQI

-236 RRNSYEQGHNQGRNS
+236 RRNSYEQGHDKGRNS

-258 QQVLSGDSRGERQ
+258 QQVLPRDNRGERQ
-271 AVQARSGNMDILSGA
+271 NVQTRPENVRVSGGT

-291 GRGRRTDEE
+291 GRGRGADEE
-300 ADRAVRGSMAEVHG
+300 SDRTLRSSVAEVHG
-314 GELPIRNNRTEG
+314 GELPVRDNRAEG

-343 NGVEHGTGIRPE
+343 NGVEHGAGVRPE
-355 QSSPDN
+355 VSAPDN
-361 VHGNSNV
+361 VSGNRSV
-368 GENETARGRSQSD
+368 GEDEAARGGSPSD
-381 DRPGSPAQS
+381 DRLGSPAQS

-428 KVCDTPQILLDIGC
+428 KVCDTPQILLDVGC

-616 GLQLSELTDTPD
+616 GLQLSELTDVPD
-628 LDNSIHPADENVKP
+628 LDNSIHP
-642 SEPETEIKSQEMS
+642 T
-655 RMPRLEFP
+655 
-663 RGVNTPDFNNSIHPA
+663 

-683 GSEPENDLLIAADA
+683 GSDPENDLLIAADA
-697 LSSYANAQL
+697 LNSYAHMQL
-706 QYYNANVRE
+706 LFYDANVRE
-715 AYRSNDRNT
+715 ASQSSNRDAFNT
-724 FNSSVSTAL
+724 AVGTAL

-740 VSERVPLESFGR
+740 VSERLSPESFYR
-752 SCTMEQ
+752 SCTMKQ
-758 FMTLYKEMLED
+758 FMVLYKEMLED

-775 FTSELADRVYGELQR
+775 FTEKLADKLYEEHQR
-790 LDEVREYAHANGI
+790 QNEVREYAHANGI
-803 PFSET
+803 PFRET
-808 PHDPDR
+808 PADPD
-814 DENRS
+814 EL
-819 PYDYDGSMSVED
+819 YDPFAYDGSMSIED
-831 GILAADA
+831 SILAADA
-838 NNLEWIMNERSE
+838 YNLEQFMTEHSE
-850 ELKSSAISF
+850 VLKSSAFSF
-859 SEDEFNSHFTEQA
+859 SAEEFDSHFIEQA
-872 EKALREYAAEH
+872 GKLLSEYSAEH

-908 AMYNELR
+908 TMYNELR
-915 EETQQKIITY
+915 EEMQQKKITY

-937 FDVQSVGFEIG
+937 FDVQSIGFEIG

-973 QDKLNSVNVSIYMDE
+973 QDKLNSVNVSVYMDE

-1047 KFYVDKNTESVTWV
+1047 KFYVDNNTESVTWV

-1108 AEGFEEAAE
+1108 ADGFEEAAE

-1129 DKDYPKNLVALTEPR
+1129 DKDYLKNLVALTEPR

-1180 RVYRGRLKENE
+1180 RIYRGRLKENE

-1234 VGFTKIPDF
+1234 VGFTEIPDF

-1294 TMGASLHADDFER
+1294 TMGESLHADDFER

-1337 PSDGVNSIEI
+1337 PSDGVSSIEI

-1401 ARINEYSQREFH
+1401 TRINEYSQREFH
-1413 SDADFSDLWKVPLAY
+1413 DDADFSDLWKVPLAY

-1462 FKNGDDMISALGNLD
+1462 FKNTDDMISALGNLD

-1485 EETVQQLDPEQK
+1485 EETVQQLTPE
-1497 TEPSKHIEF
+1497 
-1506 KDNPLAHSVF
+1506 
-1516 NGYESS
+1516 
-1522 ISQTSSVVN
+1522 
-1531 PTENRATYSTKSD
+1531 ENRATYSTKSD

-1599 TRNADGRPYAR
+1599 TRNADGSPYAR

-1617 KAGAADIIQ
+1617 KNGAADVIH
-1626 VRGGQNYLVDDF
+1626 VRAGQNYLVDDF

-1651 ELINKAESEIGF
+1651 ELINRAESEIGF

-1852 IGTGGLKTKFQNN
+1852 IGTGGLKTKFHSGNN
-1865 IAAITTLKT
+1865 
-1874 IESESRSATPEEQK
+1874 
-1888 ILAKY
+1888 
-1893 VGWGGMPQ
+1893 
-1901 AFDQANEQWSK
+1901 
-1912 EYKQLRE
+1912 
-1919 LLTDDEYKAAAESTL
+1919 
-1934 NAHYTSPE
+1934 
-1942 IIGAMYKA
+1942 
-1950 LNNFGFNGG
+1950 
-1959 NVLEPAMGV
+1959 
-1968 GNFFGCM
+1968 
-1975 PESMNNDSRLYGVE
+1975 
-1989 LDSLTGR
+1989 
-1996 IAQQLY
+1996 
-2002 PQADIRVQGY
+2002 
-2012 EKTDFPDNFF
+2012 
-2022 DAAIG
+2022 
-2027 NVPFGNYGVADR
+2027 
-2039 RYDKEHFLIHDYFFA
+2039 
-2054 KTLDKVAPGGVV
+2054 
-2066 AFVTSKGTLDKT
+2066 
-2078 NPKVREY
+2078 
-2085 LAKRADLIG
+2085 
-2094 AIRLPNNAFKNANT
+2094 
-2108 EVTSDIIFLQ
+2108 
-2118 KREKMAVE
+2118 
-2126 MPDWAY
+2126 
-2132 TGRNSDGMPINQYF
+2132 
-2146 IDHPDMVLGKLEYT
+2146 HP
-2160 TGAYG
+2160 
-2165 QEVTCTP
+2165 
-2172 IEGEKLSEQLD
+2172 
-2183 RAVAKLRADMKVQ
+2183 
-2196 KREERQDKERGIIP
+2196 
-2210 ATADVQNFTHT
+2210 
-2221 LVDGKLYFR
+2221 
-2230 ENNVMTEVKQT
+2230 ENNR
-2241 GKDLE
+2241 E
-2246 RMKGLHGLRQT
+2246 R
-2257 LRELI
+2257 
-2262 DAQSHSCS
+2262 
-2270 DEELHG
+2270 
-2276 LQAKL
+2276 
-2281 NTQYDSFKKEY
+2281 
-2292 GSINDRLNAN
+2292 
-2302 VFRCDDDYNT
+2302 
-2312 LCSLEIVNAEK
+2312 
-2323 KTTQKS
+2323 
-2329 DIFTQRTIKPTVDVT
+2329 KP
-2344 HVETPQE
+2344 
-2351 AMQVSLD
+2351 
-2358 MKGRIDISYMAQLC
+2358 
-2372 DREPEQ
+2372 
-2378 VVNELVQSNQIYLNP
+2378 
-2393 EKYVESEPLE
+2393 
-2403 GYEESSEYLSGNV
+2403 
-2416 REKLRAAERAAKDNP
+2416 
-2431 ELFGRNVA
+2431 
-2439 GLTDN
+2439 
-2444 LPKTIGAGDITTHL
+2444 
-2458 GASWIDVRDYERF
+2458 
-2471 LKEYIGRDLP
+2471 
-2481 GVTLRRTSAGEYKVE
+2481 
-2496 NKTFDKS
+2496 
-2503 VAATN
+2503 
-2508 TYGTE
+2508 
-2513 RMSAYHIFEN
+2513 
-2523 LLNHRDVTV
+2523 
-2532 KDRVDLGEDK
+2532 
-2542 YKYVVN
+2542 
-2548 TKQTQLATEKA
+2548 
-2559 RQMNEAFSKWVWAKP
+2559 
-2574 ERRDKYVTR
+2574 
-2583 YNELFNS
+2583 
-2590 IVGRHFDGSHQ
+2590 
-2601 TFPGMSPYIQLKP
+2601 
-2614 HQKDAVA
+2614 
-2621 RAKFGGNTL
+2621 
-2630 LAHCVGAGKSFE
+2630 
-2642 MIAATMEKK
+2642 
-2651 RLGLIN
+2651 
-2657 KACVVVPKALVGQTA
+2657 
-2672 NEWLRLYPQAK
+2672 
-2683 ILVAGDNDFSKDNRQ
+2683 
-2698 KFIGRCCTGDYA
+2698 
-2710 AVVMSYEQF
+2710 
-2719 EKIQMSV
+2719 
-2726 EYRQQFLQREL
+2726 
-2737 DRIQSGIKELNPY
+2737 
-2750 LDKTSIKDLQR
+2750 
-2761 EQKRIKVKIEKLL
+2761 
-2774 DTAKTKD
+2774 
-2781 TSLTF
+2781 
-2786 EQLGFD
+2786 
-2792 SLVVDEAHNYKNGL
+2792 
-2806 VVSKMNNVSGVQT
+2806 
-2819 TAAQKSEDILMKTQ
+2819 
-2833 YLNETYGTK
+2833 
-2842 NILFATGTPVTNSM
+2842 
-2856 TELYTMQR
+2856 
-2864 YLRPDLLDRARLQTF
+2864 
-2879 DDWAGNFGEVVSQ
+2879 
-2892 LELKPAGDGFRTKK
+2892 
-2906 RFAKFTNLPE
+2906 
-2916 LMQMYKEF
+2916 
-2924 ADIRTA
+2924 
-2930 DMLKLD
+2930 
-2936 VPELEGGKPQTIV
+2936 
-2949 AKPNDFQKAYMQV
+2949 
-2962 LAQRSEDIHSGSI
+2962 
-2975 DPTVD
+2975 
-2980 NMLKVTHE
+2980 
-2988 ARLLGLDARAINPEA
+2988 
-3003 ENTPDSKV
+3003 
-3011 NLCIDKV
+3011 
-3018 MEIYKN
+3018 
-3024 TEEQKGVQ
+3024 
-3032 AIFCDIAVNSTDG
+3032 
-3045 KFSVYDYIKEE
+3045 
-3056 LQRRGIPANE
+3056 
-3066 ICTAGDAKDQNQR
+3066 
-3079 NEMFSQLRAGQKRI
+3079 
-3093 VLASTSKLGTGANIQ
+3093 
-3108 TRLAALHNL
+3108 
-3117 DIPWKPSDLEQRNGR
+3117 
-3132 IIRQGNHFG
+3132 
-3141 KVGVFN
+3141 
-3147 YVTENTFDAYM
+3147 
-3158 MNIIV
+3158 
-3163 TKQKFIS
+3163 
-3170 QLMSGKTP
+3170 
-3178 ARTCE
+3178 
-3183 DVDDMVLNYSEM
+3183 
-3195 QALATGD
+3195 
-3202 PRIKEKIELD
+3202 
-3212 TEVSRLRTLES
+3212 
-3223 EHYNN
+3223 
-3228 QYKLEDVILNRK
+3228 
-3240 TDLKGMQQRVEFAK
+3240 
-3254 GDKAF
+3254 
-3259 AEEQLAKSDE
+3259 
-3269 FSVKLDG
+3269 
-3276 KIYTERSEAGEVLAK
+3276 
-3291 GIVQCMARHE
+3291 
-3301 EKTLGEYKGF
+3301 
-3311 EVSINTMSN
+3311 
-3320 PVSTYAQ
+3320 
-3327 VNLKRF
+3327 
-3333 GGLTYSAQVELD
+3333 
-3345 NNLGNITRMENLL
+3345 
-3358 KNGID
+3358 
-3363 KEIARCEERI
+3363 
-3373 ERDTSDIKSAEETL
+3373 
-3387 AMPFA
+3387 
-3392 LADELQQKVARLDQL
+3392 
-3407 NAELDCGKNDEVFLN
+3407 
-3422 DDNDREEEK
+3422 
-3431 PSRSQGI
+3431 
-3438 KPDTPSAR
+3438 
-3446 PKR
+3446 

>member
-27 DRQAFRDF
+27 DRQAFKDF

-41 HYKLPADHAMMIFSS
+41 HYKLPAEHTMMIFSS

-75 VARGQKSM
+75 VTRNQRSM
-83 AAFENGRLRHYFDIS
+83 AAFENGKLRHYFDIS
-98 QTEGKAI
+98 QTEGKPI

-154 NALNVDA
+154 KALNVDA
-161 AKRRE
+161 DKRKA
-166 FSKSV
+166 FSQSV
-171 STMVRAIVAAR
+171 GTMVRAVVAAR

-291 GRGRRTDEE
+291 GRGRRTDEA
-300 ADRAVRGSMAEVHG
+300 ADRAVRGSVAEVHG
-314 GELPIRNNRTEG
+314 GELPIRNNRAEG

-343 NGVEHGTGIRPE
+343 NGVEHGAGIRPE

-361 VHGNSNV
+361 VHGDSNV
-368 GENETARGRSQSD
+368 GENEAARGRSQSD

-390 INKTAEADTAPAVSL
+390 ISKTAEADTAPAVSL

-412 QVDDVLNGTAN
+412 QVDESLNGTLPF
-423 RYNDL
+423 YTSL
-428 KVCDTPQILLDIGC
+428 KVCDTPKILLDVGC
-442 EQLPIFYTQRHLND
+442 EQLPMLYTQKHLKN
-456 AIKPKGNKGESIHYH
+456 AIKPDSGKEHFH
-471 GLDIEQIKSIPDLL
+471 GLDVDQVKKLPELL
-485 DKPVAIYDSLSR
+485 QNPVMVYDSLSR
-497 SDSIVVLSSALD
+497 NDSIVVLTSEYD
-509 KDNCPII
+509 KNNNPII
-516 AIIKP
+516 ASIKP
-521 EGQAKY
+521 NGEGRY
-527 NLEIVNSN
+527 ELETIESN
-535 FLLSVYG
+535 FITSVHG
-542 HENIENQLERAIKDE
+542 RENFISQMKKAQEQDKI
-557 KLLFI
+557 LFC
-562 DKNKSQELFRVLG
+562 DKQKSQEMFERWG
-575 LQLSKGVNDLDFNVI
+575 LQLSELTNTLDFNVI
-590 IHQSRNIVKGLEP
+590 INQSRNIVKGLEP
-603 ENKIKNQEQSERK
+603 ENKIKNQKQSERW
-616 GLQLSELTDTPD
+616 GEQYSELTDVTD
-628 LDNSIHPADENVKP
+628 LDNSIHPADENVK
-642 SEPETEIKSQEMS
+642 
-655 RMPRLEFP
+655 
-663 RGVNTPDFNNSIHPA
+663 
-678 DENVK
+678 
-683 GSEPENDLLIAADA
+683 GSDPENDLLIAADA
-697 LSSYANAQL
+697 LNSYAYTQL
-706 QYYNANVRE
+706 LFYDANVRE
-715 AYRSNDRNT
+715 ASQSSNRDAFNT
-724 FNSSVSTAL
+724 AVGTAL

-740 VSERVPLESFGR
+740 VSERISPESFYR
-752 SCTMEQ
+752 SCTMKQ
-758 FMTLYKEMLED
+758 FMVLYKEMLED

-775 FTSELADRVYGELQR
+775 FTEKLADKLYEEHQR
-790 LDEVREYAHANGI
+790 QNEVREYAHANGI
-803 PFSET
+803 PFRET
-808 PHDPDR
+808 PADPD
-814 DENRS
+814 EL
-819 PYDYDGSMSVED
+819 YDPFAYDGSMSIED
-831 GILAADA
+831 SILAADA
-838 NNLEWIMNERSE
+838 YNLEQFMTEHSE
-850 ELKSSAISF
+850 VLKSSAFSF
-859 SEDEFNSHFTEQA
+859 SAEEFDSHFIEQA
-872 EKALREYAAEH
+872 GKLLSEYSAEH

-908 AMYNELR
+908 GMYNELR
-915 EETQQKIITY
+915 EEMQQKKITY

-988 QHTAHSYEVE
+988 QHNAHSYEVE

-1234 VGFTKIPDF
+1234 VGFTEIPDF

-1294 TMGASLHADDFER
+1294 TMGESLHADDFER

-1337 PSDGVNSIEI
+1337 PSDGVSSIEI

-1413 SDADFSDLWKVPLAY
+1413 DDADFSDLWKVPLAY

-1462 FKNGDDMISALGNLD
+1462 FKNSDDMISALGNLD

-1485 EETVQQLDPEQK
+1485 EETVQQLTPE
-1497 TEPSKHIEF
+1497 
-1506 KDNPLAHSVF
+1506 
-1516 NGYESS
+1516 
-1522 ISQTSSVVN
+1522 
-1531 PTENRATYSTKSD
+1531 ENRATYSTKSD

-1893 VGWGGMPQ
+1893 GGWGGMPQ
-1901 AFDQANEQWSK
+1901 AFDHANEQWSK

-2002 PQADIRVQGY
+2002 PQADIRVQGF
-2012 EKTDFPDNFF
+2012 EKSDFPDNFF

-2066 AFVTSKGTLDKT
+2066 AFVTSKGTLDKK
-2078 NPKVREY
+2078 NSKVREY

-2262 DAQSHSCS
+2262 DAQSRSCS

-2344 HVETPQE
+2344 HVETSQE

-3132 IIRQGNHFG
+3132 IIRQGNQFG

-3291 GIVQCMARHE
+3291 KIVQCMARHE
-3301 EKTLGEYKGF
+3301 EKTIGEYKGF

>member
-56 NPNADMVTDYDT
+56 NPHADMVTDYDT

-75 VARGQKSM
+75 VTRSQKSM

-105 RPRWHFDKDMAAAF
+105 RPRWHFDKDTAAAF

-144 QTYGQIANLT
+144 QTYGQIVNLT

-271 AVQARSGNMDILSGA
+271 NVQARPENVRVSGGT

-291 GRGRRTDEE
+291 GRGRRTDEA

-314 GELPIRNNRTEG
+314 GELPVRNNRAEG

-343 NGVEHGTGIRPE
+343 NGMEHGAGIRPE
-355 QSSPDN
+355 VSAPDN
-361 VHGNSNV
+361 VSGNRSV
-368 GENETARGRSQSD
+368 GEDEAARGRSQSD

-412 QVDDVLNGTAN
+412 QVDESLNGTLPF
-423 RYNDL
+423 YTSL
-428 KVCDTPQILLDIGC
+428 KVCDTPKILLDVGC
-442 EQLPIFYTQRHLND
+442 EQLPMLYTQKHLKN
-456 AIKPKGNKGESIHYH
+456 AIKPDSGKEHFH
-471 GLDIEQIKSIPDLL
+471 GLDVDQVKKLPELL
-485 DKPVAIYDSLSR
+485 QNPVMVYDSLSR
-497 SDSIVVLSSALD
+497 NDSIVVLTSEYD
-509 KDNCPII
+509 KNNNPII
-516 AIIKP
+516 ASIKP
-521 EGQAKY
+521 NGEGRY
-527 NLEIVNSN
+527 ELETIESN
-535 FLLSVYG
+535 FITSVHG
-542 HENIENQLERAIKDE
+542 RENFISQMKKAQEQDKI
-557 KLLFI
+557 LFC
-562 DKNKSQELFRVLG
+562 DKQKSQEMFERWG
-575 LQLSKGVNDLDFNVI
+575 LQLSELTNTLDFNVI

-603 ENKIKNQEQSERK
+603 ENTIKNQEQSERW
-616 GLQLSELTDTPD
+616 GEQYSELTDVPD
-628 LDNSIHPADENVKP
+628 LDNSIHP
-642 SEPETEIKSQEMS
+642 T
-655 RMPRLEFP
+655 
-663 RGVNTPDFNNSIHPA
+663 

-683 GSEPENDLLIAADA
+683 GSDPENDLLIAADA
-697 LSSYANAQL
+697 LNSYANAQL

-715 AYRSNDRNT
+715 AYQSNDRNA

-838 NNLEWIMNERSE
+838 NNLERIMNERSE

-859 SEDEFNSHFTEQA
+859 SGDEFNSHFTEQA

-908 AMYNELR
+908 GMYNELR
-915 EETQQKIITY
+915 EEMQQKKITY

-948 KPYTVEEFNAALNKA
+948 KSYTVEEFNAALNKA

-988 QHTAHSYEVE
+988 QHNAHSYEVE

-1027 AVSAIENPVLNSDE
+1027 AVSAIEKTALNSDE

-1234 VGFTKIPDF
+1234 VGFNEIPDF

-1279 FDYDNA
+1279 FDYDNS

-1413 SDADFSDLWKVPLAY
+1413 DDADFSDLWKVPLAY

-1462 FKNGDDMISALGNLD
+1462 FKNSDDMISALGNLD

-1531 PTENRATYSTKSD
+1531 PTENSATYSTKSD

-1560 TWADSSSAAAP
+1560 TWADSSSAAVP

-1599 TRNADGRPYAR
+1599 TRNADGSPYAR

-1617 KAGAADIIQ
+1617 KNGAADVIH
-1626 VRGGQNYLVDDF
+1626 VRAGQNYLVDDF
-1638 TRQPSILSNSSAM
+1638 TRQPSILSNASAM

-1692 HIFAEQPQQKFP
+1692 HIFAEQPQQKLP
-1704 TITCDWS
+1704 TITCNWS
-1711 ESFAFEEGKT
+1711 ESPEFEDGKT
-1721 YSALEFDTIMK
+1721 YSVLEFDTIMK
-1732 REDED
+1732 QADEEH
-1737 WISKRQQELKAF
+1737 ISARKA
-1749 GGDINK
+1749 G
-1755 LYEARE
+1755 LE
-1761 KGELKVHH
+1761 KYGSDEEWESADKDDYYRWL
-1769 QGYAKTHFTVNMP
+1769 GYDKTNFTVNLS
-1782 NGTSYSER
+1782 NGDSFTER

-1802 FLDRFG
+1802 FLSQ
-1808 YKHVAEELKKAANA
+1808 YKIYSKAVEELRAAAN
-1822 ELSEKFRAQAEERVN
+1822 SEQKQQLTERSQERVQETER
-1837 SSQENNSFHITDETD
+1837 SQQSSFHITDETD

-1901 AFDQANEQWSK
+1901 AFDHANEQWSK
-1912 EYKQLRE
+1912 EYMQLRE

-2002 PQADIRVQGY
+2002 PQADIRVQGF
-2012 EKTDFPDNFF
+2012 EKSDFPDNFF

-2262 DAQSHSCS
+2262 DAQSRSCS

-2344 HVETPQE
+2344 HVETSQE

-2864 YLRPDLLDRARLQTF
+2864 YLRPDLLDKARLQTF

-2949 AKPNDFQKAYMQV
+2949 AKPNDFQEAYMQV

-2975 DPTVD
+2975 DPAVD

-3066 ICTAGDAKDQNQR
+3066 ICTAGDAKDQSQR

-3132 IIRQGNHFG
+3132 IIRQGNQFG

-3291 GIVQCMARHE
+3291 EIVQCMARHE

-3373 ERDTSDIKSAEETL
+3373 ERDTSDIKAAEETL

>member
-27 DRQAFRDF
+27 DRQAFKDF

-41 HYKLPADHAMMIFSS
+41 HYKLPAEHTMMIFSS

-75 VARGQKSM
+75 VTRNQRSM
-83 AAFENGRLRHYFDIS
+83 AAFENGKLRHYFDIS
-98 QTEGKAI
+98 QTEGKPI

-154 NALNVDA
+154 KALNVDA
-161 AKRRE
+161 DKRKA
-166 FSKSV
+166 FSQSV
-171 STMVRAIVAAR
+171 GTMVRAVVAAR

-291 GRGRRTDEE
+291 GRGRRTDEA
-300 ADRAVRGSMAEVHG
+300 ADRAVRGSVAEVHG
-314 GELPIRNNRTEG
+314 GELPIRNNRAEG

-343 NGVEHGTGIRPE
+343 NGVEHGAGIRPE

-361 VHGNSNV
+361 VHGDSNV
-368 GENETARGRSQSD
+368 GENEAARGRSQSD

-390 INKTAEADTAPAVSL
+390 ISKTAEADTAPAVSL

-412 QVDDVLNGTAN
+412 QVDESLNGTLPF
-423 RYNDL
+423 YTSL
-428 KVCDTPQILLDIGC
+428 KVCDTPKILLDVGC
-442 EQLPIFYTQRHLND
+442 EQLPMLYTQKHLKN
-456 AIKPKGNKGESIHYH
+456 AIKPDSGKEHFH
-471 GLDIEQIKSIPDLL
+471 GLDVDQVKKLPELL
-485 DKPVAIYDSLSR
+485 QNPVMVYDSLSR
-497 SDSIVVLSSALD
+497 NDSIVVLTSEYD
-509 KDNCPII
+509 KNNNPII
-516 AIIKP
+516 ASIKP
-521 EGQAKY
+521 NGEGRY
-527 NLEIVNSN
+527 ELETIESN
-535 FLLSVYG
+535 FITSVHG
-542 HENIENQLERAIKDE
+542 RENFISQMKKAQEQDKI
-557 KLLFI
+557 LFC
-562 DKNKSQELFRVLG
+562 DKQKSQEMFERWG
-575 LQLSKGVNDLDFNVI
+575 LQLSELTNTLDFNVI

-603 ENKIKNQEQSERK
+603 ENKIKNQKQSERW
-616 GLQLSELTDTPD
+616 GEQYSELTDVPD
-628 LDNSIHPADENVKP
+628 LDNSIHPADENVK
-642 SEPETEIKSQEMS
+642 
-655 RMPRLEFP
+655 
-663 RGVNTPDFNNSIHPA
+663 
-678 DENVK
+678 
-683 GSEPENDLLIAADA
+683 GSDPENDLLIAADA
-697 LSSYANAQL
+697 LNSYAYTQL
-706 QYYNANVRE
+706 LFYDANVRE
-715 AYRSNDRNT
+715 ASQSSNRDAFNT
-724 FNSSVSTAL
+724 AVGTAL

-740 VSERVPLESFGR
+740 VSERISPESFYR
-752 SCTMEQ
+752 SCTMKQ
-758 FMTLYKEMLED
+758 FMVLYKEMLED

-775 FTSELADRVYGELQR
+775 FTEKLADKLYEEHQR
-790 LDEVREYAHANGI
+790 QNEVREYAHANGI
-803 PFSET
+803 PFRET
-808 PHDPDR
+808 PADPD
-814 DENRS
+814 EL
-819 PYDYDGSMSVED
+819 YDPFAYDGSMSIED
-831 GILAADA
+831 SILAADA
-838 NNLEWIMNERSE
+838 YNLEQFMTEHSE
-850 ELKSSAISF
+850 VLKSSAFSF
-859 SEDEFNSHFTEQA
+859 SAEEFDSHFIEQA
-872 EKALREYAAEH
+872 GKLLSEYSAEH

-908 AMYNELR
+908 GMYNELR
-915 EETQQKIITY
+915 EEMQQKKITY

-988 QHTAHSYEVE
+988 QHNAHSYEVE

-1117 KFKTESQDISSQ
+1117 KFKTEIQDISSQ

-1191 TLEDIYER
+1191 TLEDRYER

-1234 VGFTKIPDF
+1234 VGFTEIPDF

-1294 TMGASLHADDFER
+1294 TMGESLHADDFER

-1337 PSDGVNSIEI
+1337 PSDGVSSIEI

-1413 SDADFSDLWKVPLAY
+1413 DDADFSDLWKVPLAY

-1462 FKNGDDMISALGNLD
+1462 FKNSDDMISALGNLD

-1485 EETVQQLDPEQK
+1485 EETVQQLTPE
-1497 TEPSKHIEF
+1497 
-1506 KDNPLAHSVF
+1506 
-1516 NGYESS
+1516 
-1522 ISQTSSVVN
+1522 
-1531 PTENRATYSTKSD
+1531 ENRATYSTKSD

-1893 VGWGGMPQ
+1893 GGWGGMPQ
-1901 AFDQANEQWSK
+1901 AFDHANEQWSK

-2002 PQADIRVQGY
+2002 PQADIRVQGF
-2012 EKTDFPDNFF
+2012 EKSDFPDNFF

-2066 AFVTSKGTLDKT
+2066 AFVTSKGTLDKK
-2078 NPKVREY
+2078 NSKVREY

-2329 DIFTQRTIKPTVDVT
+2329 DIFTQRTIKPTAEIT

-2864 YLRPDLLDRARLQTF
+2864 YLRPDLLDKARLQTF

-3132 IIRQGNHFG
+3132 IIRQGNQFG

-3291 GIVQCMARHE
+3291 EIVQCMARHE

-3373 ERDTSDIKSAEETL
+3373 ERDTSDIKAAEETL

>member
-27 DRQAFRDF
+27 DRQAFKDF

-41 HYKLPADHAMMIFSS
+41 HYKLPAEHTMMIFSS

-75 VARGQKSM
+75 VTRNQRSM
-83 AAFENGRLRHYFDIS
+83 AAFENGKLRHYFDIS
-98 QTEGKAI
+98 QTEGKPI

-154 NALNVDA
+154 KALNVDA
-161 AKRRE
+161 DKRKA
-166 FSKSV
+166 FSQSV
-171 STMVRAIVAAR
+171 GTMVRAVVAAR

-291 GRGRRTDEE
+291 GRGRRTDEA
-300 ADRAVRGSMAEVHG
+300 ADRAVRGSVAEVHG
-314 GELPIRNNRTEG
+314 GELPIRNNRAEG

-343 NGVEHGTGIRPE
+343 NGVEHGAGIRPE

-361 VHGNSNV
+361 VHGDSNV
-368 GENETARGRSQSD
+368 GENEAARGRSQSD

-390 INKTAEADTAPAVSL
+390 ISKTAEADTAPAVSL

-412 QVDDVLNGTAN
+412 QVDESLNGTLPF
-423 RYNDL
+423 YTSL
-428 KVCDTPQILLDIGC
+428 KVCDTPKILLDVGC
-442 EQLPIFYTQRHLND
+442 EQLPMLYTQKHLKN
-456 AIKPKGNKGESIHYH
+456 AIKPDSGKEHFH
-471 GLDIEQIKSIPDLL
+471 GLDVDQVKKLPELL
-485 DKPVAIYDSLSR
+485 QNPVMVYDSLSR
-497 SDSIVVLSSALD
+497 NDSIVVLTSEYD
-509 KDNCPII
+509 KNNNPII
-516 AIIKP
+516 ASIKP
-521 EGQAKY
+521 NGEGRY
-527 NLEIVNSN
+527 ELETIESN
-535 FLLSVYG
+535 FITSVHG
-542 HENIENQLERAIKDE
+542 RENFISQMKKAQEQDKI
-557 KLLFI
+557 LFC
-562 DKNKSQELFRVLG
+562 DKQKSQEMFERWG
-575 LQLSKGVNDLDFNVI
+575 LQLSELTNTLDFNVI

-603 ENKIKNQEQSERK
+603 ENKIKNQKQSERW
-616 GLQLSELTDTPD
+616 GEQYSELTDVPD
-628 LDNSIHPADENVKP
+628 LDNSIHPADENVK
-642 SEPETEIKSQEMS
+642 
-655 RMPRLEFP
+655 
-663 RGVNTPDFNNSIHPA
+663 
-678 DENVK
+678 
-683 GSEPENDLLIAADA
+683 GSDPENDLLIAADA
-697 LSSYANAQL
+697 LNSYAYTQL
-706 QYYNANVRE
+706 LFYDANVRE
-715 AYRSNDRNT
+715 ASQSSNRDAFNT
-724 FNSSVSTAL
+724 AVGTAL

-740 VSERVPLESFGR
+740 VSERISPESFYR
-752 SCTMEQ
+752 SCTMKQ
-758 FMTLYKEMLED
+758 FMVLYKEMLED

-775 FTSELADRVYGELQR
+775 FTEKLADKLYEEHQR
-790 LDEVREYAHANGI
+790 QNEVREYAHANGI
-803 PFSET
+803 PFRET
-808 PHDPDR
+808 PADPD
-814 DENRS
+814 EL
-819 PYDYDGSMSVED
+819 YDPFAYDGSMSIED
-831 GILAADA
+831 SILAADA
-838 NNLEWIMNERSE
+838 YNLEQFMTEHSE
-850 ELKSSAISF
+850 VLKSSAFSF
-859 SEDEFNSHFTEQA
+859 SAEEFDSHFIEQA
-872 EKALREYAAEH
+872 GKLLSEYSAEH

-908 AMYNELR
+908 GMYNELR
-915 EETQQKIITY
+915 EEMQQKKITY

-988 QHTAHSYEVE
+988 QHNAHSYEVE

-1234 VGFTKIPDF
+1234 VGFTEIPDF

-1294 TMGASLHADDFER
+1294 TMGESLHADDFER

-1337 PSDGVNSIEI
+1337 PSDGVSSIEI

-1413 SDADFSDLWKVPLAY
+1413 DDADFSDLWKVPLAY

-1462 FKNGDDMISALGNLD
+1462 FKNSDDMISALGNLD

-1485 EETVQQLDPEQK
+1485 EETVQQLTPE
-1497 TEPSKHIEF
+1497 
-1506 KDNPLAHSVF
+1506 
-1516 NGYESS
+1516 
-1522 ISQTSSVVN
+1522 
-1531 PTENRATYSTKSD
+1531 ENRATYSTKSD

-1893 VGWGGMPQ
+1893 GGWGGMPQ
-1901 AFDQANEQWSK
+1901 AFDHANEQWSK

-2002 PQADIRVQGY
+2002 PQADIRVQGF
-2012 EKTDFPDNFF
+2012 EKSDFPDNFF

-2066 AFVTSKGTLDKT
+2066 AFVTSKGTLDKK
-2078 NPKVREY
+2078 NSKVREY

-2262 DAQSHSCS
+2262 DAQSRSCS

-2344 HVETPQE
+2344 HVETSQE

-3132 IIRQGNHFG
+3132 IIRQGNQFG

-3291 GIVQCMARHE
+3291 KIVQCMARHE
-3301 EKTLGEYKGF
+3301 EKTIGEYKGF

>member
-75 VARGQKSM
+75 VTRGQKSM

-105 RPRWHFDKDMAAAF
+105 RPRWHFDKDTAAAF

-205 SKAELEKLTEFIQI
+205 SKAELEKLTDFIQI

-258 QQVLSGDSRGERQ
+258 QQVLPRDNRGERQ
-271 AVQARSGNMDILSGA
+271 NVQARPENVRVSGGT

-291 GRGRRTDEE
+291 GRGRRTDEA

-314 GELPIRNNRTEG
+314 GELPVRNNRAEG

-343 NGVEHGTGIRPE
+343 NGVEHGAGIRPE

-361 VHGNSNV
+361 VHGDSNV
-368 GENETARGRSQSD
+368 GENEAARGRSQSD
-381 DRPGSPAQS
+381 DRLGSPAQS
-390 INKTAEADTAPAVSL
+390 INKTAEADDTAPAVSL

-412 QVDDVLNGTAN
+412 QVDESLNGTLPF
-423 RYNDL
+423 YTSL
-428 KVCDTPQILLDIGC
+428 KVCDTPKILLDVGC
-442 EQLPIFYTQRHLND
+442 EQLPMLYTQKHLKN
-456 AIKPKGNKGESIHYH
+456 AIKPDSGKEHFH
-471 GLDIEQIKSIPDLL
+471 GLDVDQVKKLPELL
-485 DKPVAIYDSLSR
+485 QNPVMVYDSLSR
-497 SDSIVVLSSALD
+497 NDSIVVLTSEYD
-509 KDNCPII
+509 KNNNPII
-516 AIIKP
+516 ASIKP
-521 EGQAKY
+521 NGEGRY
-527 NLEIVNSN
+527 ELETIESN
-535 FLLSVYG
+535 FITSVHG
-542 HENIENQLERAIKDE
+542 RENFISQMKKAQEQDKI
-557 KLLFI
+557 LFC
-562 DKNKSQELFRVLG
+562 DKQKSQEMFERWG
-575 LQLSKGVNDLDFNVI
+575 LQLSELTNTLDFNVI

-603 ENKIKNQEQSERK
+603 ENTIKNQEQPERW
-616 GLQLSELTDTPD
+616 GVQSSELTDVPD
-628 LDNSIHPADENVKP
+628 LDNSIHP
-642 SEPETEIKSQEMS
+642 T
-655 RMPRLEFP
+655 
-663 RGVNTPDFNNSIHPA
+663 

-683 GSEPENDLLIAADA
+683 GSAPENDLLIAADA
-697 LSSYANAQL
+697 LNSYAHTQL
-706 QYYNANVRE
+706 LFYDANVRE
-715 AYRSNDRNT
+715 ASQSSNRDAFNT
-724 FNSSVSTAL
+724 AVGTAL

-740 VSERVPLESFGR
+740 VSERLSPESFYR
-752 SCTMEQ
+752 SCTMKQ
-758 FMTLYKEMLED
+758 FMVLYKEMLED

-775 FTSELADRVYGELQR
+775 FTEKLADKLYEEHQR
-790 LDEVREYAHANGI
+790 QNEVREYAHANGI
-803 PFSET
+803 PFRET
-808 PHDPDR
+808 PADPD
-814 DENRS
+814 EL
-819 PYDYDGSMSVED
+819 YDPFAYDGSMSIED
-831 GILAADA
+831 SILAADA
-838 NNLEWIMNERSE
+838 YNLEQFMTEHSE
-850 ELKSSAISF
+850 VLKSSAFSF
-859 SEDEFNSHFTEQA
+859 SAEEFDSHFIEHA
-872 EKALREYAAEH
+872 GKLLSEYSAEH

-908 AMYNELR
+908 GMYNELR
-915 EETQQKIITY
+915 EEMQQKKITY

-948 KPYTVEEFNAALNKA
+948 KSYTVEEFNAALNKA

-988 QHTAHSYEVE
+988 QHNAHSYEVE

-1167 KNHGMYV
+1167 QKHGMYV

-1234 VGFTKIPDF
+1234 VGFNEIPDF

-1294 TMGASLHADDFER
+1294 TMGESLHADDFER

-1337 PSDGVNSIEI
+1337 PSDGVSSIEI

-1401 ARINEYSQREFH
+1401 TRINEYSQREFH
-1413 SDADFSDLWKVPLAY
+1413 DDADFSDLWKVPLAY

-1462 FKNGDDMISALGNLD
+1462 FKNTDDMISALGNLD

-1485 EETVQQLDPEQK
+1485 EETVQQLTPE
-1497 TEPSKHIEF
+1497 
-1506 KDNPLAHSVF
+1506 
-1516 NGYESS
+1516 
-1522 ISQTSSVVN
+1522 
-1531 PTENRATYSTKSD
+1531 ENRATYSTKSD

-1599 TRNADGRPYAR
+1599 TRNADGSPYAR

-1617 KAGAADIIQ
+1617 KNGAVDVIH

-1638 TRQPSILSNSSAM
+1638 TRQSSILSNASAM

-1692 HIFAEQPQQKFP
+1692 HIFAEQPQQKLP
-1704 TITCDWS
+1704 TITCNWS
-1711 ESFAFEEGKT
+1711 ESPEFEDGKT
-1721 YSALEFDTIMK
+1721 YSVLEFDTIMK
-1732 REDED
+1732 QADEEH
-1737 WISKRQQELKAF
+1737 ISARKA
-1749 GGDINK
+1749 G
-1755 LYEARE
+1755 LE
-1761 KGELKVHH
+1761 KYGSDEEWESADKDDYYRWL
-1769 QGYAKTHFTVNMP
+1769 GYDKTNFTVNLS
-1782 NGTSYSER
+1782 NGDSFTER

-1802 FLDRFG
+1802 FLSQ
-1808 YKHVAEELKKAANA
+1808 YKTYSKAVEELRAAAN
-1822 ELSEKFRAQAEERVN
+1822 SEQKQQLTERSQERVQETER
-1837 SSQENNSFHITDETD
+1837 SQQSSFHITDETD

-1901 AFDQANEQWSK
+1901 AFDHANEQWSK

-2002 PQADIRVQGY
+2002 PQADIRVQGF
-2012 EKTDFPDNFF
+2012 EKSDFPDNFF

-2066 AFVTSKGTLDKT
+2066 AFVTSKGTLDKK
-2078 NPKVREY
+2078 NSKVREY

-2262 DAQSHSCS
+2262 DAQSRSCS

-2344 HVETPQE
+2344 HVETSQE

-3132 IIRQGNHFG
+3132 IIRQGNQFG

-3291 GIVQCMARHE
+3291 EIVQCMARHE

-3373 ERDTSDIKSAEETL
+3373 ERDTSDIKAAEETL

>member
-75 VARGQKSM
+75 VTRGQKSM

-105 RPRWHFDKDMAAAF
+105 RPRWHFDKDTAAAF

-236 RRNSYEQGHNQGRNS
+236 RRNSYEQGHDQGRNS

-271 AVQARSGNMDILSGA
+271 AVQARSENMDILSGA

-291 GRGRRTDEE
+291 GRGRRTDEA

-314 GELPIRNNRTEG
+314 GELPVRNNRAEG

-343 NGVEHGTGIRPE
+343 NGMEHGAGIRPE

-361 VHGNSNV
+361 VHGDSNV
-368 GENETARGRSQSD
+368 GENEAARGRSQSD
-381 DRPGSPAQS
+381 DRLGSPAQS
-390 INKTAEADTAPAVSL
+390 INK
-405 SDKSFAE
+405 
-412 QVDDVLNGTAN
+412 
-423 RYNDL
+423 
-428 KVCDTPQILLDIGC
+428 I
-442 EQLPIFYTQRHLND
+442 
-456 AIKPKGNKGESIHYH
+456 
-471 GLDIEQIKSIPDLL
+471 
-485 DKPVAIYDSLSR
+485 
-497 SDSIVVLSSALD
+497 
-509 KDNCPII
+509 
-516 AIIKP
+516 
-521 EGQAKY
+521 
-527 NLEIVNSN
+527 
-535 FLLSVYG
+535 
-542 HENIENQLERAIKDE
+542 
-557 KLLFI
+557 
-562 DKNKSQELFRVLG
+562 
-575 LQLSKGVNDLDFNVI
+575 
-590 IHQSRNIVKGLEP
+590 
-603 ENKIKNQEQSERK
+603 
-616 GLQLSELTDTPD
+616 
-628 LDNSIHPADENVKP
+628 
-642 SEPETEIKSQEMS
+642 
-655 RMPRLEFP
+655 
-663 RGVNTPDFNNSIHPA
+663 
-678 DENVK
+678 
-683 GSEPENDLLIAADA
+683 
-697 LSSYANAQL
+697 
-706 QYYNANVRE
+706 
-715 AYRSNDRNT
+715 
-724 FNSSVSTAL
+724 
-733 DNIISDV
+733 
-740 VSERVPLESFGR
+740 
-752 SCTMEQ
+752 
-758 FMTLYKEMLED
+758 
-769 QEYKDK
+769 
-775 FTSELADRVYGELQR
+775 
-790 LDEVREYAHANGI
+790 
-803 PFSET
+803 
-808 PHDPDR
+808 
-814 DENRS
+814 
-819 PYDYDGSMSVED
+819 
-831 GILAADA
+831 
-838 NNLEWIMNERSE
+838 
-850 ELKSSAISF
+850 
-859 SEDEFNSHFTEQA
+859 
-872 EKALREYAAEH
+872 
-883 SSESWYKDMLNDPEH
+883 
-898 LKKVSNLVAP
+898 
-908 AMYNELR
+908 
-915 EETQQKIITY
+915 
-925 PAVYVTGSFQRN
+925 
-937 FDVQSVGFEIG
+937 
-948 KPYTVEEFNAALNKA
+948 
-963 NEIWNNDDRN
+963 
-973 QDKLNSVNVSIYMDE
+973 
-988 QHTAHSYEVE
+988 
-998 LYAMYKS
+998 
-1005 IGEVIDMKPS
+1005 
-1015 IKPTGELSELKA
+1015 
-1027 AVSAIENPVLNSDE
+1027 LNSDE

-1082 IFEAMEKDDPF
+1082 IFEAMEKEDPF

-1234 VGFTKIPDF
+1234 VGFTEIPDF

-1294 TMGASLHADDFER
+1294 TMGESLHADDFER

-1337 PSDGVNSIEI
+1337 PSDGVSSIEI

-1401 ARINEYSQREFH
+1401 ARINEYSHREFH
-1413 SDADFSDLWKVPLAY
+1413 DDADFSDLWKVPLAY

-1462 FKNGDDMISALGNLD
+1462 FKNSDDMISALGNLD

-1617 KAGAADIIQ
+1617 KNGAADVIH
-1626 VRGGQNYLVDDF
+1626 VRAGQNYLVDDF

-1651 ELINKAESEIGF
+1651 ELINRAESEIGF

-1893 VGWGGMPQ
+1893 VGWGGIPQ
-1901 AFDQANEQWSK
+1901 AFDHANEQWSK

-2002 PQADIRVQGY
+2002 PQADIRVQGF
-2012 EKTDFPDNFF
+2012 EKSDFPDNFF

-2066 AFVTSKGTLDKT
+2066 AFVTSKGTLDKK
-2078 NPKVREY
+2078 NSKVREY

-2262 DAQSHSCS
+2262 DAQSRSCS

-3132 IIRQGNHFG
+3132 IIRQGNQFG

-3291 GIVQCMARHE
+3291 EIVQCMARHE

-3373 ERDTSDIKSAEETL
+3373 ERDTSDIKAAEETL

>member
-27 DRQAFRDF
+27 DRQAFKDF

-41 HYKLPADHAMMIFSS
+41 HYKLPAEHTMMIFSS

-75 VARGQKSM
+75 VTRNQRSM
-83 AAFENGRLRHYFDIS
+83 AAFENGKLRHYFDIS
-98 QTEGKAI
+98 QTEGKPI

-154 NALNVDA
+154 KALNVDA
-161 AKRRE
+161 DKRKA
-166 FSKSV
+166 FSQSV
-171 STMVRAIVAAR
+171 GTMVRAVVAAR

-291 GRGRRTDEE
+291 GRGRRTDEA
-300 ADRAVRGSMAEVHG
+300 ADRAVRGSVAEVHG
-314 GELPIRNNRTEG
+314 GELPIRNNRAEG

-343 NGVEHGTGIRPE
+343 NGVEHGAGIRPE

-361 VHGNSNV
+361 VHGDSNV
-368 GENETARGRSQSD
+368 GENEAARGRSQSD

-390 INKTAEADTAPAVSL
+390 ISKTAEADTAPAVSL

-412 QVDDVLNGTAN
+412 QVDESLNGTLPF
-423 RYNDL
+423 YTSL
-428 KVCDTPQILLDIGC
+428 KVCDTPKILLDVGC
-442 EQLPIFYTQRHLND
+442 EQLPMLYTQKHLKN
-456 AIKPKGNKGESIHYH
+456 AIKPDSGKEHFH
-471 GLDIEQIKSIPDLL
+471 GLDVDQVKKLPELL
-485 DKPVAIYDSLSR
+485 QNPVMVYDSLSR
-497 SDSIVVLSSALD
+497 NDSIVVLTSEYD
-509 KDNCPII
+509 KNNNPII
-516 AIIKP
+516 ASIKP
-521 EGQAKY
+521 NGEGRY
-527 NLEIVNSN
+527 ELETIESN
-535 FLLSVYG
+535 FITSVHG
-542 HENIENQLERAIKDE
+542 RENFISQMKKAQEQDKI
-557 KLLFI
+557 LFC
-562 DKNKSQELFRVLG
+562 DKQKSQEMFERWG
-575 LQLSKGVNDLDFNVI
+575 LQLSELTNTLDFNVI

-603 ENKIKNQEQSERK
+603 ENKIKNQKQSERW
-616 GLQLSELTDTPD
+616 GEQYSELTDVPD
-628 LDNSIHPADENVKP
+628 LDNSIHPADENVK
-642 SEPETEIKSQEMS
+642 
-655 RMPRLEFP
+655 
-663 RGVNTPDFNNSIHPA
+663 
-678 DENVK
+678 
-683 GSEPENDLLIAADA
+683 GSDPENDLLIAADA
-697 LSSYANAQL
+697 LNSYAYTQL
-706 QYYNANVRE
+706 LFYDANVRE
-715 AYRSNDRNT
+715 ASQSSNRDAFNT
-724 FNSSVSTAL
+724 AVGTAL

-740 VSERVPLESFGR
+740 VSERISPESFYR
-752 SCTMEQ
+752 SCTMKQ
-758 FMTLYKEMLED
+758 FMVLYKEMLED

-775 FTSELADRVYGELQR
+775 FTEKLADKLYEEHQR
-790 LDEVREYAHANGI
+790 QNEVREYAHANGI
-803 PFSET
+803 PFRET
-808 PHDPDR
+808 PADPD
-814 DENRS
+814 EL
-819 PYDYDGSMSVED
+819 YDPFAYDGSMSIED
-831 GILAADA
+831 SILAADA
-838 NNLEWIMNERSE
+838 YNLEQFMTEHSE
-850 ELKSSAISF
+850 VLKSSAFSF
-859 SEDEFNSHFTEQA
+859 SAEEFDSHFIEQA
-872 EKALREYAAEH
+872 GKLLSEYSAEH

-908 AMYNELR
+908 GMYNELR
-915 EETQQKIITY
+915 EEMQQKKITY

-988 QHTAHSYEVE
+988 QHNAHSYEVE

-1234 VGFTKIPDF
+1234 VGFTEIPDF

-1294 TMGASLHADDFER
+1294 TMGESLHADDFER

-1337 PSDGVNSIEI
+1337 PSDGVSSIEI

-1413 SDADFSDLWKVPLAY
+1413 DDADFSDLWKVPLAY

-1462 FKNGDDMISALGNLD
+1462 FKNSDDMISALGNLD

-1485 EETVQQLDPEQK
+1485 EETVQQLTPE
-1497 TEPSKHIEF
+1497 
-1506 KDNPLAHSVF
+1506 
-1516 NGYESS
+1516 
-1522 ISQTSSVVN
+1522 
-1531 PTENRATYSTKSD
+1531 ENRATYSTKSD

-1893 VGWGGMPQ
+1893 GGWGGMPQ
-1901 AFDQANEQWSK
+1901 AFDHANEQWSK

-2002 PQADIRVQGY
+2002 PQADIRVQGF
-2012 EKTDFPDNFF
+2012 EKSDFPDNFF

-2066 AFVTSKGTLDKT
+2066 AFVTSKGTLDKK
-2078 NPKVREY
+2078 NSKVREY

-2329 DIFTQRTIKPTVDVT
+2329 DIFTQRTIKPTAEIT

-2864 YLRPDLLDRARLQTF
+2864 YLRPDLLDKARLQTF

-3132 IIRQGNHFG
+3132 IIRQGNQFG

-3291 GIVQCMARHE
+3291 EIVQCMARHE

-3373 ERDTSDIKSAEETL
+3373 ERDTSDIKAAEETL

>member
-75 VARGQKSM
+75 VTRGQKSM

-105 RPRWHFDKDMAAAF
+105 RPRWHFDKDTAAAF

-144 QTYGQIANLT
+144 QNYGQIANLT

-291 GRGRRTDEE
+291 GRGRRTDEA
-300 ADRAVRGSMAEVHG
+300 ADRAVRGSVAEVHG
-314 GELPIRNNRTEG
+314 GELPIRNNRAEG

-343 NGVEHGTGIRPE
+343 NGVEHGAGIRPE

-361 VHGNSNV
+361 VHGDSNV
-368 GENETARGRSQSD
+368 GENEAARGRSQSD

-390 INKTAEADTAPAVSL
+390 ISKTAEADDTAPAVSL

-412 QVDDVLNGTAN
+412 QVDESLNGTLPF
-423 RYNDL
+423 YTSL
-428 KVCDTPQILLDIGC
+428 KVCDTPKILLDVGC
-442 EQLPIFYTQRHLND
+442 EQLPMLYTQKHLKN
-456 AIKPKGNKGESIHYH
+456 AIKPDSGKEHFH
-471 GLDIEQIKSIPDLL
+471 GLDVDQVKKLPELL
-485 DKPVAIYDSLSR
+485 QNPVMVYDSLSR
-497 SDSIVVLSSALD
+497 NDSIVVLTSEYD
-509 KDNCPII
+509 KNNNPII
-516 AIIKP
+516 ASIKP
-521 EGQAKY
+521 NGEGRY
-527 NLEIVNSN
+527 ELETIESN
-535 FLLSVYG
+535 FITSVHG
-542 HENIENQLERAIKDE
+542 RENFISQMKKAQEQDKI
-557 KLLFI
+557 LFC
-562 DKNKSQELFRVLG
+562 DKQKSQEMFERWG
-575 LQLSKGVNDLDFNVI
+575 LQLSELTNTLDFNVI

-603 ENKIKNQEQSERK
+603 ENTIKNQEQPERW
-616 GLQLSELTDTPD
+616 GEQYSELTDAPD
-628 LDNSIHPADENVKP
+628 LDNSIHP
-642 SEPETEIKSQEMS
+642 T
-655 RMPRLEFP
+655 
-663 RGVNTPDFNNSIHPA
+663 

-683 GSEPENDLLIAADA
+683 GSDPENDLLIAADA

-808 PHDPDR
+808 PYDPDR
-814 DENRS
+814 DEDRS
-819 PYDYDGSMSVED
+819 PYDYDGSMSVDD

-859 SEDEFNSHFTEQA
+859 SGDEFNSHFTEQA

-908 AMYNELR
+908 GMYNELR
-915 EETQQKIITY
+915 EEMQQKKITY

-948 KPYTVEEFNAALNKA
+948 KSYTVEEFNAALNKA

-988 QHTAHSYEVE
+988 QHNAHSYEVE

-1005 IGEVIDMKPS
+1005 IGEVIGMKPS

-1027 AVSAIENPVLNSDE
+1027 AVSAIEKTALNSDE
-1041 IPSDID
+1041 ISSDID

-1082 IFEAMEKDDPF
+1082 IFEAMEKDEPF

-1234 VGFTKIPDF
+1234 VGFNEIPDF

-1279 FDYDNA
+1279 FDYDNS

-1401 ARINEYSQREFH
+1401 TRINEYSQREFH
-1413 SDADFSDLWKVPLAY
+1413 DDADFSDLWKVPLAY

-1462 FKNGDDMISALGNLD
+1462 FKNTDDMISALGNLD

-1485 EETVQQLDPEQK
+1485 EETVQQLTPE
-1497 TEPSKHIEF
+1497 
-1506 KDNPLAHSVF
+1506 
-1516 NGYESS
+1516 
-1522 ISQTSSVVN
+1522 
-1531 PTENRATYSTKSD
+1531 ENRATYSTKSD

-1599 TRNADGRPYAR
+1599 TRNADGSPYAR

-1617 KAGAADIIQ
+1617 KNGAVDVIH

-1638 TRQPSILSNSSAM
+1638 TRQSSILSNASAM

-1692 HIFAEQPQQKFP
+1692 HIFAEQPQQKLP
-1704 TITCDWS
+1704 TITCNWS
-1711 ESFAFEEGKT
+1711 ESPEFEDGKT
-1721 YSALEFDTIMK
+1721 YSVLEFDTIMK
-1732 REDED
+1732 QADEEH
-1737 WISKRQQELKAF
+1737 ISARKA
-1749 GGDINK
+1749 G
-1755 LYEARE
+1755 LE
-1761 KGELKVHH
+1761 KYGSDEEWESADKDDYYRWL
-1769 QGYAKTHFTVNMP
+1769 GYDKTNFTVNLS
-1782 NGTSYSER
+1782 NGDSFTER

-1802 FLDRFG
+1802 FLSQ
-1808 YKHVAEELKKAANA
+1808 YKTYSKAVEELRAAAN
-1822 ELSEKFRAQAEERVN
+1822 SEQKQQLTERSQERVQETER
-1837 SSQENNSFHITDETD
+1837 SQQSSFHITDETD

-1901 AFDQANEQWSK
+1901 AFDHANEQWSK

-2002 PQADIRVQGY
+2002 PQADIRVQGF
-2012 EKTDFPDNFF
+2012 EKSDFPDNFF

-2262 DAQSHSCS
+2262 DAQSRSCS

-3132 IIRQGNHFG
+3132 IIRQGNQFG

-3291 GIVQCMARHE
+3291 KIVQCMARHE
-3301 EKTLGEYKGF
+3301 EKTIGEYKGF

>member
-27 DRQAFRDF
+27 DRQAFKDF

-41 HYKLPADHAMMIFSS
+41 HYKLPAEHTMMIFSS

-75 VARGQKSM
+75 VTRNQRSM
-83 AAFENGRLRHYFDIS
+83 AAFENGKLRHYFDIS
-98 QTEGKAI
+98 QTEGKPI

-154 NALNVDA
+154 KALNVDA
-161 AKRRE
+161 DKRKA
-166 FSKSV
+166 FSQSV
-171 STMVRAIVAAR
+171 GTMVRAVVAAR

-291 GRGRRTDEE
+291 GRGRRTDEA
-300 ADRAVRGSMAEVHG
+300 ADRAVRGSVAEVHG
-314 GELPIRNNRTEG
+314 GELPIRNNRAEG

-343 NGVEHGTGIRPE
+343 NGVEHGAGIRPE

-361 VHGNSNV
+361 VHGDSNV
-368 GENETARGRSQSD
+368 GENEAARGRSQSD

-390 INKTAEADTAPAVSL
+390 ISKTAEADTAPAVSL

-412 QVDDVLNGTAN
+412 QVDESLNGTLPF
-423 RYNDL
+423 YTSL
-428 KVCDTPQILLDIGC
+428 KVCDTPKILLDVGC
-442 EQLPIFYTQRHLND
+442 EQLPMLYTQKHLKN
-456 AIKPKGNKGESIHYH
+456 AIKPDSGKEHFH
-471 GLDIEQIKSIPDLL
+471 GLDVDQVKKLPELL
-485 DKPVAIYDSLSR
+485 QNPVMVYDSLSR
-497 SDSIVVLSSALD
+497 NDSIVVLTSEYD
-509 KDNCPII
+509 KNNNPII
-516 AIIKP
+516 ASIKP
-521 EGQAKY
+521 NGEGRY
-527 NLEIVNSN
+527 ELETIESN
-535 FLLSVYG
+535 FITSVHG
-542 HENIENQLERAIKDE
+542 RENFISQMKKAQEQDKI
-557 KLLFI
+557 LFC
-562 DKNKSQELFRVLG
+562 DKQKSQEMFERWG
-575 LQLSKGVNDLDFNVI
+575 LQLSELTNTLDFNVI

-603 ENKIKNQEQSERK
+603 ENKIKNQKQSERW
-616 GLQLSELTDTPD
+616 GEQYSELTDVPD
-628 LDNSIHPADENVKP
+628 LDNSIHPADENVK
-642 SEPETEIKSQEMS
+642 
-655 RMPRLEFP
+655 
-663 RGVNTPDFNNSIHPA
+663 
-678 DENVK
+678 
-683 GSEPENDLLIAADA
+683 GSDPENDLLIAADA
-697 LSSYANAQL
+697 LNSYAYTQL
-706 QYYNANVRE
+706 LFYDANVRE
-715 AYRSNDRNT
+715 ASQSSNRDAFNT
-724 FNSSVSTAL
+724 AVGTAL

-740 VSERVPLESFGR
+740 VSERISPESFYR
-752 SCTMEQ
+752 SCTMKQ
-758 FMTLYKEMLED
+758 FMVLYKEMLED

-775 FTSELADRVYGELQR
+775 FTEKLADKLYEEHQR
-790 LDEVREYAHANGI
+790 QNEVREYAHANGI
-803 PFSET
+803 PFRET
-808 PHDPDR
+808 PADPD
-814 DENRS
+814 EL
-819 PYDYDGSMSVED
+819 YDPFAYDGSMSIED
-831 GILAADA
+831 SILAADA
-838 NNLEWIMNERSE
+838 YNLEQFMTEHSE
-850 ELKSSAISF
+850 VLKSSAFSF
-859 SEDEFNSHFTEQA
+859 SAEEFDSHFIEQA
-872 EKALREYAAEH
+872 GKLLSEYSAEH

-908 AMYNELR
+908 GMYNELR
-915 EETQQKIITY
+915 EEMQQKKITY

-988 QHTAHSYEVE
+988 QHNAHSYEVE

-1117 KFKTESQDISSQ
+1117 KFKTEIQDISSQ

-1234 VGFTKIPDF
+1234 VGFTEIPDF

-1294 TMGASLHADDFER
+1294 TMGESLHADDFER

-1337 PSDGVNSIEI
+1337 PSDGVSSIEI

-1413 SDADFSDLWKVPLAY
+1413 DDADFSDLWKVPLAY

-1462 FKNGDDMISALGNLD
+1462 FKNSDDMISALGNLD

-1485 EETVQQLDPEQK
+1485 EETVQQLTPE
-1497 TEPSKHIEF
+1497 
-1506 KDNPLAHSVF
+1506 
-1516 NGYESS
+1516 
-1522 ISQTSSVVN
+1522 
-1531 PTENRATYSTKSD
+1531 ENRATYSTKSD

-1893 VGWGGMPQ
+1893 GGWGGMPQ
-1901 AFDQANEQWSK
+1901 AFDHANEQWSK

-2002 PQADIRVQGY
+2002 PQADIRVQGF
-2012 EKTDFPDNFF
+2012 EKSDFPDNFF

-2066 AFVTSKGTLDKT
+2066 AFVTSKGTLDKK
-2078 NPKVREY
+2078 NSKVREY

-2262 DAQSHSCS
+2262 DAQSRSCS

-2344 HVETPQE
+2344 HVETSQE

-3132 IIRQGNHFG
+3132 IIRQGNQFG

-3228 QYKLEDVILNRK
+3228 QYKLEDVILNR
-3240 TDLKGMQQRVEFAK
+3240 TADLKGMQQRVEFAK

-3291 GIVQCMARHE
+3291 EIVQCMARHE

>member
-27 DRQAFRDF
+27 DRQAFKDF

-41 HYKLPADHAMMIFSS
+41 HYKLPAEHTMMIFSS

-75 VARGQKSM
+75 VTRNQRSM
-83 AAFENGRLRHYFDIS
+83 AAFENGKLRHYFDIS
-98 QTEGKAI
+98 QTEGKPI

-154 NALNVDA
+154 KALNVDA
-161 AKRRE
+161 DKRKA
-166 FSKSV
+166 FSQSV
-171 STMVRAIVAAR
+171 GTMVRAVVAAR

-291 GRGRRTDEE
+291 GRGRRTDEA
-300 ADRAVRGSMAEVHG
+300 ADRAVRGSVAEVHG
-314 GELPIRNNRTEG
+314 GELPIRNNRAEG

-343 NGVEHGTGIRPE
+343 NGVEHGAGIRPE

-361 VHGNSNV
+361 VHGDSNV
-368 GENETARGRSQSD
+368 GENEAARGRSQSD

-390 INKTAEADTAPAVSL
+390 ISKTAEADTAPAVSL

-412 QVDDVLNGTAN
+412 QVDESLNGTLPF
-423 RYNDL
+423 YTSL
-428 KVCDTPQILLDIGC
+428 KVCDTPKILLDVGC
-442 EQLPIFYTQRHLND
+442 EQLPMLYTQKHLKN
-456 AIKPKGNKGESIHYH
+456 AIKPDSGKEHFH
-471 GLDIEQIKSIPDLL
+471 GLDVDQVKKLPELL
-485 DKPVAIYDSLSR
+485 QNPVMVYDSLSR
-497 SDSIVVLSSALD
+497 NDSIVVLTSEYD
-509 KDNCPII
+509 KNNNPII
-516 AIIKP
+516 ASIKP
-521 EGQAKY
+521 NGEGRY
-527 NLEIVNSN
+527 ELETIESN
-535 FLLSVYG
+535 FITSVHG
-542 HENIENQLERAIKDE
+542 RENFISQMKKAQEQDKI
-557 KLLFI
+557 LFC
-562 DKNKSQELFRVLG
+562 DKQKSQEMFERWG
-575 LQLSKGVNDLDFNVI
+575 LQLSELTNTLDFNVI

-603 ENKIKNQEQSERK
+603 ENKIKNQKQSERW
-616 GLQLSELTDTPD
+616 GEQYSELTDVPD
-628 LDNSIHPADENVKP
+628 LDNSIHPADENVK
-642 SEPETEIKSQEMS
+642 
-655 RMPRLEFP
+655 
-663 RGVNTPDFNNSIHPA
+663 
-678 DENVK
+678 
-683 GSEPENDLLIAADA
+683 GSDPENDLLIAADA
-697 LSSYANAQL
+697 LNSYAYTQL
-706 QYYNANVRE
+706 LFYDANVRE
-715 AYRSNDRNT
+715 ASQSSNRDAFNT
-724 FNSSVSTAL
+724 AVGTAL

-740 VSERVPLESFGR
+740 VSERISPESFYR
-752 SCTMEQ
+752 SCTMKQ
-758 FMTLYKEMLED
+758 FMVLYKEMLED

-775 FTSELADRVYGELQR
+775 FTEKLADKLYEEHQR
-790 LDEVREYAHANGI
+790 QNEVREYAHANGI
-803 PFSET
+803 PFRET
-808 PHDPDR
+808 PADPD
-814 DENRS
+814 EL
-819 PYDYDGSMSVED
+819 YDPFAYDGSMSIED
-831 GILAADA
+831 SILAADA
-838 NNLEWIMNERSE
+838 YNLEQFMTEHSE
-850 ELKSSAISF
+850 VLKSSAFSF
-859 SEDEFNSHFTEQA
+859 SAEEFDSHFIEQA
-872 EKALREYAAEH
+872 GKLLSEYSAEH

-908 AMYNELR
+908 GMYNELR
-915 EETQQKIITY
+915 EEMQQKKITY

-988 QHTAHSYEVE
+988 QHNAHSYEVE

-1117 KFKTESQDISSQ
+1117 KFKTEIQDISSQ

-1234 VGFTKIPDF
+1234 VGFTEIPDF

-1294 TMGASLHADDFER
+1294 TMGESLHADDFER

-1337 PSDGVNSIEI
+1337 PSDGVSSIEI

-1413 SDADFSDLWKVPLAY
+1413 DDADFSDLWKVPLAY

-1462 FKNGDDMISALGNLD
+1462 FKNSDDMISALGNLD

-1485 EETVQQLDPEQK
+1485 EETVQQLTPE
-1497 TEPSKHIEF
+1497 
-1506 KDNPLAHSVF
+1506 
-1516 NGYESS
+1516 
-1522 ISQTSSVVN
+1522 
-1531 PTENRATYSTKSD
+1531 ENRATYSTKSD

-2002 PQADIRVQGY
+2002 PQADIRVQGF
-2012 EKTDFPDNFF
+2012 EKSDFPDNFF

-2066 AFVTSKGTLDKT
+2066 AFVTSKGTLDKK
-2078 NPKVREY
+2078 NSKVREY

-2262 DAQSHSCS
+2262 DAQSRSCS

-2344 HVETPQE
+2344 HVETSQE

-3132 IIRQGNHFG
+3132 IIRQGNQFG

-3291 GIVQCMARHE
+3291 EIVQCMARHE

-3373 ERDTSDIKSAEETL
+3373 ERDTSDIKTAEETL

-3392 LADELQQKVARLDQL
+3392 LADELQHKVARLDQL

>member
-13 VREQYEAVTDKLYT
+13 VRKQYEAVTDRLYT
-27 DRQAFRDF
+27 DRQAFKDF

-41 HYKLPADHAMMIFSS
+41 HYKLPAEHTMMIFSS

-75 VARGQKSM
+75 VTRNQRSM
-83 AAFENGRLRHYFDIS
+83 AAFENGKLRHYFDIS
-98 QTEGKAI
+98 QTEGKPI

-154 NALNVDA
+154 KALNVDA
-161 AKRRE
+161 DKRKA
-166 FSKSV
+166 FSQSV
-171 STMVRAIVAAR
+171 GTMVRAVVAAR

-291 GRGRRTDEE
+291 GRGRRTDEA
-300 ADRAVRGSMAEVHG
+300 ADRAVRGSVAEVHG
-314 GELPIRNNRTEG
+314 GELPIRNNRAEG

-343 NGVEHGTGIRPE
+343 NGVEHGAGIRPE

-361 VHGNSNV
+361 VHGDSNV
-368 GENETARGRSQSD
+368 GENEAARGRSQSD

-390 INKTAEADTAPAVSL
+390 ISKTAEADTAPAVSL

-412 QVDDVLNGTAN
+412 QVDESLNGTLPF
-423 RYNDL
+423 YTSL
-428 KVCDTPQILLDIGC
+428 KVCDTPKILLDVGC
-442 EQLPIFYTQRHLND
+442 EQLPMLYTQKHLKN
-456 AIKPKGNKGESIHYH
+456 AIKPDSGKEHFH
-471 GLDIEQIKSIPDLL
+471 GLDVDQVKKLPELL
-485 DKPVAIYDSLSR
+485 QNPVMVYDSLSR
-497 SDSIVVLSSALD
+497 NDSIVVLTSEYD
-509 KDNCPII
+509 KNNNPII
-516 AIIKP
+516 ASIKP
-521 EGQAKY
+521 NGEGRY
-527 NLEIVNSN
+527 ELETIESN
-535 FLLSVYG
+535 FITSVHG
-542 HENIENQLERAIKDE
+542 RENFISQMKKAQEQDKI
-557 KLLFI
+557 LFC
-562 DKNKSQELFRVLG
+562 DKQKSQEMFERWG
-575 LQLSKGVNDLDFNVI
+575 LQLSELTNTLDFNVI

-603 ENKIKNQEQSERK
+603 ENKIKNQKQSERW
-616 GLQLSELTDTPD
+616 GEQYSELTDVPD
-628 LDNSIHPADENVKP
+628 LDNSIHPADENVK
-642 SEPETEIKSQEMS
+642 
-655 RMPRLEFP
+655 
-663 RGVNTPDFNNSIHPA
+663 
-678 DENVK
+678 
-683 GSEPENDLLIAADA
+683 GSDPENDLLIAADA
-697 LSSYANAQL
+697 LNSYAYTQL
-706 QYYNANVRE
+706 LFYDANVRE
-715 AYRSNDRNT
+715 ASQSSNRDAFNT
-724 FNSSVSTAL
+724 AVGTAL

-740 VSERVPLESFGR
+740 VSERISPESFYR
-752 SCTMEQ
+752 SCTMKQ
-758 FMTLYKEMLED
+758 FMVLYKEMLED

-775 FTSELADRVYGELQR
+775 FTEKLADKLYEEHQR
-790 LDEVREYAHANGI
+790 QNEVREYAHANGI
-803 PFSET
+803 PFRET
-808 PHDPDR
+808 PADPD
-814 DENRS
+814 EL
-819 PYDYDGSMSVED
+819 YDPFAYDGSMSIED
-831 GILAADA
+831 SILAADA
-838 NNLEWIMNERSE
+838 YNLEQFMTEHSE
-850 ELKSSAISF
+850 VLKSSAFSF
-859 SEDEFNSHFTEQA
+859 SAEEFDSHFIEQA
-872 EKALREYAAEH
+872 GKLLSEYSAEH

-908 AMYNELR
+908 GMYNELR
-915 EETQQKIITY
+915 EEMKQKEITY
-925 PAVYVTGSFQRN
+925 PAVYVTGSFQHN

-948 KPYTVEEFNAALNKA
+948 KSYTVEEFNAALNKA

-988 QHTAHSYEVE
+988 QHNAHSYEVE

-1234 VGFTKIPDF
+1234 VGFTEIPDF

-1294 TMGASLHADDFER
+1294 TMGESLHADDFER

-1337 PSDGVNSIEI
+1337 PSDGVSSIEI

-1401 ARINEYSQREFH
+1401 TRINEYSQREFH
-1413 SDADFSDLWKVPLAY
+1413 DDADFSDLWKVPLAY

-1462 FKNGDDMISALGNLD
+1462 FKNSDDMISALGNLD

-1485 EETVQQLDPEQK
+1485 EETVQQLTPE
-1497 TEPSKHIEF
+1497 
-1506 KDNPLAHSVF
+1506 
-1516 NGYESS
+1516 
-1522 ISQTSSVVN
+1522 
-1531 PTENRATYSTKSD
+1531 ENRATYSTKSD

-1599 TRNADGRPYAR
+1599 TRNADGSPYAR

-1617 KAGAADIIQ
+1617 KNGAADVIH
-1626 VRGGQNYLVDDF
+1626 VRAGQNYLVDDF

-1893 VGWGGMPQ
+1893 GGWGGMPQ
-1901 AFDQANEQWSK
+1901 AFDHANEQWSK

-2002 PQADIRVQGY
+2002 PQADIRVQGF
-2012 EKTDFPDNFF
+2012 EKSDFPDNFF

-2066 AFVTSKGTLDKT
+2066 AFVTSKGTLDKK
-2078 NPKVREY
+2078 NSKVREY

-2262 DAQSHSCS
+2262 DAQSRSCS

-2344 HVETPQE
+2344 HVETSQE

-3132 IIRQGNHFG
+3132 IIRQGNQFG

-3291 GIVQCMARHE
+3291 EIVQCMARHE

-3373 ERDTSDIKSAEETL
+3373 ERDTSDIKTAEETL

-3392 LADELQQKVARLDQL
+3392 LADELQHKVARLDQL

>member
-56 NPNADMVTDYDT
+56 NPHADMVTDYDT

-75 VARGQKSM
+75 VTRNQKSM
-83 AAFENGRLRHYFDIS
+83 ATFENGRLRHYFDIS

-105 RPRWHFDKDMAAAF
+105 RPRWNFDKNTAAAF

-271 AVQARSGNMDILSGA
+271 TVQARSGNMDILSGA

-314 GELPIRNNRTEG
+314 GELPVRNNRAEG

-343 NGVEHGTGIRPE
+343 NGVEHGAGIRPE

-368 GENETARGRSQSD
+368 GENEAARGRSQSD

-390 INKTAEADTAPAVSL
+390 ISKTAEADTAPAVSL

-412 QVDDVLNGTAN
+412 QVDESLSGKLPFYTN
-423 RYNDL
+423 L
-428 KVCDTPQILLDIGC
+428 KLGDTPEILISAGLR
-442 EQLPIFYTQRHLND
+442 QLPMLYTQKHLKD
-456 AIKPKGNKGESIHYH
+456 AVAQRDDNKHRH
-471 GLDIEQIKSIPDLL
+471 GLSVEQIKTIPEKLIN
-485 DKPVAIYDSLSR
+485 PIMIYDSFSR
-497 SDSIVVLSSALD
+497 NDSVVAVINDFDQS
-509 KDNCPII
+509 NNPII
-516 AIIKP
+516 VSIKP
-521 EGQAKY
+521 DGVGRYEVE
-527 NLEIVNSN
+527 EIESN
-535 FLLSVYG
+535 FVTSIYSK
-542 HENIENQLERAIKDE
+542 ENFKETFNRSISED
-557 KLLFI
+557 KLLYC
-562 DKNKSQELFRVLG
+562 DKKQTQEMFERWG
-575 LQLSKGVNDLDFNVI
+575 LQLPELTNSLVFNTI

-642 SEPETEIKSQEMS
+642 SEPETETKNQEQPERWGEQYS
-655 RMPRLEFP
+655 ELTD
-663 RGVNTPDFNNSIHPA
+663 VPDLDNSIHPA

-683 GSEPENDLLIAADA
+683 GSDPENDLLIAADA

-715 AYRSNDRNT
+715 AYQSNDRNA

-775 FTSELADRVYGELQR
+775 FTSELADQVYGELQR
-790 LDEVREYAHANGI
+790 LDEVREYAHANDI

-808 PHDPDR
+808 PSNPDR
-814 DENRS
+814 DEDRN

-831 GILAADA
+831 DILAADA
-838 NNLEWIMNERSE
+838 NNLERIMNEYSE

-859 SEDEFNSHFTEQA
+859 SEDEFNSHFTKQA

-883 SSESWYKDMLNDPEH
+883 SSESWYKDMLDDPEH

-915 EETQQKIITY
+915 EEMQQKKITY
-925 PAVYVTGSFQRN
+925 PAVYVTGSFQHN

-1015 IKPTGELSELKA
+1015 IKPTSELSELKA

-1041 IPSDID
+1041 LRD
-1047 KFYVDKNTESVTWV
+1047 KSN
-1061 SYNPESSAG
+1061 
-1070 GQFVYTY
+1070 
-1077 MSFDD
+1077 
-1082 IFEAMEKDDPF
+1082 I
-1093 EYLRENCRQEVLDRG
+1093 
-1108 AEGFEEAAE
+1108 
-1117 KFKTESQDISSQ
+1117 
-1129 DKDYPKNLVALTEPR
+1129 
-1144 YAIYQL
+1144 QL
-1150 KDDEDLRE
+1150 
-1158 YQFSDSEYL
+1158 
-1167 KNHGMYV
+1167 
-1174 DRENYN
+1174 
-1180 RVYRGRLKENE
+1180 
-1191 TLEDIYER
+1191 
-1199 FNENHPQDFHGHS
+1199 
-1212 LSVGDIVAV
+1212 
-1221 KQDGKITANFVDT
+1221 
-1234 VGFTKIPDF
+1234 
-1243 TLSREERK
+1243 
-1251 ARRTID
+1251 
-1257 NLNLLAEKQL
+1257 
-1267 SSDEMDTLGDKL
+1267 
-1279 FDYDNA
+1279 
-1285 PKYNGITNW
+1285 
-1294 TMGASLHADDFER
+1294 
-1307 LTTSFHNGENINAEI
+1307 
-1322 AKKIYGNMSYFRFSY
+1322 
-1337 PSDGVNSIEI
+1337 
-1347 SSEKTDSGITL
+1347 
-1358 RTKGGYEVTHSWET
+1358 
-1372 LGQALLIA
+1372 
-1380 ARQEFKRHEQ
+1380 
-1390 LDREYFLNEAK
+1390 
-1401 ARINEYSQREFH
+1401 
-1413 SDADFSDLWKVPLAY
+1413 
-1428 TTHEDTEVE
+1428 
-1437 VSAYADLEDKRIV
+1437 
-1450 TMYGDKVAAEQS
+1450 
-1462 FKNGDDMISALGNLD
+1462 
-1477 FSELTAIS
+1477 
-1485 EETVQQLDPEQK
+1485 ETVQISNTDLEKLHSIEPRKSVLNFTDEELSATSAFSNAFQSDIGNKSPFYRVKNGEWRDSDQTTISVVEVENRNVDFKSVRDDIKSRNILRGTANNPDTGWDIQISRTGLEDTVNYGQKYKDKAVFNALYHIEDIVQNSVLLDSVTSERNNNNK
-1497 TEPSKHIEF
+1497 ALNTEFMHKLYGAFDFDGERYLAKLSVEEFPDAKLNPLRRMYNLQDIKIEPLKHIEF

-1516 NGYESS
+1516 NDSKLS
-1522 ISQTSSVVN
+1522 IAQLFQIVKSLDKDFYVNKSQTL
-1531 PTENRATYSTKSD
+1531 TENRATYSTKSD

-1617 KAGAADIIQ
+1617 KNGAVDVIH

-1663 DRVFSFKKLDNGSY
+1663 DRVFSFKKLDNGRY

-1692 HIFAEQPQQKFP
+1692 HIFAEKPQQKFP

-1761 KGELKVHH
+1761 KGELKIHH

-1837 SSQENNSFHITDETD
+1837 SSQENSNFHITDETD

-2002 PQADIRVQGY
+2002 PQADIRVQGF
-2012 EKTDFPDNFF
+2012 EKSDFPDNFF

-2085 LAKRADLIG
+2085 LAKRSDLIG

-2183 RAVAKLRADMKVQ
+2183 RAVAKLRADMKIQ

-2262 DAQSHSCS
+2262 DAQSRSCS
-2270 DEELHG
+2270 DEELHS

-2393 EKYVESEPLE
+2393 EKYVESEPLD

-2431 ELFGRNVA
+2431 ELFSRNVA

-2532 KDRVDLGEDK
+2532 KDRVDLGEGK

-2750 LDKTSIKDLQR
+2750 LDKPSIKDLQR

-2864 YLRPDLLDRARLQTF
+2864 YLRPDLLDKARLQTF

-2988 ARLLGLDARAINPEA
+2988 ARLLGLDARAINPSA

-3117 DIPWKPSDLEQRNGR
+3117 DIPWKPSDVEHTERNKGR
-3132 IIRQGNHFG
+3132 PIIRQHIASVN
-3141 KVGVFN
+3141 
-3147 YVTENTFDAYM
+3147 
-3158 MNIIV
+3158 
-3163 TKQKFIS
+3163 S
-3170 QLMSGKTP
+3170 
-3178 ARTCE
+3178 
-3183 DVDDMVLNYSEM
+3183 
-3195 QALATGD
+3195 
-3202 PRIKEKIELD
+3202 
-3212 TEVSRLRTLES
+3212 
-3223 EHYNN
+3223 
-3228 QYKLEDVILNRK
+3228 
-3240 TDLKGMQQRVEFAK
+3240 VE
-3254 GDKAF
+3254 
-3259 AEEQLAKSDE
+3259 
-3269 FSVKLDG
+3269 
-3276 KIYTERSEAGEVLAK
+3276 
-3291 GIVQCMARHE
+3291 
-3301 EKTLGEYKGF
+3301 
-3311 EVSINTMSN
+3311 
-3320 PVSTYAQ
+3320 
-3327 VNLKRF
+3327 
-3333 GGLTYSAQVELD
+3333 
-3345 NNLGNITRMENLL
+3345 
-3358 KNGID
+3358 
-3363 KEIARCEERI
+3363 
-3373 ERDTSDIKSAEETL
+3373 
-3387 AMPFA
+3387 
-3392 LADELQQKVARLDQL
+3392 
-3407 NAELDCGKNDEVFLN
+3407 
-3422 DDNDREEEK
+3422 
-3431 PSRSQGI
+3431 
-3438 KPDTPSAR
+3438 DTP
-3446 PKR
+3446 

>member
-13 VREQYEAVTDKLYT
+13 VRKQYEAVTDRLYT
-27 DRQAFRDF
+27 DRQAFKDF

-41 HYKLPADHAMMIFSS
+41 HYKLPAEHTMMIFSS

-75 VARGQKSM
+75 VTRNQRSM
-83 AAFENGRLRHYFDIS
+83 AAFENGKLRHYFDIS
-98 QTEGKAI
+98 QTEGKPI
-105 RPRWHFDKDMAAAF
+105 RPRWHFDKNTAAAF
-119 TKEVSALEGKQFNS
+119 TAEVSALEGKQFSS

-205 SKAELEKLTEFIQI
+205 SKAELEKLTDFIQI

-258 QQVLSGDSRGERQ
+258 QQVLPRDNRGERQ
-271 AVQARSGNMDILSGA
+271 NVQARPENVRVSGGT

-291 GRGRRTDEE
+291 GRGRRTDEA

-314 GELPIRNNRTEG
+314 GELPVRNNRAEG

-343 NGVEHGTGIRPE
+343 NGVEHGAGVRPE
-355 QSSPDN
+355 VSAPDN
-361 VHGNSNV
+361 VSGNRSV
-368 GENETARGRSQSD
+368 GEDEAARGGSPSD
-381 DRPGSPAQS
+381 DRLGSPAQS

-412 QVDDVLNGTAN
+412 QVDESLNGTLPF
-423 RYNDL
+423 YTSL
-428 KVCDTPQILLDIGC
+428 KVCDTPKILLDVGC
-442 EQLPIFYTQRHLND
+442 EQLPMLYTQKHLRN
-456 AIKPKGNKGESIHYH
+456 AIKPIDEKNHQH
-471 GLDIEQIKSIPDLL
+471 GLSVEQIKKLPELL
-485 DKPVAIYDSLSR
+485 SSPAMVLDSPNRKDSL
-497 SDSIVVLSSALD
+497 IVVTTELD
-509 KDNCPII
+509 TEDNPII
-516 AIIKP
+516 ASIKP
-521 EGQAKY
+521 NGNGRY
-527 NLEIVNSN
+527 EIEEISSNFITSVYGRNNFPEYLKKVVNSN
-535 FLLSVYG
+535 
-542 HENIENQLERAIKDE
+542 D
-557 KLLFI
+557 LLFC
-562 DKNKSQELFRVLG
+562 DKTKSQEMFERWGEQYSELT
-575 LQLSKGVNDLDFNVI
+575 NTLDFNVI

-603 ENKIKNQEQSERK
+603 ENTIKNQEQPERW
-616 GLQLSELTDTPD
+616 GVQSSELTDVPD
-628 LDNSIHPADENVKP
+628 LDNSIHP
-642 SEPETEIKSQEMS
+642 T
-655 RMPRLEFP
+655 
-663 RGVNTPDFNNSIHPA
+663 

-683 GSEPENDLLIAADA
+683 GSAPENDLLIAADA
-697 LSSYANAQL
+697 LNSYAHTQL
-706 QYYNANVRE
+706 LFYDANVRE
-715 AYRSNDRNT
+715 ASQSSNRDAFNT
-724 FNSSVSTAL
+724 AVGTAL

-740 VSERVPLESFGR
+740 VSERLSPESFYR
-752 SCTMEQ
+752 SCTMKQ
-758 FMTLYKEMLED
+758 FMVLYKEMLED

-775 FTSELADRVYGELQR
+775 FTEKLADKLYEEHQR
-790 LDEVREYAHANGI
+790 QNEVREYAHANGI
-803 PFSET
+803 PFRET
-808 PHDPDR
+808 PADPD
-814 DENRS
+814 EL
-819 PYDYDGSMSVED
+819 YDPFAYDGSMSIED
-831 GILAADA
+831 SILAADA
-838 NNLEWIMNERSE
+838 YNLEQFMTEHSE
-850 ELKSSAISF
+850 VLKSSAFSF
-859 SEDEFNSHFTEQA
+859 SAEEFDSHFIEHA
-872 EKALREYAAEH
+872 GKLLSEYSAEH

-908 AMYNELR
+908 GMYNELR
-915 EETQQKIITY
+915 EEMQQKKITY

-948 KPYTVEEFNAALNKA
+948 KSYTVEEFNAALNKA

-988 QHTAHSYEVE
+988 QHNAHSYEVE

-1167 KNHGMYV
+1167 QKHGMYV

-1234 VGFTKIPDF
+1234 VGFNEIPDF

-1294 TMGASLHADDFER
+1294 TMGESLHADDFER

-1337 PSDGVNSIEI
+1337 PSDGVSSIEI

-1401 ARINEYSQREFH
+1401 TRINEYSQREFH
-1413 SDADFSDLWKVPLAY
+1413 DDADFSDLWKVPLAY

-1462 FKNGDDMISALGNLD
+1462 FKNSDDMISALGNLD

-1617 KAGAADIIQ
+1617 KNGAADVIH
-1626 VRGGQNYLVDDF
+1626 VRAGQNYLVDDF

-1651 ELINKAESEIGF
+1651 ELINRAESEIGF

-1901 AFDQANEQWSK
+1901 AFDHANEQWSK

-2002 PQADIRVQGY
+2002 PQADIRVQGF
-2012 EKTDFPDNFF
+2012 EKSDFPDNFF

-2262 DAQSHSCS
+2262 DAQSRSCS

-2344 HVETPQE
+2344 HVETSQE

-2403 GYEESSEYLSGNV
+2403 GYEKSSEYLSGNV

-3132 IIRQGNHFG
+3132 IIRQGNRFG

-3291 GIVQCMARHE
+3291 EIVQCMARHE

-3373 ERDTSDIKSAEETL
+3373 ERDTSDIKAAEETL

>member
-1 MARQTR
+1 M
-7 EEREQE
+7 
-13 VREQYEAVTDKLYT
+13 
-27 DRQAFRDF
+27 
-35 LSFSGK
+35 
-41 HYKLPADHAMMIFSS
+41 
-56 NPNADMVTDYDT
+56 
-68 WQKLGRQ
+68 
-75 VARGQKSM
+75 
-83 AAFENGRLRHYFDIS
+83 
-98 QTEGKAI
+98 
-105 RPRWHFDKDMAAAF
+105 
-119 TKEVSALEGKQFNS
+119 
-133 ITSCVDYFSDS
+133 
-144 QTYGQIANLT
+144 
-154 NALNVDA
+154 DA

-251 PDMVRGG
+251 PDMVRGR

-271 AVQARSGNMDILSGA
+271 TVQARSGNMDILSGA

-300 ADRAVRGSMAEVHG
+300 TDRAVRGSMAEVHG
-314 GELPIRNNRTEG
+314 GELPIRNNRAEG

-361 VHGNSNV
+361 VHGDSNV
-368 GENETARGRSQSD
+368 GENEAARGRSQSD

-390 INKTAEADTAPAVSL
+390 ISKTAEADTAPAVSL

-412 QVDDVLNGTAN
+412 QVDESLSGKLPFYTN
-423 RYNDL
+423 L
-428 KVCDTPQILLDIGC
+428 KLGDTPEILISAGLR
-442 EQLPIFYTQRHLND
+442 QLPMLYTQKHLKD
-456 AIKPKGNKGESIHYH
+456 AVAQRDDNKHRH
-471 GLDIEQIKSIPDLL
+471 GLSVEQIKTIPEKLIN
-485 DKPVAIYDSLSR
+485 PIMIYDSFSR
-497 SDSIVVLSSALD
+497 NDSVVAVINDFDQS
-509 KDNCPII
+509 NNPII
-516 AIIKP
+516 VSIKP
-521 EGQAKY
+521 DGVGRYEVE
-527 NLEIVNSN
+527 EIESN
-535 FLLSVYG
+535 FVTSIYSK
-542 HENIENQLERAIKDE
+542 ENFKETFNRSISED
-557 KLLFI
+557 KLLYC
-562 DKNKSQELFRVLG
+562 DKKQTQEMFERWG
-575 LQLSKGVNDLDFNVI
+575 LQLPELTNSLVFNTI

-603 ENKIKNQEQSERK
+603 ENTIKNQEQSERK

-628 LDNSIHPADENVKP
+628 LDNSIHPTDENVKS
-642 SEPETEIKSQEMS
+642 SEPETEIKSQEIS

-683 GSEPENDLLIAADA
+683 GSDPENDLLIAADA

-715 AYRSNDRNT
+715 AYQSNDRNA

-740 VSERVPLESFGR
+740 VSEHIPLESFGR

-831 GILAADA
+831 GVLAADA
-838 NNLEWIMNERSE
+838 NNLDRIMNERSE

-883 SSESWYKDMLNDPEH
+883 SSENWYKDMLNDPEH

-915 EETQQKIITY
+915 EETQQKKITY

-948 KPYTVEEFNAALNKA
+948 KSYTVEEFNAALNKA

-988 QHTAHSYEVE
+988 QHNAHSYEVE

-1234 VGFTKIPDF
+1234 VGFTDIPDF

-1294 TMGASLHADDFER
+1294 TMGESLHADDFER

-1337 PSDGVNSIEI
+1337 PSDGISSIEI

-1462 FKNGDDMISALGNLD
+1462 FKNSDDMISALGNLD

-1485 EETVQQLDPEQK
+1485 EETVQQLTPE
-1497 TEPSKHIEF
+1497 
-1506 KDNPLAHSVF
+1506 
-1516 NGYESS
+1516 
-1522 ISQTSSVVN
+1522 
-1531 PTENRATYSTKSD
+1531 ENRATYSTKSD

-1617 KAGAADIIQ
+1617 KTGAADIIQ

-1822 ELSEKFRAQAEERVN
+1822 ELSEKFRAQAEERIN

-2002 PQADIRVQGY
+2002 PQADIRVQGF
-2012 EKTDFPDNFF
+2012 EKSDFPDNFF

-2270 DEELHG
+2270 DEELHS

-2378 VVNELVQSNQIYLNP
+2378 VVNELVQSNQIYFNP

-2431 ELFGRNVA
+2431 ELFSRNVA

-2532 KDRVDLGEDK
+2532 KDRVDLGDDK

-2864 YLRPDLLDRARLQTF
+2864 YLRPDLLDKARLQTF

-2980 NMLKVTHE
+2980 NMLKVTHRS
-2988 ARLLGLDARAINPEA
+2988 A
-3003 ENTPDSKV
+3003 
-3011 NLCIDKV
+3011 
-3018 MEIYKN
+3018 
-3024 TEEQKGVQ
+3024 
-3032 AIFCDIAVNSTDG
+3032 
-3045 KFSVYDYIKEE
+3045 
-3056 LQRRGIPANE
+3056 
-3066 ICTAGDAKDQNQR
+3066 
-3079 NEMFSQLRAGQKRI
+3079 
-3093 VLASTSKLGTGANIQ
+3093 
-3108 TRLAALHNL
+3108 
-3117 DIPWKPSDLEQRNGR
+3117 
-3132 IIRQGNHFG
+3132 
-3141 KVGVFN
+3141 
-3147 YVTENTFDAYM
+3147 
-3158 MNIIV
+3158 
-3163 TKQKFIS
+3163 
-3170 QLMSGKTP
+3170 P
-3178 ARTCE
+3178 ARSGRAC
-3183 DVDDMVLNYSEM
+3183 
-3195 QALATGD
+3195 
-3202 PRIKEKIELD
+3202 
-3212 TEVSRLRTLES
+3212 
-3223 EHYNN
+3223 
-3228 QYKLEDVILNRK
+3228 
-3240 TDLKGMQQRVEFAK
+3240 
-3254 GDKAF
+3254 DK
-3259 AEEQLAKSDE
+3259 S
-3269 FSVKLDG
+3269 
-3276 KIYTERSEAGEVLAK
+3276 
-3291 GIVQCMARHE
+3291 
-3301 EKTLGEYKGF
+3301 
-3311 EVSINTMSN
+3311 
-3320 PVSTYAQ
+3320 
-3327 VNLKRF
+3327 
-3333 GGLTYSAQVELD
+3333 
-3345 NNLGNITRMENLL
+3345 
-3358 KNGID
+3358 
-3363 KEIARCEERI
+3363 
-3373 ERDTSDIKSAEETL
+3373 
-3387 AMPFA
+3387 
-3392 LADELQQKVARLDQL
+3392 
-3407 NAELDCGKNDEVFLN
+3407 
-3422 DDNDREEEK
+3422 
-3431 PSRSQGI
+3431 
-3438 KPDTPSAR
+3438 
-3446 PKR
+3446 

>member
-13 VREQYEAVTDKLYT
+13 VRKQYEAVTDRLYT
-27 DRQAFRDF
+27 DRQAFKDF

-41 HYKLPADHAMMIFSS
+41 HYKLPAEHTMMIFSS

-75 VARGQKSM
+75 VTRNQRSM
-83 AAFENGRLRHYFDIS
+83 AAFENGKLRHYFDIS
-98 QTEGKAI
+98 QTEGKPI
-105 RPRWHFDKDMAAAF
+105 RPRWHFDKNTAAAF
-119 TKEVSALEGKQFNS
+119 TAEVSALEGKQFSS

-154 NALNVDA
+154 KALNVDA
-161 AKRRE
+161 DKRKA
-166 FSKSV
+166 FSQSV
-171 STMVRAIVAAR
+171 GTMVRAVVAAR

-205 SKAELEKLTEFIQI
+205 SKAELEKLTDFIQI

-258 QQVLSGDSRGERQ
+258 QQVLPRDNRGERQ
-271 AVQARSGNMDILSGA
+271 NVQARPENVRVSGGT

-291 GRGRRTDEE
+291 GRGRRTDEA

-314 GELPIRNNRTEG
+314 GELPVRNNRAEG

-343 NGVEHGTGIRPE
+343 NGVEHGAGVRPE
-355 QSSPDN
+355 VSAPDN
-361 VHGNSNV
+361 VSGNRSV
-368 GENETARGRSQSD
+368 GEDEAARGGSPSD
-381 DRPGSPAQS
+381 DRLGSPAQS

-412 QVDDVLNGTAN
+412 QVDESLNGTLPF
-423 RYNDL
+423 YTSL
-428 KVCDTPQILLDIGC
+428 KVCDTPKILLDVGC
-442 EQLPIFYTQRHLND
+442 EQLPMLYTQKHLRN
-456 AIKPKGNKGESIHYH
+456 AIKPIDEKNHQH
-471 GLDIEQIKSIPDLL
+471 GLSVEQIKKLPELL
-485 DKPVAIYDSLSR
+485 SSPAMVLDSPNRKDSL
-497 SDSIVVLSSALD
+497 IVVTTELD
-509 KDNCPII
+509 TEDNPII
-516 AIIKP
+516 ASIKP
-521 EGQAKY
+521 NGNGRY
-527 NLEIVNSN
+527 EIEEISSNFITSVYGRNNFPEYLKKVVNSN
-535 FLLSVYG
+535 
-542 HENIENQLERAIKDE
+542 D
-557 KLLFI
+557 LLFC
-562 DKNKSQELFRVLG
+562 DKTKSQEMFERWGEQYSELT
-575 LQLSKGVNDLDFNVI
+575 NTLDFNVI

-603 ENKIKNQEQSERK
+603 ENTIKNQEQPERW
-616 GLQLSELTDTPD
+616 GVQSSELTDVPD
-628 LDNSIHPADENVKP
+628 LDNSIHP
-642 SEPETEIKSQEMS
+642 T
-655 RMPRLEFP
+655 
-663 RGVNTPDFNNSIHPA
+663 

-683 GSEPENDLLIAADA
+683 GSAPENDLLIAADA
-697 LSSYANAQL
+697 LNSYAHTQL
-706 QYYNANVRE
+706 LFYDANVRE
-715 AYRSNDRNT
+715 ASQSSNRDAFNT
-724 FNSSVSTAL
+724 AVGTAL

-740 VSERVPLESFGR
+740 VSERLSPESFYR
-752 SCTMEQ
+752 SCTMKQ
-758 FMTLYKEMLED
+758 FMVLYKEMLED

-775 FTSELADRVYGELQR
+775 FTEKLADKLYEEHQR
-790 LDEVREYAHANGI
+790 QNEVREYAHANGI
-803 PFSET
+803 PFRET
-808 PHDPDR
+808 PADPD
-814 DENRS
+814 EL
-819 PYDYDGSMSVED
+819 YDPFAYDGSMSIED
-831 GILAADA
+831 SILAADA
-838 NNLEWIMNERSE
+838 YNLEQFMTEHSE
-850 ELKSSAISF
+850 VLKSSAFSF
-859 SEDEFNSHFTEQA
+859 SAEEFDSHFIEHA
-872 EKALREYAAEH
+872 GKLLSEYSAEH

-908 AMYNELR
+908 GMYNELR
-915 EETQQKIITY
+915 EEMQQKEITY

-948 KPYTVEEFNAALNKA
+948 KSYTVEEFNAALNKA

-988 QHTAHSYEVE
+988 QHNAHSYEVE

-1234 VGFTKIPDF
+1234 VGFTEIPDF

-1294 TMGASLHADDFER
+1294 TMGESLHADDFER

-1337 PSDGVNSIEI
+1337 PSDGVSSIEI

-1413 SDADFSDLWKVPLAY
+1413 DDADFSDLWKVPLAY

-1462 FKNGDDMISALGNLD
+1462 FKNTDDMISALGNLD

-1485 EETVQQLDPEQK
+1485 EETVQQLTPE
-1497 TEPSKHIEF
+1497 
-1506 KDNPLAHSVF
+1506 
-1516 NGYESS
+1516 
-1522 ISQTSSVVN
+1522 
-1531 PTENRATYSTKSD
+1531 ENRATYSTKSD

-1599 TRNADGRPYAR
+1599 TRNADGIPYAR

-1617 KAGAADIIQ
+1617 KNGAADVIH
-1626 VRGGQNYLVDDF
+1626 VRAGQNYLVDDF

-1651 ELINKAESEIGF
+1651 ELINRAESEIGF

-1888 ILAKY
+1888 TLAKY

-2002 PQADIRVQGY
+2002 PQADIRVQGF
-2012 EKTDFPDNFF
+2012 EKSDFPDNFF

-2172 IEGEKLSEQLD
+2172 IEGEKLPEQLD

-2344 HVETPQE
+2344 HVETSQE

-2864 YLRPDLLDRARLQTF
+2864 YLRPDLLDKARLQTF

-3132 IIRQGNHFG
+3132 IIRQGNQFG

-3373 ERDTSDIKSAEETL
+3373 ERDTSDIKTAEETL

-3422 DDNDREEEK
+3422 DNNDREEEK

>member
-27 DRQAFRDF
+27 DRQAFRNF

-75 VARGQKSM
+75 VTRGQKSM

-105 RPRWHFDKDMAAAF
+105 RPRWHFDKDTAAAF

-144 QTYGQIANLT
+144 QTYGQIVNLT

-271 AVQARSGNMDILSGA
+271 TVQARSGNMDILSGA

-291 GRGRRTDEE
+291 GRGRRTDEA
-300 ADRAVRGSMAEVHG
+300 ADRAVRGSVAEVHG
-314 GELPIRNNRTEG
+314 GELPIRNNRAEG

-343 NGVEHGTGIRPE
+343 NGVEHGAGIRPE

-361 VHGNSNV
+361 VHGDSNV
-368 GENETARGRSQSD
+368 GENEAARGRSQSD

-390 INKTAEADTAPAVSL
+390 ISKTAEADTAPAVSL

-412 QVDDVLNGTAN
+412 QVDESLNGTLPF
-423 RYNDL
+423 YTSL
-428 KVCDTPQILLDIGC
+428 KVCDTPKILLDVGC
-442 EQLPIFYTQRHLND
+442 EQLPMLYTQKHLKN
-456 AIKPKGNKGESIHYH
+456 AIKPDSGKEHFH
-471 GLDIEQIKSIPDLL
+471 GLDVDQVKKLPELL
-485 DKPVAIYDSLSR
+485 QNPVMVYDSLSR
-497 SDSIVVLSSALD
+497 NDSIVVLTSEYD
-509 KDNCPII
+509 KNNNPII
-516 AIIKP
+516 ASIKP
-521 EGQAKY
+521 NGEGRY
-527 NLEIVNSN
+527 ELETIESN
-535 FLLSVYG
+535 FITSVHG
-542 HENIENQLERAIKDE
+542 RENFISQMKKAQEQDKI
-557 KLLFI
+557 LFC
-562 DKNKSQELFRVLG
+562 DKQKSQEMFERWG
-575 LQLSKGVNDLDFNVI
+575 LQLSELTNTLDFNVI

-603 ENKIKNQEQSERK
+603 ENKIKNQKQSERW
-616 GLQLSELTDTPD
+616 GEQYSELTDVPD
-628 LDNSIHPADENVKP
+628 LDNSIHPADENVK
-642 SEPETEIKSQEMS
+642 
-655 RMPRLEFP
+655 
-663 RGVNTPDFNNSIHPA
+663 
-678 DENVK
+678 
-683 GSEPENDLLIAADA
+683 GSDPENDLLIAADA
-697 LSSYANAQL
+697 LNSYAYTQL
-706 QYYNANVRE
+706 LFYDANVRE
-715 AYRSNDRNT
+715 ASQSSNRDAFNT
-724 FNSSVSTAL
+724 AVGTAL

-740 VSERVPLESFGR
+740 VSERISPESFYR
-752 SCTMEQ
+752 SCTMKQ
-758 FMTLYKEMLED
+758 FMVLYKEMLED

-775 FTSELADRVYGELQR
+775 FTEKLADKLYEEHQR
-790 LDEVREYAHANGI
+790 QNEVREYAHANGI
-803 PFSET
+803 PFRET
-808 PHDPDR
+808 PADPD
-814 DENRS
+814 EL
-819 PYDYDGSMSVED
+819 YDPFAYDGSMSIED
-831 GILAADA
+831 SILAADA
-838 NNLEWIMNERSE
+838 YNLEQFMTEHSE
-850 ELKSSAISF
+850 VLKSSAFSF
-859 SEDEFNSHFTEQA
+859 SAEEFDSHFIEQA
-872 EKALREYAAEH
+872 GKLLSEYSAEH

-908 AMYNELR
+908 GMYNELR
-915 EETQQKIITY
+915 EEMQQKKITY

-988 QHTAHSYEVE
+988 QHNAHSYEVE

-1041 IPSDID
+1041 
-1047 KFYVDKNTESVTWV
+1047 
-1061 SYNPESSAG
+1061 
-1070 GQFVYTY
+1070 
-1077 MSFDD
+1077 
-1082 IFEAMEKDDPF
+1082 
-1093 EYLRENCRQEVLDRG
+1093 
-1108 AEGFEEAAE
+1108 
-1117 KFKTESQDISSQ
+1117 
-1129 DKDYPKNLVALTEPR
+1129 
-1144 YAIYQL
+1144 
-1150 KDDEDLRE
+1150 
-1158 YQFSDSEYL
+1158 
-1167 KNHGMYV
+1167 
-1174 DRENYN
+1174 
-1180 RVYRGRLKENE
+1180 
-1191 TLEDIYER
+1191 
-1199 FNENHPQDFHGHS
+1199 
-1212 LSVGDIVAV
+1212 
-1221 KQDGKITANFVDT
+1221 
-1234 VGFTKIPDF
+1234 
-1243 TLSREERK
+1243 
-1251 ARRTID
+1251 
-1257 NLNLLAEKQL
+1257 
-1267 SSDEMDTLGDKL
+1267 LGDK
-1279 FDYDNA
+1279 
-1285 PKYNGITNW
+1285 
-1294 TMGASLHADDFER
+1294 S
-1307 LTTSFHNGENINAEI
+1307 NI
-1322 AKKIYGNMSYFRFSY
+1322 
-1337 PSDGVNSIEI
+1337 
-1347 SSEKTDSGITL
+1347 
-1358 RTKGGYEVTHSWET
+1358 
-1372 LGQALLIA
+1372 
-1380 ARQEFKRHEQ
+1380 Q
-1390 LDREYFLNEAK
+1390 L
-1401 ARINEYSQREFH
+1401 
-1413 SDADFSDLWKVPLAY
+1413 
-1428 TTHEDTEVE
+1428 
-1437 VSAYADLEDKRIV
+1437 
-1450 TMYGDKVAAEQS
+1450 
-1462 FKNGDDMISALGNLD
+1462 
-1477 FSELTAIS
+1477 
-1485 EETVQQLDPEQK
+1485 ETVQISNTDLEKLHSIEPRKSVLNFTDEELSATSAFSNAFQSDIGNKSPFYRVKNGEWRDSDQTTISVVEVENRNVDFKSVRDDIKSRNILRGTANNPDTGWDIQISRTGLEDTVNYGQKYKDKAVFNALYHIEDIVQNSVLLDSVTSERNNNNK
-1497 TEPSKHIEF
+1497 ALNTEFMHKLYGAFDFDGERYLAKLSVEEFPDAKLNPLRRMYNLQDIKIEPLKHIEF

-1516 NGYESS
+1516 NDSELS
-1522 ISQTSSVVN
+1522 IAQLFQIVKSLDKDFYVNKSQTL
-1531 PTENRATYSTKSD
+1531 TENRATYSTKSD

-1599 TRNADGRPYAR
+1599 TRNADGSPYAR

-1617 KAGAADIIQ
+1617 KNGAVDVIH
-1626 VRGGQNYLVDDF
+1626 VRAGQNYLVDDF
-1638 TRQPSILSNSSAM
+1638 TRQPSILSNASAM

-1901 AFDQANEQWSK
+1901 AFDHANEQWSK

-2002 PQADIRVQGY
+2002 PQADIRVQGF
-2012 EKTDFPDNFF
+2012 EKSDFPDNFF

-2378 VVNELVQSNQIYLNP
+2378 VVNELIQSNQIYLNP

-2864 YLRPDLLDRARLQTF
+2864 YLRPDLLDKARLQTF

-3045 KFSVYDYIKEE
+3045 NFSVYDYIKEE

-3132 IIRQGNHFG
+3132 IIRQGNQFG

-3259 AEEQLAKSDE
+3259 AEEQFAKSDE

-3291 GIVQCMARHE
+3291 EIVQCMARHE

-3373 ERDTSDIKSAEETL
+3373 ERDTSDIKAAEETL

-3438 KPDTPSAR
+3438 KPETPSAR